1 MAEFQADTSTSTE
14 AIAIVGMSCRL
25 PHAENPAQLWQLLR
39 DGRSAI
45 GAPPAGRPELPARPG
60 GYLEDVSGFD
70 AAFFGVSPREASA
83 MDPQQ
88 RLMLELAWEALEDAR
103 ILPSGLADTRTGV
116 FVGVI
121 ADDYAALTHRRGAD
135 GITHHT
141 LTGLNRGVIANR
153 ISYTLGLHGPSAA
166 VDTGQSSSLVA
177 VHLAV
182 ESLRRGES
190 ATAVAGG
197 VNLNLVPD
205 STLGAERFGALSPD
219 GLSYTFDAR
228 ANGYVRGE
236 GGAFVVLK
244 PLHAAL
250 ADGDP
255 VYCVLHGS
263 AMNNDGTT
271 EGLTVPSPAGQQDVL
286 RQAYERAQVPAE
298 QVQYL
303 ELHGTGTKV
312 GDPIEA
318 SALGAVLGDG
328 RADGAELRVGSV
340 KTNVGHLEGAA
351 GIVGLLKAA
360 LCIRHRE
367 LVPSLNFETPNPDIE
382 FDALKLA
389 VQQSRE
395 PWPRPDEPL
404 YAGVSSFGMGGTN
417 CHVVLS
423 DRPAEVAAPQELP
436 GAEQPASGAVP
447 WVVSGKSAAAVAG
460 QAGRLV
466 SFLEERPELD
476 VAAVGRSLAVSR
488 ARFDHRAVVVGE
500 TRDELLAAVGALA
513 AGTPAAGVASGRAV
527 PDGAVAFLFSGQ
539 GSQRLGMGREL
550 YVAEPVFA
558 AAFDEVVA
566 ALDVHLDRSLAGVIV
581 GEPELLE
588 RTAFTQPALFAIEV
602 ALFRLLSHYGV
613 TPDYLVGH
621 SVGEVAAAHVAG
633 VLSLPDAAR
642 LVCARARLMDGVA
655 AGGAMAA
662 LNAGEGRVA
671 GWLDGRSGVEVAG
684 LNSPAG
690 TVVSG
695 DEAAVLDVLELARAE
710 GVKATRLKVSHAFH
724 SAHLDGMLDELTAV
738 ARELT
743 HAVPRIPV
751 VSNVTGEVIEEFAP
765 EYWAVQARSA
775 VRFADG
781 VATLA
786 GRGVTA
792 FVELGPD
799 ATLAGLAGECLAGA
813 EDAVVVSVLRK
824 GRPERRSLLTAL
836 AAAHVHGVGVEWERL
851 LPGSGLV
858 DLPTYAFQ
866 RRPFWLDGPAD
877 APTEARP
884 VETRPAGARRSRP
897 KRPAPRGDEL
907 ALVRAHVAAVL
918 GHGSARDVPVD
929 TTFKELGFDSLS
941 AVELRNA
948 LNTAT
953 GLALPAGLLYDHPTP
968 ARLAEHLADQ
978 LLGTD
983 QDGEGDDQDQYLD
996 QGDDAYGP
1004 VGPDEPIAIV
1014 GMACRLPG
1022 GVTSPEDLWRLVGD
1036 EVDAVDGFPTNRGWD
1051 LDALLAPDAD
1061 GPGTTYAARG
1071 GFLHDADRFDAE
1083 FFGISPREAA
1093 AMEPQQRL
1101 LLETAWEAFEQA
1113 GIDPAALRGTRTGV
1127 YVGATAQEYGPR
1139 LHEPSGGHDGYLLTG
1154 NTASVASGRLAYTF
1168 GLEGPAVTV
1177 DTACS
1182 SSLVA
1187 LHLAAQSLRQGESS
1201 VALAGGVSVMAT
1213 PGMFVEFSRQRG
1225 LSPDGRCKAFSSTA
1239 DGTGWAEGVGLLVL
1253 ERLSDAERNGHQ
1265 VLAVI
1270 RGSAVNQD
1278 GASNGLTAPNGP
1290 SQERVIRAAL
1300 ADARLSASDVD
1311 AVEAHG
1317 TGTRLGD
1324 PIEANALLATYG
1336 QDREQPL
1343 RLGSLKSNIGHTQ
1356 AAAGVA
1362 GVIKMVMAMRNGV
1375 LPATLHVAE
1384 PTAHV
1389 DWSAGAVEL
1398 LTRAEQWPELDRPRR
1413 AGVSSF
1419 GISGTNAH
1427 LIVEQATPTV
1437 AAAQEP
1443 SAPGPVPWVVSAKSG
1458 AALSEQAGR
1467 LVSFLEERPELD
1479 VAAVGRSLAVS
1490 RARFDHRAVVVGETR
1505 EELLDALRALTP
1517 GEAATTGSLAF
1528 LFSGQGSQR
1537 LGMGRELYVS
1547 EPVFAV
1553 AFDEVV
1559 AALDVHLD
1567 RSLAGVIVGEPELLE
1582 RTAFTQPALFA
1593 IEVALFRLL
1602 SHYGVTPDFLVGHS
1616 VGEVAA
1622 AHVAGVLSLPDAAR
1636 LVCARARLM
1645 DGVAAG
1651 GAMAA
1656 LNAGEERVAG
1666 WLDGRTGV
1674 EVAGL
1679 NSPTGTVVS
1688 GDEAAVLDV
1697 VELARAEGVK
1707 ATRLKVSH
1715 AFHSAHLDGM
1725 LDELTAVA
1733 RELTH
1738 AVPRIPVVSNVTGEV
1753 IEEFAPEYWAV
1764 QARSAVRFADGVATL
1779 AGRGVTA
1786 FVELGPDATL
1796 AGLAGECLADTEG
1809 VVVVSAL
1816 RKGRPERR
1824 SLLAALGAVHTHG
1837 VEVDWAG
1844 FLPGSGVVELP
1855 TYAFQRERFW
1865 LDAPRSG
1872 DAAGLGLTAVDH
1884 PLLAA
1889 VITEPD
1895 GDAVQFSASV
1905 SLSSHPWLAD
1915 HAIGG
1920 TVLVPGTLFLE
1931 LAGTAAERLGHAT
1944 VEELTLQAPLVLPR
1958 QTAAQLRLTV
1968 DRADAR
1974 GDRRF
1979 TVYARTGEE
1988 QWTAHAAGLLT
1999 SAVPAPGVALDQWP
2013 PADATPI
2020 PLDGVYDRL
2029 DDLGYGYGPAFQG
2042 LTAAWRAGDDLFAE
2056 VALPDRLHTEAA
2068 RCGVHPTLLD
2078 AVLHPLVLE
2087 AADSASDDGTIR
2099 LPFSFS
2105 GFALHAVGAT
2115 VLRVRWTRT
2124 GQDTARLALA
2134 DGTGAPVAAIESVAL
2149 RPIARDRLAVAGPA
2163 VESLYGVAWEAVPAV
2178 EPVADQRWVRIGE
2191 APYADLAALGAAV
2204 DGGTAVPEFVVLGE
2218 QQLAAGAT
2226 DDVLDRTHAT
2236 AARGLDAVRAWLA
2249 APQFAESRLVLVVPD
2264 GALHT
2269 APLVGLVRTAQTE
2282 QPGRLVL
2289 VHVDESGAELLPAVL
2304 ASGEPEVAVRDGA
2317 LLVPRLTRAPGAV
2330 EGTVAALD
2338 PEGTVLVTGALG
2350 TLGRLVARRLV
2361 TRHGARHL
2369 LLVSRRGSDTPGAA
2383 EFVAE
2388 LAELGVQARVA
2399 ACDVADSDALAGLLD
2414 EVAAERPLTAVV
2426 HTAGVLDDVTVA
2438 SLSADRLERV
2448 LRPKADAAWNLHRL
2462 TESLDLASFVL
2473 FSSIAGLM
2481 GNAGQANYA
2490 AANTFLDALAQH
2502 RRARHLPATS
2512 LAWSLWDSADGMAG
2526 TLADADVARWKRS
2539 GIVPLTPDLGLDLF
2553 DAALASAE
2561 PLLVPA
2567 ELDLTALR
2575 ARATENALPELF
2587 TGLVR
2592 VRRRQAAGTARG
2604 ADSSWAERVIALTA
2618 EERAQAVL
2626 RTVRETV
2633 GLVLGHGADADIDPA
2648 RAFKDT
2654 GFDSLT
2660 SVELRNR
2667 LNAVTGLRLPTTLVF
2682 DHPSPQAVADFLLER
2697 LDATGTAAVPA
2708 TTAHS
2713 AGLDEPIAVVGM
2725 GCRYPGGVSSPEDL
2739 WRLVAEGRDAIDTF
2753 PSDRGWDVETLYD
2766 PDPDKTGTSYT
2777 RKGGFL
2783 YEAAEFDAE
2792 FFGLSPREAIATDPQ
2807 QRVLLEVAWE
2817 ALERAGID
2825 PAALR
2830 GSPTGVYAGVM
2841 YNDYGSRLGGA
2852 PEGFE
2857 GHLLTGTISS
2867 VLSGR
2872 VAYTFGLEG
2881 PAVTLDTAC
2890 SSSLV
2895 AVHLAAQALRQG
2907 ECSMALA
2914 GGVTVMSTPTT
2925 FVEFSRQRGLS
2936 PDGTCKSFAASADG
2950 TGWGEGAGMLVLE
2963 RLSDARRLGHHVL
2976 GVIRGSAVNQDGA
2989 SNGLTAP
2996 NGPSQERVIRQALA
3010 NARLAPHEV
3019 DAVEAHG
3026 TGTRLGDPIEAN
3038 ALLATYGQDRDEPL
3052 RLGSIKSNIGHTQ
3065 AAAGVAGIIKMLMAM
3080 RNGELPATLHV
3091 DEPTPHVDWSA
3102 GAVELVTEHRAWPE
3116 VTRPRRAAVSSFGIS
3131 GTNAHVVLEQGPEP
3145 AVADGPA
3152 AELPGLPLVLSAKSE
3167 AALAARAGQVREL
3180 LAADTT
3186 DPARV
3191 AAALATRAPHL
3202 PFRAAVSGTDR
3213 DGLLAGLD
3221 ALASGGVA
3229 ANLVQGAVTGRGRT
3243 VFVFPGQGSQ
3253 WQGMALEL
3261 VDSSPVFA
3269 ARLAECERALA
3280 PFTDWSLLD
3289 VLRGADGAPGLDR
3302 VDVVQPALWAVMV
3315 SLAALWRSVGIEPDA
3330 VIGHSQGEIAAAVVS
3345 GALSLDDAA
3354 KVVALRSRAIVRLA
3368 GTGGMVSVALPADE
3382 VRALVTR
3389 WGGAIDIAAHNGP
3402 RSVVVAGEVTA
3413 LDELV
3418 AHCKA
3423 DKKRAK
3429 RIPVDYASHSAHVET
3444 LRDELL
3450 DALSSLT
3457 PRPVEVPFLST
3468 VTGQPLDGTELD
3480 GAYWFRNL
3488 RNTVQLEEATRT
3500 LLDQGHRVFIE
3511 ASAHPVLTIALQ
3523 ETIDDTAHDSAVT
3536 VPSLHRGEGGLDDFL
3551 ASAAQAHVA
3560 GAPLDWAAVT
3570 AGPGTPV
3577 DLPTHPFQRRRH
3589 WLEGPATAGDAGGLG
3604 MAAERHPLIGA
3615 ALRTADDDKLVLSS
3629 RIALDTQ
3636 PWLADHAVAGTVL
3649 LPGTAFVDLA
3659 VRAGDHTGLDRLDEL
3674 TLQAPLVLAA
3684 HGAVQLQVVVDA
3696 PDEEGRRALSVH
3708 SRPEPGSDDAATHP
3722 WTLHATGVLGHADGP
3737 ADPPLDTAWPPAGAE
3752 PVDLTAAY
3760 DTLAERGFQYGPAF
3774 QGLRALWRAGQETYA
3789 EVALPTDVPP
3799 GDFGIHPALLDA
3811 ALHPLALAADG
3822 RLVLPFAWTGVRLHA
3837 TGADVLRVRIT
3848 PRGSGAALSLADAS
3862 GAPIASVETLGL
3874 RPVDPARLAGAGA
3887 PRQPLL
3893 QVEWTTAPKAEPAT
3907 AWAVLDDAGHGL
3919 PAPLGS
3925 FPDLTG
3931 PADVP
3936 PLVVAP
3942 FPGDDGP
3949 RAVAHRALRLAQEW
3963 LADERFA
3970 DARLVFV
3977 TRDATTARTEAGLGA
3992 APVWGLVRTAM
4003 AENPGRFGL
4012 LDLTDWDLSEGELG
4026 RALAA
4031 VPDGQAI
4038 LRDGTLLVPR
4048 LATATPP
4055 ATDATVPAL
4064 NPDGTVLVT
4073 GATGT
4078 LGRLF
4083 ARHLVA
4089 EHGVRHLLLASR
4101 RGRDAAGMLE
4111 LEAELTAHGTD
4122 VSVVACDTADRAAVA
4137 ALLDAIPTE
4146 HPLTAVLH
4154 TAGVLD
4160 DGTLHGLTAE
4170 QLDTVLRPKVD
4181 AARHLH
4187 ELTAGLDLAAFVLFS
4202 SLAGT
4207 VGTAGQA
4214 NYAAANTYLDALAQH
4229 RRTLGL
4235 PGTSLAWG
4243 LWAEGSGMTG
4253 HLTDADLARLSR
4265 GGIAPIGSEQGLAL
4279 FDAALA
4285 NGGPVLVPALLDHT
4299 GLRARSADG
4308 TLPALFH
4315 GLVRPARR
4323 AAASG
4328 ADERTGGNSLGERL
4342 APLPP
4347 KDQERA
4353 LLELV
4358 RGAVA
4363 SVLGHADAD
4372 GIAPERAFNELG
4384 FDSLKAV
4391 ELRNRLNAA
4400 AGLKLPATLLFDH
4413 PSTAELAAFLRTEL
4427 LGPADGTTDGT
4438 TADAG
4443 PVAAGPAVDASD
4455 EPIAIVAMAC
4465 RYPGEVSSP
4474 EELWTLLSDERD
4486 AIGPFPDDRGW
4497 DLDGLYDTDPDHA
4510 GTSYTRH
4517 GGFLYEAP
4525 QFDPELFGVS
4535 AREATAIDPQQRL
4548 LLEICWEAFERAG
4561 IDPTSLKGSRTGVF
4575 AGVMANDYAARLKDV
4590 PEGMEGYLSVGS
4602 TVSVAS
4608 GRVAYTFGLQGPA
4621 ITVDTACSSS
4631 LVSIHL
4637 AAQALRNGECGLAL
4651 AGGATVL
4658 AAPTLFVE
4666 FSRQRGLAPDG
4677 RCKSFSARAD
4687 GAAWAEGAGV
4697 LLLERLSDAR
4707 RNGRR
4712 ILGVIRGTAVNQDGA
4727 SNGLTAPN
4735 GPAQERVI
4743 RQALTNAGLT
4753 TADVDALEAHGT
4765 GTTLGDPIEARAVLA
4780 TYGQDRPSPLLMGSL
4795 KSNIGHSQA
4804 AAGVAGVIKMVMA
4817 MRHGVLPKS
4826 LHIDEPSPHVDW
4838 SAGEVELL
4846 TDAVPWPE
4854 SERPRRAGVSS
4865 FGISG
4870 TNAHVI
4876 VEQPPAD
4883 APDAQAEPAEPMPVV
4898 PLLLSAHNEAALL
4911 AQADQ
4916 VAAALTGTDRQDL
4929 APTGRTLAVGRAAL
4943 PHRAVVVAATAPEAV
4958 DALAA
4963 PAVRG
4968 TPVDGR
4974 TAFLFTGQGSQ
4985 RLGMGRELYAAYP
4998 VYARALDAVCAELDL
5013 WLETPLLDVLFGEDP
5028 APLDRTGCTQ
5038 AALFATQVALFRLLE
5053 SWGVRPDF
5061 LAGHS
5066 IGELA
5071 AAHVAGVLSLP
5082 DAARLVAAR
5091 GRLMQALPE
5100 GGAMLAVQADEQEVL
5115 PLLAGREDQL
5125 GVAAVNGPAS
5135 VVLSGDAA
5143 AVEAVGAEL
5152 AALGRKTKR
5161 LRVSHAFHSPH
5172 MDAMLDEFQTV
5183 AKGLTYAAPT
5193 IPVVST
5199 LTGRRAGAEDLTTP
5213 EYWVEHVRRPVRFLD
5228 AARVL
5233 EAEGVRTYLEL
5244 GPDGV
5249 LSALGQDF
5257 LDPTSL
5263 LVPMVRGGRPEPH
5276 TAVTAV
5282 AHAHVRGVP
5291 VDWPALFGGSTAPAA
5306 DLPTYPF
5313 QRRRHWLTDG
5323 PGGGDVTSAGLDS
5336 ARHPLLGAA
5345 VPLADSD
5352 GVLFTGRISA
5362 RSHPWFADHA
5372 VAGTLL
5378 VPGTALVEL
5387 ALHVGTALGC
5397 ERLEELALQTP
5408 LVLPDEGALQLQ
5420 ITVGD
5425 PDDDGRRPVAV
5436 HSRGDQ
5442 EGDVWNRHAT
5452 GTVTAAVPDP
5462 GPVPDLA
5469 SWPPAGAEPQPVDD
5483 LYDRLADQ
5491 GYGYGPAFQG
5501 LTAAWRSGDDLYAEV
5516 RPPADDP
5523 AGSGGFALHPAL
5535 FDAALH
5541 ALLLEES
5548 AGLRL
5553 PFSFGGVQLTGSP
5566 AGALRV
5572 RLSTRPD
5579 GTVAVTIADETGAP
5593 VAHVASL
5600 ALRELPAG
5608 SALQRPSAPH
5618 LYAVERAG
5626 VALADGGDPYVVV
5639 LGGTDTGLAAE
5650 QHADLA
5656 ALAAATADGATAP
5669 DVVVLPVRPAPVRET
5684 GRVTQEVLAVLRQ
5697 WLATDLP
5704 DGARLAVV
5712 STGELAHSALS
5723 GLLRTAES
5731 EHPGRFQHI
5740 VTDGLPADRAL
5751 LAAALADP
5759 RPQLELHDGQARVT
5773 RLAKVPHPA
5782 QAPDADAAFDPEH
5795 TVLITGGTG
5804 ALGAQV
5810 ARHLVTARGA
5820 RHLLLTSRR
5829 GGADDLV
5836 AELTALGADVR
5847 VAACDAADRD
5857 ALAALLNSIPAEHP
5871 LTAVVHAA
5879 GVVEDATLE
5888 AMGPESL
5895 DRVLRP
5901 KVAAAWN
5908 LHELTAGLGLTDFV
5922 LFSSV
5927 AGLVGNAGQAN
5938 YAAGNTFLDA
5948 LAEHRRAD
5956 GLPAVSLAWGMW
5968 QDGMANDLDHADR
5981 ARLAR
5986 NGILPMPT
5994 DRALAALDSALTGAV
6009 AQEADGAAG
6018 TRPVLA
6024 PVALDLAALRG
6035 LGDALPELYRGLVRT
6050 GRRAGRSA
6058 TAPAEI
6064 PLAQRLTGL
6073 DADEQQELL
6082 LDFVREQVGTV
6093 LAHPAPR
6100 TIDVQRGLMDL
6111 GLDSLTAVELRNRL
6125 NNATALRLPST
6136 LVFDHPTTRAVAAF
6150 LWSELVGEAPDPVQA
6165 ALDALEAALAAAGP
6179 PDGDGPSGTY
6189 AARLRGL
6196 LRTVDGAPDGTDL
6209 DLATDDDLFAAL
6221 DNELGR

>member
-1 MAEFQADTSTSTE
+1 MVEFQADTSISTE

-45 GAPPAGRPELPARPG
+45 GAPPAGRPELPSRPG

-70 AAFFGVSPREASA
+70 AGFFGISPREASS

-103 ILPSGLADTRTGV
+103 ILPSDLAASRTGV

-121 ADDYAALTHRRGAD
+121 AGDYAALTHQHGD
-135 GITHHT
+135 EGITRHT

-190 ATAVAGG
+190 AMAIAGG

-205 STLGAERFGALSPD
+205 STISAERLGALSPD
-219 GLSYTFDAR
+219 GLSFTFDAR

-244 PLHAAL
+244 PLHAAI

-271 EGLTVPSPAGQQDVL
+271 EGFTAPSPAGQQDVL
-286 RQAYERAQVPAE
+286 RQAYERAQVSAE
-298 QVQYL
+298 QVQYV
-303 ELHGTGTKV
+303 ELHGTGTKL

-328 RADGAELRVGSV
+328 RVDGAELRVGSV

-367 LVPSLNFETPNPDIE
+367 LVPSLNFETPNPAIA
-382 FDALKLA
+382 FDELKLA
-389 VQQSRE
+389 VQRSLE

-404 YAGVSSFGMGGTN
+404 YAGVSSFGVGGTN

-423 DRPAEVAAPQELP
+423 DWRSESAAEEESP
-436 GAEQPASGAVP
+436 GAGSGPGAVP
-447 WVVSGKSAAAVAG
+447 WVLSGKSAEAVAG

-466 SFLEERPELD
+466 SFLEGRPGLD
-476 VAAVGRSLAVSR
+476 AAAVGRSLAVSR

-500 TRDELLAAVGALA
+500 TREELLAGVRALA
-513 AGTPAAGVASGRAV
+513 EGLPAAGVVSGRAV
-527 PDGAVAFLFSGQ
+527 PGGAGRTVFVFPGQ
-539 GSQRLGMGREL
+539 GWQWQGMALEL
-550 YVAEPVFA
+550 FDSSPVFA
-558 AAFDEVVA
+558 ARLVECERALAPFTDWSL
-566 ALDVHLDRSLAGVIV
+566 LDVLRGAEGAPGFDRVDV
-581 GEPELLE
+581 V
-588 RTAFTQPALFAIEV
+588 QPALWAVMVSLAALWRSVGIEPDAVIGHSQGEIAAAAVSGALSLDDAAKVV
-602 ALFRLLSHYGV
+602 ALRSRAIVKLAGTGGMV
-613 TPDYLVGH
+613 
-621 SVGEVAAAHVAG
+621 SVALPVDEVCELIAHWGGAIDIAAHNGPV
-633 VLSLPDAAR
+633 S
-642 LVCARARLMDGVA
+642 
-655 AGGAMAA
+655 
-662 LNAGEGRVA
+662 
-671 GWLDGRSGVEVAG
+671 
-684 LNSPAG
+684 

-695 DEAAVLDVLELARAE
+695 DPEALADLVAQSEAKGYRARTIP
-710 GVKATRLKVSHAFH
+710 VDYASH
-724 SAHLDGMLDELTAV
+724 SAHVDLLEDELRAQLAGVTPRTGDIRFFSTVTGQPLNGEELDGGYWFRNLRQIVRLEETTRALLGDGHRVFIEVSAHPVLTSALGDTADEA
-738 ARELT
+738 
-743 HAVPRIPV
+743 
-751 VSNVTGEVIEEFAP
+751 
-765 EYWAVQARSA
+765 
-775 VRFADG
+775 G
-781 VATLA
+781 VGGT
-786 GRGVTA
+786 
-792 FVELGPD
+792 
-799 ATLAGLAGECLAGA
+799 
-813 EDAVVVSVLRK
+813 VVVGSLRRDDGGWDRFLASVA
-824 GRPERRSLLTAL
+824 E
-836 AAAHVHGVGVEWERL
+836 AHANGVVVEWEQF
-851 LPGSGLV
+851 LPGPGLV

-866 RRPFWLDGPAD
+866 RQPYWLDGS
-877 APTEARP
+877 TIGP
-884 VETRPAGARRSRP
+884 VQVRTAVARRSGP
-897 KRPAPRGDEL
+897 KRSAPRGDEL
-907 ALVRAHVAAVL
+907 ELVRAHVAAVL
-918 GHGSARDVPVD
+918 GHGSARDVD
-929 TTFKELGFDSLS
+929 IETTFKNLGFDSLS

-948 LNTAT
+948 LNRAT
-953 GLALPAGLLYDHPTP
+953 GLSLPSGLLFNYPTP
-968 ARLAEHLADQ
+968 AVLAEHLAGH
-978 LLGTD
+978 LLG
-983 QDGEGDDQDQYLD
+983 LD
-996 QGDDAYGP
+996 QSQDDDAYEATAL
-1004 VGPDEPIAIV
+1004 DEPIAIV

-1022 GVTSPEDLWRLVGD
+1022 GVASPEDLWRLVSGR
-1036 EVDAVDGFPTNRGWD
+1036 VDAVDGFPTNRGWD
-1051 LDALLAPDAD
+1051 LDSLFSPEPES
-1061 GPGTTYAARG
+1061 PGKTYATKG

-1127 YVGATAQEYGPR
+1127 YVGAMAQEYGPR
-1139 LHEPSGGHDGYLLTG
+1139 LHEPSGGYDGYLLTG

-1187 LHLAAQSLRQGESS
+1187 LHLAAQSLRQGES
-1201 VALAGGVSVMAT
+1201 AMAIAGGVSVMAT

-1225 LSPDGRCKAFSSTA
+1225 LSPDGRCKAFSSSA

-1253 ERLSDAERNGHQ
+1253 ERLSDAERNGHR

-1300 ADARLSASDVD
+1300 ANARLSASEVDV
-1311 AVEAHG
+1311 VEAHG
-1317 TGTRLGD
+1317 TGTKLGD
-1324 PIEANALLATYG
+1324 PIEVQALLATYG
-1336 QDREQPL
+1336 QDREEPI

-1362 GVIKMVMAMRNGV
+1362 GVIKMVMAMRHGV
-1375 LPATLHVAE
+1375 LPATLHVDE
-1384 PTAHV
+1384 PTPHV

-1398 LTRAEQWPELDRPRR
+1398 LTQAQDWPDLGRPRR

-1427 LIVEQATPTV
+1427 LIVEQV
-1437 AAAQEP
+1437 AETEAPVAEL
-1443 SAPGPVPWVVSAKSG
+1443 SVPGPVPWVVSGKSG
-1458 AALSEQAGR
+1458 AALSEQVDR
-1467 LVSFLEERPELD
+1467 LVSFLEERPESD
-1479 VAAVGRSLAVS
+1479 VVAVGRSLAVS

-1505 EELLDALRALTP
+1505 AELLDALRALTP
-1517 GEAATTGSLAF
+1517 GGAVPAVPAEPVAF

-1537 LGMGRELYVS
+1537 VGMGRELYAA
-1547 EPVFAV
+1547 EPVFAA

-1559 AALDVHLD
+1559 GALDVNLD
-1567 RSLAGVIVGEPELLE
+1567 RSLAGVIEGEPELLQ
-1582 RTAFTQPALFA
+1582 RTVFTQPALFA
-1593 IEVALFRLL
+1593 VEVALFRLL
-1602 SHYGVTPDFLVGHS
+1602 SHYGVTPDYLVGHS
-1616 VGEVAA
+1616 VGELAA
-1622 AHVAGVLSLPDAAR
+1622 AHVAGVLSLEDAAR

-1645 DGVAAG
+1645 EGVAEG
-1651 GAMAA
+1651 GAMVA
-1656 LNAGEERVAG
+1656 LNAGEARVAG
-1666 WLDGRTGV
+1666 WLEGRSGV
-1674 EVAGL
+1674 EVAGF
-1679 NSPTGTVVS
+1679 NGPASTVIS
-1688 GDEAAVLDV
+1688 GDETSVLEV
-1697 VELARAEGVK
+1697 LELARGEGVK

-1715 AFHSAHLDGM
+1715 AFHSAHMDGM
-1725 LDELTAVA
+1725 LAELTEVA
-1733 RELTH
+1733 RTLTH
-1738 AVPRIPVVSNVTGEV
+1738 SAPRIPVVSNVTGELV
-1753 IEEFAPEYWAV
+1753 EGFTAEYWAA
-1764 QARSAVRFADGVATL
+1764 QARSAVRFADGIATL
-1779 AGRGVTA
+1779 AGLGVTA
-1786 FVELGPDATL
+1786 FVELGPDGTL
-1796 AGLAGECLADTEG
+1796 AGLTGECLAETEG
-1809 VVVVSAL
+1809 VVVVPVL
-1816 RKGRPERR
+1816 RKDRAEKR
-1824 SLLAALGAVHTHG
+1824 SLLTALGAVHAQG
-1837 VEVDWAG
+1837 VEVDWEG

-1872 DAAGLGLTAVDH
+1872 DAAGLGLTVVDH

-1889 VITEPD
+1889 MITEPD

-1920 TVLVPGTLFLE
+1920 RVLVPGTVFLE
-1931 LAGTAAERLGHAT
+1931 LAGAAAEQLGYAT
-1944 VEELTLQAPLVLPR
+1944 VEELALQSPLILSEK
-1958 QTAAQLRLTV
+1958 TGAQLRLTV

-1974 GDRRF
+1974 GDRQF
-1979 TVYARTGEE
+1979 TVYSRTDEE

-1999 SAVPAPGVALDQWP
+1999 SSVPSPGVSLEQWP
-2013 PADATPI
+2013 PAEGTPI

-2029 DDLGYGYGPAFQG
+2029 GDLGYDYGPAFHG
-2042 LTAAWRAGDDLFAE
+2042 LRAAWRAGDDLFAE
-2056 VALPDRLHTEAA
+2056 VALPDQLHAEAA
-2068 RCGVHPTLLD
+2068 RFGVHPAALD
-2078 AVLHPLVLE
+2078 AVLHPLVLVLE
-2087 AADSASDDGTIR
+2087 DTASAQDDSTIR

-2105 GFALHAVGAT
+2105 GFVLHAVGAT

-2124 GQDTARLALA
+2124 GHDTARLALA
-2134 DGTGAPVAAIESVAL
+2134 DGAGAPVAAIESVAL
-2149 RPIARDRLAVAGPA
+2149 RPIARDQLAVAGPA
-2163 VESLYGVAWEAVPAV
+2163 AESLYRVAWEAVPAA
-2178 EPVADQRWVRIGE
+2178 EPVADQRWVRLGE
-2191 APYADLAALGAAV
+2191 SPYADLAALSAAV
-2204 DGGTAVPEFVVLGE
+2204 DAGSAVPDFVVIDERELV
-2218 QQLAAGAT
+2218 AGT
-2226 DDVLDRTHAT
+2226 TGDVLDQTHAT
-2236 AARGLDAVRAWLA
+2236 AVRGLETVREWLA
-2249 APQFAESRLVLVVPD
+2249 APQFAHSRLVLMVPD
-2264 GALHT
+2264 RALHT

-2282 QPGRLVL
+2282 QPDRLVL
-2289 VHVDESGAELLPAVL
+2289 AHVDEGGPELLPAVL
-2304 ASGEPEVAVRDGA
+2304 ASGEPEVAVRGGG
-2317 LLVPRLTRAPGAV
+2317 LFVPRLARAAGVVAGVV
-2330 EGTVAALD
+2330 EGLD

-2361 TRHGARHL
+2361 THHGARHL
-2369 LLVSRRGSDTPGAA
+2369 LLVSRRGGETPGAA

-2388 LAELGVQARVA
+2388 LAESGVRARVA
-2399 ACDVADSDALAGLLD
+2399 ACDVSDLDALAGLLD

-2426 HTAGVLDDVTVA
+2426 HTAGVLDDATVA
-2438 SLSADRLERV
+2438 SLSAGHLERV
-2448 LRPKADAAWNLHRL
+2448 MRPKVDAAWNLHRL
-2462 TESLDLASFVL
+2462 TESLDLASFVM

-2502 RRARHLPATS
+2502 RRARNLPATS

-2539 GIVPLTPDLGLDLF
+2539 GIVPLTPELGLDLF
-2553 DAALASAE
+2553 DAALSSAE

-2567 ELDLTALR
+2567 ELDLGALR
-2575 ARATENALPELF
+2575 ARAEENALPELF

-2592 VRRRQAAGTARG
+2592 VRRRQAAGAARG
-2604 ADSSWAERVIALTA
+2604 ADSSWVQRLIALAA

-2626 RTVRETV
+2626 QTVRETV
-2633 GLVLGHGADADIDPA
+2633 GLVLGHGAHTDIDPA
-2648 RAFKDT
+2648 KAFKDT

-2660 SVELRNR
+2660 GVELRNR
-2667 LNAVTGLRLPTTLVF
+2667 LNSVTGLRLPTTLVF
-2682 DHPSPQAVADFLLER
+2682 DHPSPQAVADFLLDR
-2697 LDATGTAAVPA
+2697 LAATGTAAVPSA
-2708 TTAHS
+2708 AAH
-2713 AGLDEPIAVVGM
+2713 APGLDEPIAVVGM

-2739 WRLVAEGRDAIDTF
+2739 WRLVAEGRDAIDEF
-2753 PSDRGWDVETLYD
+2753 PSDRGWDVEGLFD
-2766 PDPDKTGTSYT
+2766 PDPEKIGKSYT

-2783 YEAAEFDAE
+2783 HEAAEFDAG

-2817 ALERAGID
+2817 ALEGAGVD
-2825 PAALR
+2825 PASLR
-2830 GSPTGVYAGVM
+2830 GSSTGVYAGVM
-2841 YNDYGSRLGGA
+2841 YNDYGSRLGSA

-2857 GHLLTGTISS
+2857 GHLLTGTIGS

-2872 VAYTFGLEG
+2872 VAYTFGFEG

-2950 TGWGEGAGMLVLE
+2950 TGWAEGAGMLVLE
-2963 RLSDARRLGHHVL
+2963 RLSDAQRLGHNVL

-3038 ALLATYGQDRDEPL
+3038 ALLATYGQDREEPL

-3091 DEPTPHVDWSA
+3091 DEPTPHVDWST
-3102 GAVELVTEHRAWPE
+3102 GAVELVTERRAWPE

-3131 GTNAHVVLEQGPEP
+3131 GTNAHVILEQGPELVVSGEP
-3145 AVADGPA
+3145 VVA
-3152 AELPGLPLVLSAKSE
+3152 GLPLVVSAKSE

-3180 LAADTT
+3180 LASENV

-3191 AAALATRAPHL
+3191 ASALATRVPHL
-3202 PFRAAVSGTDR
+3202 PFRATVSGAGR
-3213 DGLLAGLD
+3213 DELLAGLE
-3221 ALASGGVA
+3221 ALASGGSA
-3229 ANLVQGAVTGRGRT
+3229 ANLVQGAVTGSGRT
-3243 VFVFPGQGSQ
+3243 VFVFPGQGWQ

-3261 VDSSPVFA
+3261 FDSSPVFA
-3269 ARLAECERALA
+3269 ARLVECERALA

-3289 VLRGADGAPGLDR
+3289 VLRGAEGAPGFDR

-3330 VIGHSQGEIAAAVVS
+3330 VIGHSQGEIAAAAVS

-3354 KVVALRSRAIVRLA
+3354 KVVALRSRAIVKLA
-3368 GTGGMVSVALPADE
+3368 GTGGMVSVALPVDE
-3382 VRALVTR
+3382 VCELIAH

-3413 LDELV
+3413 LEEMV
-3418 AHCKA
+3418 AHCKGN
-3423 DKKRAK
+3423 KMRAK
-3429 RIPVDYASHSAHVET
+3429 RIPVDYASHSAHVES

-3450 DALSSLT
+3450 DVLSSLT
-3457 PRPVEVPFLST
+3457 PRAVNVPFIST

-3480 GAYWFRNL
+3480 GSYWFRNL
-3488 RNTVQLEEATRT
+3488 RQTVQLEEATRT

-3523 ETIDDTAHDSAVT
+3523 ETIDDTSYDSAVT
-3536 VPSLHRGEGGLDDFL
+3536 VPSLHRDEGGLDDFL
-3551 ASAAQAHVA
+3551 ASAAQAHVS
-3560 GAPLDWAAVT
+3560 GAPLDWAAVVG
-3570 AGPGTPV
+3570 GPGAVV
-3577 DLPTHPFQRRRH
+3577 DLPTYPFQRRRY
-3589 WLEGPATAGDAGGLG
+3589 WLEGPAPARDAGGLG

-3615 ALRTADDDKLVLSS
+3615 ALWMADADRLVLSS
-3629 RIALDTQ
+3629 RIALNTQ

-3659 VRAGDHTGLDRLDEL
+3659 IRAGDHTGLDQLDEL
-3674 TLQAPLVLAA
+3674 TLQAPLVLT
-3684 HGAVQLQVVVDA
+3684 GRGGVQLQVVVDA

-3708 SRPEPGSDDAATHP
+3708 SRPEPESDDAVIHP
-3722 WTLHATGVLGHADGP
+3722 WTLHATGVLGHAEGRAGVP
-3737 ADPPLDTAWPPAGAE
+3737 ADTAWPPADTAWPPAGAE

-3760 DTLAERGFQYGPAF
+3760 DTLAERGFQYGPGF
-3774 QGLRALWRAGQETYA
+3774 QGLRALWRAGQEMFA
-3789 EVALPTDVPP
+3789 EVTLPKDVTP
-3799 GDFGIHPALLDA
+3799 GEFGIHPALLDA
-3811 ALHPLALAADG
+3811 ALHPLALAEDG
-3822 RLVLPFAWTGVRLHA
+3822 RLALPFAWTGVRLHA
-3837 TGADVLRVRIT
+3837 VNAGMLRVRIT
-3848 PRGSGAALSLADAS
+3848 PEGSGVALSLADAS
-3862 GAPIASVETLGL
+3862 GAPIASVRTLSL
-3874 RPVDPARLAGAGA
+3874 RAVDAAQLAGSGT

-3893 QVEWTTAPKAEPAT
+3893 QVEWTTAPEAAPA
-3907 AWAVLDDAGHGL
+3907 AGWAVLDDFGYGL

-3925 FPDLTG
+3925 YSDLAGIVGT
-3931 PADVP
+3931 P
-3936 PLVVAP
+3936 PLVVVP
-3942 FPGDDGP
+3942 FSGEDGP
-3949 RAVAHRALRLAQEW
+3949 GAVAHRALRLAREW
-3963 LADERFA
+3963 LVDERFA
-3970 DARLVFV
+3970 DSRLVFV
-3977 TRDATTARTEAGLGA
+3977 TRDATTARTEDGLGS

-4003 AENPGRFGL
+4003 TENPDRFGL
-4012 LDLTDWDLSEGELG
+4012 LDLTDWDLSETELG
-4026 RALAA
+4026 RALA
-4031 VPDGQAI
+4031 VPDAQVS
-4038 LRDGTLLVPR
+4038 LRDGALLVPR
-4048 LATATPP
+4048 LVKSPTTG
-4055 ATDATVPAL
+4055 DTVPAL
-4064 NPDGTVLVT
+4064 NPEGTVLIT

-4101 RGRDAAGMLE
+4101 RGRDAAGMAE
-4111 LEAELTAHGTD
+4111 LEAELAAHGAD
-4122 VSVVACDTADRAAVA
+4122 VSVVACDTADRMAVA
-4137 ALLDAIPTE
+4137 AMLDAIPSE

-4160 DGTLHGLTAE
+4160 DGTMHALTAE

-4181 AARHLH
+4181 AAWYLH
-4187 ELTAGLDLAAFVLFS
+4187 ELTADLELDAFVLFS

-4214 NYAAANTYLDALAQH
+4214 NYAAANTYLDALAHH
-4229 RRTLGL
+4229 RQALGL

-4253 HLTDADLARLSR
+4253 HLTDADLARMSR

-4285 NGGPVLVPALLDHT
+4285 TRRPVLVPALLDYT
-4299 GLRARSADG
+4299 GLRAQSEDG
-4308 TLPALFH
+4308 TLPGLFH

-4323 AAASG
+4323 AAVGEQA
-4328 ADERTGGNSLGERL
+4328 GGNSLRERL
-4342 APLPP
+4342 AFLALQ
-4347 KDQERA
+4347 DQERA

-4358 RGAVA
+4358 RGVVA
-4363 SVLGHADAD
+4363 SVLGHTDAD
-4372 GIAPERAFNELG
+4372 QVASDRAFNELG

-4400 AGLKLPATLLFDH
+4400 AGLKLPATLVFDY
-4413 PSTAELAAFLRTEL
+4413 PSTAELAGFLRTEL
-4427 LGPADGTTDGT
+4427 LGA
-4438 TADAG
+4438 AAAVAEAG
-4443 PVAAGPAVDASD
+4443 PVVGASD

-4474 EELWTLLSDERD
+4474 EELWALLSDERD
-4486 AIGPFPDDRGW
+4486 AIGPFPNDRGW
-4497 DLDGLYDTDPDHA
+4497 DLDGLYNTDPDHL

-4561 IDPTSLKGSRTGVF
+4561 IDPTSLKGSQTGVF
-4575 AGVMANDYAARLKDV
+4575 AGVMANDYAARLKDA
-4590 PEGMEGYLSVGS
+4590 PEALEGYLAVGS

-4651 AGGATVL
+4651 AGGVTVL

-4687 GAAWAEGAGV
+4687 GAAWAEGAGI

-4735 GPAQERVI
+4735 GPSQERVI

-4780 TYGQDRPSPLLMGSL
+4780 TYGQERPSPLLMGSL

-4817 MRHGVLPKS
+4817 MRHGTLPKS
-4826 LHIDEPSPHVDW
+4826 LHIDKPSPHVDW
-4838 SAGEVELL
+4838 SAGKVELL
-4846 TDAVPWPE
+4846 TEAVPWPE
-4854 SERPRRAGVSS
+4854 SGRPRRAGVSS

-4876 VEQPPAD
+4876 VEQMPAEGTV
-4883 APDAQAEPAEPMPVV
+4883 PPAEPIPVV
-4898 PLLLSAHNEAALL
+4898 PLLLSAHNDAALL
-4911 AQADQ
+4911 ALADQ
-4916 VAAALTGTDRQDL
+4916 VGAALADTGQQDL
-4929 APTGRTLAVGRAAL
+4929 ASTGRTLAVGRAGL
-4943 PHRAVVVAATAPEAV
+4943 PHRAVVLASTATEAV
-4958 DALAA
+4958 DGFAEL
-4963 PAVRG
+4963 AVRG

-4985 RLGMGRELYAAYP
+4985 RLGMGRELYTAYP
-4998 VYARALDAVCAELDL
+4998 AYAEALDAVCEELDR

-5028 APLDRTGCTQ
+5028 APLDQTGFTQ
-5038 AALFATQVALFRLLE
+5038 AALFATEVALFRLLE
-5053 SWGVRPDF
+5053 GWGVRPDF

-5066 IGELA
+5066 IGELV
-5071 AAHVAGVLSLP
+5071 AAHVAGVLSLA
-5082 DAARLVAAR
+5082 DAAQLVAAR
-5091 GRLMQALPE
+5091 GRLMQALPG
-5100 GGAMLAVQADEQEVL
+5100 GGAMLAVRAEEQELL

-5125 GVAAVNGPAS
+5125 GIAAVNGPTS
-5135 VVLSGDAA
+5135 VVLSGDAE
-5143 AVEAVGAEL
+5143 AVEAIGAEL
-5152 AALGRKTKR
+5152 SAQGRKTR
-5161 LRVSHAFHSPH
+5161 QLRVSHAFHSPH

-5183 AKGLTYAAPT
+5183 TKGLTFAAPA
-5193 IPVVST
+5193 IPIVSA
-5199 LTGRRAGAEDLTTP
+5199 LTGQLVGAEELTTP
-5213 EYWVEHVRRPVRFLD
+5213 EYWVRHARQPVRFLD
-5228 AARVL
+5228 AARTL
-5233 EAEGVRTYLEL
+5233 EAEGVRTFLEL

-5249 LSALGQDF
+5249 LSAMGQDF
-5257 LDPTSL
+5257 LDAGSL
-5263 LVPMVRGGRPEPH
+5263 LVPVLRGGRREPH
-5276 TAVTAV
+5276 TVVTAL

-5291 VDWPALFGGSTAPAA
+5291 VDWRALFGDDAGPAA

-5313 QRRRHWLTDG
+5313 QRQRYWLTEG
-5323 PGGGDVTSAGLDS
+5323 PGGDVTSAGLDS

-5345 VPLADSD
+5345 IALADSD

-5372 VAGTLL
+5372 IAGTLL
-5378 VPGTALVEL
+5378 IPGTALVEM
-5387 ALHVGTALGC
+5387 ALHAGAALGC
-5397 ERLEELALQTP
+5397 ERLEELALQAP

-5420 ITVGD
+5420 ITVGG
-5425 PDDDGRRPVAV
+5425 PDGEGRRSLAV

-5452 GTVTAAVPDP
+5452 GTVTAAVSG
-5462 GPVPDLA
+5462 GPEPDLA
-5469 SWPPAGAEPQPVDD
+5469 SWPPAGAEIQPVED
-5483 LYDRLADQ
+5483 LYDRLADR
-5491 GYGYGPAFQG
+5491 GYDYGPAFQG
-5501 LTAAWRSGDDLYAEV
+5501 LQAAWRSGEDLYAEV
-5516 RPPADDP
+5516 RLSVDP
-5523 AGSGGFALHPAL
+5523 DGFALHPAL

-5541 ALLLEES
+5541 ALLLEEP
-5548 AGLRL
+5548 AELRL
-5553 PFSFGGVQLTGSP
+5553 PFSFGGVQLTGSRS
-5566 AGALRV
+5566 GTLRV
-5572 RLSTRPD
+5572 KLSAGPD
-5579 GTVAVTIADETGAP
+5579 GTVAVGIADETGAP
-5593 VAHVASL
+5593 VATVASL
-5600 ALRELPAG
+5600 ALRALPAG
-5608 SALQRPSAPH
+5608 TALTRPSDQH
-5618 LYAVERAG
+5618 VYAMERVGVELPTGG
-5626 VALADGGDPYVVV
+5626 VTTIVV
-5639 LGGTDTGLAAE
+5639 LGEADLGLAAE
-5650 QHADLA
+5650 HHADLADLA
-5656 ALAAATADGATAP
+5656 ALTADGAAAP
-5669 DVVVLPVRPAPVRET
+5669 DVVVLPVRPATPQET
-5684 GRVTQEVLAVLRQ
+5684 GRVTGEVLAVLRQ
-5697 WLATDLP
+5697 WLATDAP
-5704 DGARLAVV
+5704 AGARLAVV

-5723 GLLRTAES
+5723 GLMRTAES
-5731 EHPGRFQHI
+5731 EHPGVFQHVI
-5740 VTDGLPADRAL
+5740 ADGLPAGREL

-5759 RPQLELHDGQARVT
+5759 RPQLELHEGQAYVT

-5782 QAPDADAAFDPEH
+5782 RTPDADDAFDPEG

-5810 ARHLVTARGA
+5810 ARHLVTGRGA
-5820 RHLLLTSRR
+5820 RRLLLTSRR
-5829 GGADDLV
+5829 GGAEDLV

-5847 VAACDAADRD
+5847 VVACDAADRD
-5857 ALAALLNSIPAEHP
+5857 ALAGLLATIPDEHP

-5879 GVVEDATLE
+5879 GVIEDATLE
-5888 AMGPESL
+5888 AMSPESL
-5895 DRVLRP
+5895 SRVLRP
-5901 KVAAAWN
+5901 KVEAAWN
-5908 LHELTAGLGLTDFV
+5908 LHELTIGLELTDFV

-5948 LAEHRRAD
+5948 LAEHRRAE

-5968 QDGMANDLDHADR
+5968 QDGMASDLDHADR

-5994 DRALAALDSALTGAV
+5994 DRALAALDTALAGAK
-6009 AQEADGAAG
+6009 ALQADGEAEI
-6018 TRPVLA
+6018 RPVLA
-6024 PVALDLAALRG
+6024 PVALDLAALRS
-6035 LGDALPELYRGLVRT
+6035 LGEALPELYRGLVRT
-6050 GRRAGRSA
+6050 ERRAGRRTA
-6058 TAPAEI
+6058 APAEI
-6064 PLAQRLTGL
+6064 PLARRLMGL
-6073 DADEQQELL
+6073 DADEQRQLL
-6082 LDFVREQVGTV
+6082 FDVVREQVGIV

-6100 TIDVQRGLMDL
+6100 TIDVQRGLLDL

-6125 NNATALRLPST
+6125 NTITELRLPST
-6136 LVFDHPTTRAVAAF
+6136 LVFDHPTTQAVAEY
-6150 LWSELVGEAPDPVQA
+6150 LRGELAGEAADPIQA
-6165 ALDALEAALAAAGP
+6165 ALDALEAALSAAGP
-6179 PDGDGPSGTY
+6179 SGGDGLAGPY

-6196 LRTVDGAPDGTDL
+6196 LRTVDGGPGGADIE
-6209 DLATDDDLFAAL
+6209 LATDDELFAAL

>member
-1 MAEFQADTSTSTE
+1 MVEFQADTSTSTE

-45 GAPPAGRPELPARPG
+45 GAPPAGRPELPSRPG

-70 AAFFGVSPREASA
+70 AGFFGISPREASS

-103 ILPSGLADTRTGV
+103 ILPSDLADSRTGV

-121 ADDYAALTHRRGAD
+121 ADDYAALTRRHGAE
-135 GITHHT
+135 GITRHT
-141 LTGLNRGVIANR
+141 LTGLNRGVVANR

-190 ATAVAGG
+190 AMAVAGG

-205 STLGAERFGALSPD
+205 STIGAERFGALSPD
-219 GLSYTFDAR
+219 GLSFTFDAR

-244 PLHAAL
+244 PLHAAM

-286 RQAYERAQVPAE
+286 RQAYERAKVSAE
-298 QVQYL
+298 QVQYV

-312 GDPIEA
+312 GDPVEA

-328 RADGAELRVGSV
+328 RVDGAELRVGSV

-360 LCIRHRE
+360 LCIRNRE
-367 LVPSLNFETPNPDIE
+367 LVPSLNFETPNPDIP
-382 FDALKLA
+382 FDGLKLA
-389 VQQSRE
+389 VQRSVE

-423 DRPAEVAAPQELP
+423 DRRTEPTAEEEPP
-436 GAEQPASGAVP
+436 GAGSGPGAVP
-447 WVVSGKSAAAVAG
+447 WVVSGKSAEAVAG

-466 SFLEERPELD
+466 SFLEGRPELD
-476 VAAVGRSLAVSR
+476 VVAVGRSLAVSR

-500 TRDELLAAVGALA
+500 TREELLAGVRALA
-513 AGTPAAGVASGRAV
+513 AGVPAAGVVSGRAV
-527 PDGAVAFLFSGQ
+527 PDGAGKTVFVFPGQ
-539 GSQRLGMGREL
+539 GWQWQGMALEL
-550 YVAEPVFA
+550 FDSFPVFA
-558 AAFDEVVA
+558 GRLVECEQALAPFTDWSL
-566 ALDVHLDRSLAGVIV
+566 LDVLRGVDGAPGFDRVDV
-581 GEPELLE
+581 V
-588 RTAFTQPALFAIEV
+588 QPALWAVMVSLAALWRSVGIE
-602 ALFRLLSHYGV
+602 
-613 TPDYLVGH
+613 PDAVVGH
-621 SVGEVAAAHVAG
+621 SQGEIAAAVVAG
-633 VLSLPDAAR
+633 ALSLEDAAKIVALRSRAIVR
-642 LVCARARLMDGVA
+642 LAGTGGMVSVA
-655 AGGAMAA
+655 LPADEVRGLIAPWGGAIEIAA
-662 LNAGEGRVA
+662 HNGPV
-671 GWLDGRSGVEVAG
+671 S
-684 LNSPAG
+684 

-695 DEAAVLDVLELARAE
+695 DPEALADLVAHSEAKGYRARTIP
-710 GVKATRLKVSHAFH
+710 VDYASH
-724 SAHLDGMLDELTAV
+724 SAHVDLLEDELRELLADVTPRTGDIGFFSTVTGQPLDGEELDGGYWFRNLRRTVQLEEATRALLGDGHRVFIEVSAHPVLT
-738 ARELT
+738 
-743 HAVPRIPV
+743 
-751 VSNVTGEVIEEFAP
+751 
-765 EYWAVQARSA
+765 SA
-775 VRFADG
+775 LSDTAD
-781 VATLA
+781 
-786 GRGVTA
+786 
-792 FVELGPD
+792 E
-799 ATLAGLAGECLAGA
+799 AGA
-813 EDAVVVSVLRK
+813 GGTVVVGSLRRDDGGRDRFLASV
-824 GRPERRSLLTAL
+824 
-836 AAAHVHGVGVEWERL
+836 AAAHANGVGVDWERF

-858 DLPTYAFQ
+858 ELPTYAFQ
-866 RRPFWLDGPAD
+866 REHFWLDGSAIGPAQVRTV
-877 APTEARP
+877 A
-884 VETRPAGARRSRP
+884 AGRRGP
-897 KRPAPRGDEL
+897 KRSAPRGDEL
-907 ALVRAHVAAVL
+907 ELVRAHVAAVL
-918 GHGSARDVPVD
+918 GHGSARDVDVD
-929 TTFKELGFDSLS
+929 TTFKDLGFDSLS

-953 GLALPAGLLYDHPTP
+953 GLSLPSGLLFNHPTP
-968 ARLAEHLADQ
+968 AALAEHLGGQ
-978 LLGTD
+978 LLG
-983 QDGEGDDQDQYLD
+983 LD
-996 QGDDAYGP
+996 QGRDDEAYETTA
-1004 VGPDEPIAIV
+1004 PDEPIAIV

-1022 GVTSPEDLWRLVGD
+1022 GVASPEDLWRLVSS

-1051 LDALLAPDAD
+1051 LDSLLAPDAD
-1061 GPGTTYAARG
+1061 SPGTTYATQG
-1071 GFLHDADRFDAE
+1071 GFLHDADRFDAG

-1139 LHEPSGGHDGYLLTG
+1139 LHESSGGYDGYLLTG

-1187 LHLAAQSLRQGESS
+1187 LHLAAQSLRRGESS
-1201 VALAGGVSVMAT
+1201 VAVAGGVSVMAT

-1225 LSPDGRCKAFSSTA
+1225 LSPDGRCKAFSSSA

-1253 ERLSDAERNGHQ
+1253 ERLSDAERNGHR

-1300 ADARLSASDVD
+1300 ADARLSASEVD

-1324 PIEANALLATYG
+1324 PIEAQALLATYG
-1336 QDREQPL
+1336 QDREEPL

-1362 GVIKMVMAMRNGV
+1362 GVIKMVMAMCNGIF
-1375 LPATLHVAE
+1375 PATLHVDE
-1384 PTAHV
+1384 PTSHV

-1398 LTRAEQWPELDRPRR
+1398 LTQAQEWPELDRPRR

-1427 LIVEQATPTV
+1427 LIVEQATEIEAPV
-1437 AAAQEP
+1437 EELAV
-1443 SAPGPVPWVVSAKSG
+1443 PGPVPWVVSGKSG
-1458 AALSEQAGR
+1458 AALSEQADR

-1479 VAAVGRSLAVS
+1479 VVTVGRSLAVS

-1517 GEAATTGSLAF
+1517 GEAVPAGAVAF

-1537 LGMGRELYVS
+1537 LGMGRELYEG
-1547 EPVFAV
+1547 EPVFAA
-1553 AFDEVV
+1553 AFDEV
-1559 AALDVHLD
+1559 AGALDVHLD
-1567 RSLAGVIVGEPELLE
+1567 RSLAGVIEGEPELLQ
-1582 RTAFTQPALFA
+1582 RTVFTQPALFA

-1602 SHYGVTPDFLVGHS
+1602 SHYGVTPDYLVGHS
-1616 VGEVAA
+1616 VGELAA
-1622 AHVAGVLSLPDAAR
+1622 AHVAGVLSLEDAAR

-1645 DGVAAG
+1645 EGVAEG

-1656 LNAGEERVAG
+1656 LNAGEARVAG
-1666 WLDGRTGV
+1666 WLEGRSGV
-1674 EVAGL
+1674 DVAGF
-1679 NSPTGTVVS
+1679 NSPADTVIS
-1688 GDEAAVLDV
+1688 GDETAVLEV
-1697 VELARAEGVK
+1697 LELARGEGVK

-1725 LDELTAVA
+1725 LAELTEVA
-1733 RELTH
+1733 RTLTYS
-1738 AVPRIPVVSNVTGEV
+1738 APRIPVVSNVTGEV
-1753 IEEFAPEYWAV
+1753 VEGFTAEYWAA
-1764 QARSAVRFADGVATL
+1764 QARSAVRFADGIATL
-1779 AGRGVTA
+1779 AGLGVTA
-1786 FVELGPDATL
+1786 FVELGPDGTL
-1796 AGLAGECLADTEG
+1796 AGLTGECLAGTEG
-1809 VVVVSAL
+1809 IVVVPVL
-1816 RKGRPERR
+1816 RKDRAEKR
-1824 SLLAALGAVHTHG
+1824 SLLTALGAVHAHG
-1837 VEVDWAG
+1837 VGVDWER
-1844 FLPGSGVVELP
+1844 FLPGSALVELP

-1905 SLSSHPWLAD
+1905 SSSSHPWLAD

-1920 TVLVPGTLFLE
+1920 TVLVPGTAFLE
-1931 LAGTAAERLGHAT
+1931 LAGTAAEQLGYTT
-1944 VEELTLQAPLVLPR
+1944 VEELTLRAPLILPEK
-1958 QTAAQLRLTV
+1958 TGVQLRLTV

-1979 TVYARTGEE
+1979 TVYSRTGAE
-1988 QWTAHAAGLLT
+1988 QWTAHAAGLIT
-1999 SAVPAPGVALDQWP
+1999 SSVPSPGVSLDQWP
-2013 PADATPI
+2013 PADGTPV

-2029 DDLGYGYGPAFQG
+2029 DELGYGYGPAFHG
-2042 LTAAWRAGDDLFAE
+2042 LRAAWRAGDDLFAE

-2068 RCGVHPTLLD
+2068 RFGVHPAVLD

-2087 AADSASDDGTIR
+2087 AAASAQDDSTIR

-2105 GFALHAVGAT
+2105 GFVLHAVGAT

-2124 GQDTARLALA
+2124 GQDTARLTLA

-2149 RPIARDRLAVAGPA
+2149 RPIARDQLAVAGPA
-2163 VESLYGVAWEAVPAV
+2163 AESLYRVAWEAVPAA
-2178 EPVADQRWVRIGE
+2178 EPVAGRRWVRLGE
-2191 APYADLAALGAAV
+2191 APYADLAALRAAV
-2204 DGGTAVPEFVVLGE
+2204 DAGSAVPEFVVTGE
-2218 QQLAAGAT
+2218 QELAVGT
-2226 DDVLDRTHAT
+2226 TGDVLGQTHAT
-2236 AARGLDAVRAWLA
+2236 AARGLEAVREWLA

-2269 APLVGLVRTAQTE
+2269 APLVGLIRTAQTE

-2289 VHVDESGAELLPAVL
+2289 AHVDEGGPELLPAVL
-2304 ASGEPEVAVRDGA
+2304 ASGEPEVAVRGGR
-2317 LLVPRLTRAPGAV
+2317 LFVPRLARAAGVVAGAV
-2330 EGTVAALD
+2330 EGLD

-2361 TRHGARHL
+2361 THHGARHL
-2369 LLVSRRGSDTPGAA
+2369 LLVSRRGGETPGAA

-2388 LAELGVQARVA
+2388 LAESGARARVA
-2399 ACDVADSDALAGLLD
+2399 ACDVSDFDALAGLLD
-2414 EVAAERPLTAVV
+2414 EAAVERPLTAVV
-2426 HTAGVLDDVTVA
+2426 HTAGVLDDATVA
-2438 SLSADRLERV
+2438 SLSAGRLERV
-2448 LRPKADAAWNLHRL
+2448 MRPKVDAAWNLHRL
-2462 TESLDLASFVL
+2462 TESLGLASFVM
-2473 FSSIAGLM
+2473 FSSIAGVM

-2490 AANTFLDALAQH
+2490 AANTFLDALVQH
-2502 RRARHLPATS
+2502 RRARNLPATS

-2526 TLADADVARWKRS
+2526 TLAGADVARWKRS
-2539 GIVPLTPDLGLDLF
+2539 GILPLTPELGLDLF

-2567 ELDLTALR
+2567 ELDLAALR
-2575 ARATENALPELF
+2575 ARAEENALPELF

-2592 VRRRQAAGTARG
+2592 VRRRQAAGAARG
-2604 ADSSWAERVIALTA
+2604 AGPSWVQRLIALAA

-2626 RTVRETV
+2626 QTVREAV

-2648 RAFKDT
+2648 KAFKDT

-2660 SVELRNR
+2660 GVELRNR
-2667 LNAVTGLRLPTTLVF
+2667 LNSVTGLRLPTTLVF
-2682 DHPSPQAVADFLLER
+2682 DHPSPQAVADFLLDR
-2697 LDATGTAAVPA
+2697 LDATGTAVVPSVA
-2708 TTAHS
+2708 AH
-2713 AGLDEPIAVVGM
+2713 ALGRDEPIAVIGM

-2739 WRLVAEGRDAIDTF
+2739 WRLVAEGRDAIDEF
-2753 PSDRGWDVETLYD
+2753 PSDRGWDVEGLFD
-2766 PDPDKTGTSYT
+2766 PDPEKIGKSYT

-2792 FFGLSPREAIATDPQ
+2792 FFGLSPREATATDPQ

-2817 ALERAGID
+2817 ALERAGVD
-2825 PAALR
+2825 PASLR
-2830 GSPTGVYAGVM
+2830 GSSTGVYAGVM
-2841 YNDYGSRLGGA
+2841 YNDYGSRLGSA

-2857 GHLLTGTISS
+2857 GHLLTGTIAS

-2950 TGWGEGAGMLVLE
+2950 TGWSEGAGVLVLE
-2963 RLSDARRLGHHVL
+2963 RLSDARRLGHDIL

-3038 ALLATYGQDRDEPL
+3038 ALLATYGQDREEPL
-3052 RLGSIKSNIGHTQ
+3052 RLGSVKSNIGHTQ

-3091 DEPTPHVDWSA
+3091 DEPTPHVDWST
-3102 GAVELVTEHRAWPE
+3102 GAVELVTERRAWPE
-3116 VTRPRRAAVSSFGIS
+3116 VARPRRAAVSSFGIS

-3145 AVADGPA
+3145 AVAGEPVVT
-3152 AELPGLPLVLSAKSE
+3152 GLPLVVSAKSE

-3180 LAADTT
+3180 LAQGTA

-3191 AAALATRAPHL
+3191 ASALATRVPHL
-3202 PFRAAVSGTDR
+3202 PLRAAVSGAGR
-3213 DGLLAGLD
+3213 DELLAGLE
-3221 ALASGGVA
+3221 ALASGGSA
-3229 ANLVQGAVTGRGRT
+3229 ANLVRGAVTGSGKT

-3261 VDSSPVFA
+3261 LDSSPVFA
-3269 ARLAECERALA
+3269 ARLVECERALA
-3280 PFTDWSLLD
+3280 PFTDWSLPD
-3289 VLRGADGAPGLDR
+3289 VLRGVEGAPGFDR
-3302 VDVVQPALWAVMV
+3302 VEVVQPALWAVMV

-3330 VIGHSQGEIAAAVVS
+3330 VIGHSQGEIAAAAVS

-3354 KVVALRSRAIVRLA
+3354 KVVALRSRAIVKLA

-3382 VRALVTR
+3382 VRELITR
-3389 WGGAIDIAAHNGP
+3389 WDGAIDIAAHNGP

-3413 LDELV
+3413 LEEMV
-3418 AHCKA
+3418 AHCK
-3423 DKKRAK
+3423 DNKTRAK
-3429 RIPVDYASHSAHVET
+3429 RIPVDYASHSAHVES

-3457 PRPVEVPFLST
+3457 PRAVEVPFLST

-3480 GAYWFRNL
+3480 GSYWFRNL
-3488 RNTVQLEEATRT
+3488 RRTVQLEEATRT

-3511 ASAHPVLTIALQ
+3511 VSAHPVLTVALQ
-3523 ETIDDTAHDSAVT
+3523 ETIDDTPYDSAVT
-3536 VPSLHRGEGGLDDFL
+3536 VPSLHRDEGGLDAFL
-3551 ASAAQAHVA
+3551 ASAARAHVS
-3560 GAPLDWAAVT
+3560 GAPLDWAAV
-3570 AGPGTPV
+3570 AGGPGAVV
-3577 DLPTHPFQRRRH
+3577 DLPTYPFQRRRH
-3589 WLEGPATAGDAGGLG
+3589 WLEGPAPAGDAGGLG

-3615 ALRTADDDKLVLSS
+3615 ALWTADEDKLVLSS
-3629 RIALDTQ
+3629 RIALNTQ

-3659 VRAGDHTGLDRLDEL
+3659 IRAGDHTGLDQLDEL
-3674 TLQAPLVLAA
+3674 TLQAPLVLA
-3684 HGAVQLQVVVDA
+3684 GRDGVQLQVVVDA

-3708 SRPEPGSDDAATHP
+3708 SRPEPGSDDAAIHP
-3722 WTLHATGVLGHADGP
+3722 WTLHATGVLGHAEGGAGVP
-3737 ADPPLDTAWPPAGAE
+3737 ADPAWPPAGAE

-3760 DTLAERGFQYGPAF
+3760 DTLAERGFRYGPAF
-3774 QGLRALWRAGQETYA
+3774 RGLRALWRAGQETFA
-3789 EVALPTDVPP
+3789 EVALPKDVPP
-3799 GDFGIHPALLDA
+3799 GEFGIHPALLDA
-3811 ALHPLALAADG
+3811 ALHPLALAQDG

-3837 TGADVLRVRIT
+3837 VNADVLRVRIT
-3848 PRGSGAALSLADAS
+3848 PEGSGAALSLADAN
-3862 GAPIASVETLGL
+3862 GAPIASVKTLSL
-3874 RPVDPARLAGAGA
+3874 RAVDPAQLAGSGT

-3893 QVEWTTAPKAEPAT
+3893 QVEWTAAPAAAPA
-3907 AWAVLDDAGHGL
+3907 AGWAVLDDSGHGL

-3925 FPDLTG
+3925 SPDLAGLVGT
-3931 PADVP
+3931 P
-3936 PLVVAP
+3936 PLVVVP
-3942 FPGDDGP
+3942 FPGEDGP
-3949 RAVAHRALRLAQEW
+3949 GAVAHRALRLAQEW
-3963 LADERFA
+3963 LAEERFA
-3970 DARLVFV
+3970 GSRLVFV
-3977 TRDATTARTEAGLGA
+3977 TRDATTARTEAGLGS

-4003 AENPGRFGL
+4003 AENPDRFGL
-4012 LDLTDWDLSEGELG
+4012 LDLTDWDPSEAELG
-4026 RALAA
+4026 RALA
-4031 VPDGQAI
+4031 VPDAQAS
-4038 LRDGTLLVPR
+4038 LRDGALLVPR
-4048 LATATPP
+4048 LVKSPTTGG
-4055 ATDATVPAL
+4055 TVPAL
-4064 NPDGTVLVT
+4064 NPGGTVLIT

-4101 RGRDAAGMLE
+4101 RGRDAAGMPA
-4111 LEAELTAHGTD
+4111 LEAELTAHGAD
-4122 VSVVACDTADRAAVA
+4122 VSVVACDTADRTAVA
-4137 ALLDAIPTE
+4137 AMLDAIPSE

-4160 DGTLHGLTAE
+4160 DGTLHALTAE

-4187 ELTAGLDLAAFVLFS
+4187 ELTAHLELDAFVLFS

-4207 VGTAGQA
+4207 AGTAGQA
-4214 NYAAANTYLDALAQH
+4214 NYAAANTYLDALAHH
-4229 RRTLGL
+4229 RQALGL

-4285 NGGPVLVPALLDHT
+4285 TRRPVLVPALLDYT
-4299 GLRARSADG
+4299 GLRAQSEDG

-4323 AAASG
+4323 AAAG
-4328 ADERTGGNSLGERL
+4328 EQAGGNSLRERL
-4342 APLPP
+4342 APLALQ
-4347 KDQERA
+4347 DQERA

-4358 RGAVA
+4358 RGVVA
-4363 SVLGHADAD
+4363 SVLGHTDA
-4372 GIAPERAFNELG
+4372 GQVAPDRAFNELG

-4400 AGLKLPATLLFDH
+4400 AGLKLPATLVFDY
-4413 PSTAELAAFLRTEL
+4413 PSTAELAGFLRTEL
-4427 LGPADGTTDGT
+4427 LGPAAAVTV
-4438 TADAG
+4438 AE
-4443 PVAAGPAVDASD
+4443 PAAGASD

-4474 EELWTLLSDERD
+4474 EELWALLSDERD
-4486 AIGPFPDDRGW
+4486 AIGPFPNDRGW
-4497 DLDGLYDTDPDHA
+4497 DLDGLYDTDPDHV

-4561 IDPTSLKGSRTGVF
+4561 IDPASLKGSQTGVF
-4575 AGVMANDYAARLKDV
+4575 AGVMANDYAARLKDA
-4590 PEGMEGYLSVGS
+4590 PEALEGYLSVGS

-4631 LVSIHL
+4631 LVSVHL

-4651 AGGATVL
+4651 AGGVTVL

-4687 GAAWAEGAGV
+4687 GAAWAEGAGI

-4735 GPAQERVI
+4735 GRSQEQVI
-4743 RQALTNAGLT
+4743 RRALTNAGLT

-4780 TYGQDRPSPLLMGSL
+4780 TYGQERPSPLLMGSL

-4838 SAGEVELL
+4838 SAGGVELL
-4846 TDAVPWPE
+4846 TEAVPWPE

-4876 VEQPPAD
+4876 VEQPPAGGT
-4883 APDAQAEPAEPMPVV
+4883 APPAEPMPVV

-4916 VAAALTGTDRQDL
+4916 VGAALAGTGQQDL
-4929 APTGRTLAVGRAAL
+4929 ASAGRTLAVGRAGL
-4943 PHRAVVVAATAPEAV
+4943 PHRAVVVASTATEAV
-4958 DALAA
+4958 DGLAA
-4963 PAVRG
+4963 PTVRG

-4985 RLGMGRELYAAYP
+4985 RLGMGRELYTAYP
-4998 VYARALDAVCAELDL
+4998 AYAEALDAVCEELGQ

-5028 APLDRTGCTQ
+5028 APLDRTGFTQ
-5038 AALFATQVALFRLLE
+5038 AALFATEVALFRLLE
-5053 SWGVRPDF
+5053 GWGVRPDF

-5071 AAHVAGVLSLP
+5071 AAHVAGVLSLA
-5082 DAARLVAAR
+5082 DAAQLVAAR
-5091 GRLMQALPE
+5091 GRLMQALPG
-5100 GGAMLAVQADEQEVL
+5100 GGAMLAVQAEEQEVL
-5115 PLLAGREDQL
+5115 PLLAGREDLL
-5125 GVAAVNGPAS
+5125 GIAAVNGPTS
-5135 VVLSGDAA
+5135 VVLSGDAE

-5152 AALGRKTKR
+5152 SARGRRTKR

-5183 AKGLTYAAPT
+5183 AKGLAFAPPA
-5193 IPVVST
+5193 IPIVST
-5199 LTGRRAGAEDLTTP
+5199 LTGQPAGAEELTTP
-5213 EYWVEHVRRPVRFLD
+5213 EYWVRHVRRPVRFLD
-5228 AARVL
+5228 AARAL
-5233 EAEGVRTYLEL
+5233 ESEGVRTFLEL

-5249 LSALGQDF
+5249 LSAMGQDF
-5257 LDPTSL
+5257 LDAGSL
-5263 LVPMVRGGRPEPH
+5263 LVPVLRGGRHEPH
-5276 TAVTAV
+5276 TAVTAL

-5291 VDWPALFGGSTAPAA
+5291 VDWRAVFGENAGPAA

-5313 QRRRHWLTDG
+5313 QRRRYWLTEG

-5387 ALHVGTALGC
+5387 ALHAGAALGC
-5397 ERLEELALQTP
+5397 ERLEELVLQAP

-5420 ITVGD
+5420 VTVGD
-5425 PDDDGRRPVAV
+5425 PDADGRRPVAV

-5452 GTVTAAVPDP
+5452 GTVVAAVPG
-5462 GPVPDLA
+5462 GPEPDLA
-5469 SWPPAGAEPQPVDD
+5469 SWPPAGAEAQPVED
-5483 LYDRLADQ
+5483 LYDRLADR

-5501 LTAAWRSGDDLYAEV
+5501 LQAAWRSGDDLYAEV
-5516 RPPADDP
+5516 RLSADPD
-5523 AGSGGFALHPAL
+5523 GFALHPAL

-5548 AGLRL
+5548 AELRL
-5553 PFSFGGVQLTGSP
+5553 PFSFGGVQLTGSRT
-5566 AGALRV
+5566 GTLRV
-5572 RLSTRPD
+5572 KLSAGPD
-5579 GTVAVTIADETGAP
+5579 GTVAVGIADATGAP
-5593 VAHVASL
+5593 VATVASL
-5600 ALRELPAG
+5600 ALRALPAG
-5608 SALQRPSAPH
+5608 TAPARPSEQH
-5618 LYAVERAG
+5618 VYAVERAR
-5626 VALADGGDPYVVV
+5626 VDLPTGGGTTVVV
-5639 LGGTDTGLAAE
+5639 LGEADLGLAAE
-5650 QHADLA
+5650 HHADLA
-5656 ALAAATADGATAP
+5656 GLAASTADGAAAP
-5669 DVVVLPVRPAPVRET
+5669 DVVVLPVRPATPQET
-5684 GRVTQEVLAVLRQ
+5684 GRVTEEVLAVLRQ
-5697 WLATDLP
+5697 WLAADAP
-5704 DGARLAVV
+5704 AGARLAVV

-5723 GLLRTAES
+5723 GLIRTAES
-5731 EHPGRFQHI
+5731 EHPGRFQHVI
-5740 VTDGLPADRAL
+5740 ADGLPAGREL

-5759 RPQLELHDGQARVT
+5759 RPRLELHGGQAYVT
-5773 RLAKVPHPA
+5773 RLAK
-5782 QAPDADAAFDPEH
+5782 APYPVRTPDVDDAFDPER

-5804 ALGAQV
+5804 ALGARV
-5810 ARHLVTARGA
+5810 ARHLVTGRGA
-5820 RHLLLTSRR
+5820 RRLLLTSRR
-5829 GGADDLV
+5829 GGAEDLV

-5857 ALAALLNSIPAEHP
+5857 ALAGLLASIPDEHP

-5888 AMGPESL
+5888 TMSPESL
-5895 DRVLRP
+5895 SRVLRP
-5901 KVAAAWN
+5901 KVEAAWN
-5908 LHELTAGLGLTDFV
+5908 LHELTAGLELTDFV

-5927 AGLVGNAGQAN
+5927 AGLVGNAGQAG

-5948 LAEHRRAD
+5948 LAEHRRAA

-5968 QDGMANDLDHADR
+5968 RDGMASDLDRADR

-5986 NGILPMPT
+5986 NGILPMPA
-5994 DRALAALDSALTGAV
+5994 DRALAALDTALAGAK
-6009 AQEADGAAG
+6009 APRADGGAG
-6018 TRPVLA
+6018 IPPVLA
-6024 PVALDLAALRG
+6024 PVALDLAALRS

-6050 GRRAGRSA
+6050 ERRAGRRTS
-6058 TAPAEI
+6058 APAEI

-6073 DADEQQELL
+6073 DAEEQQQLL
-6082 LDFVREQVGTV
+6082 LDFVREQVGIV

-6100 TIDVQRGLMDL
+6100 TIDVQRGLLDL
-6111 GLDSLTAVELRNRL
+6111 GFDSLTAVELRNRL
-6125 NNATALRLPST
+6125 NTLTELRLPST
-6136 LVFDHPTTRAVAAF
+6136 LVFDHPTIRAVAEY
-6150 LWSELVGEAPDPVQA
+6150 LRGELAGEVADPVQA
-6165 ALDALEAALAAAGP
+6165 ALDALEAALSAAGP
-6179 PDGDGPSGTY
+6179 SDGEGPAGTY

-6196 LRTVDGAPDGTDL
+6196 LRTVDGRPDGADL
-6209 DLATDDDLFAAL
+6209 GLATDDELFAAL

>member
-1 MAEFQADTSTSTE
+1 MVEFQADTSASTE
-14 AIAIVGMSCRL
+14 AIAIVGISCRL

-45 GAPPAGRPELPARPG
+45 GAPPAGRPELLSRPG

-70 AAFFGVSPREASA
+70 AGFFGISPREASS

-103 ILPSGLADTRTGV
+103 ILPSDLADSRTGV

-121 ADDYAALTHRRGAD
+121 ADDYAALTRQHGVE
-135 GITHHT
+135 GITRHT
-141 LTGLNRGVIANR
+141 LTGLNRGVVANR

-190 ATAVAGG
+190 AMAIAGG

-205 STLGAERFGALSPD
+205 STIGAERFGALSPD
-219 GLSYTFDAR
+219 GLSFTFDAR

-244 PLHAAL
+244 PLHAAV

-286 RQAYERAQVPAE
+286 RQAYERAKVSAE
-298 QVQYL
+298 QVQYV
-303 ELHGTGTKV
+303 ELHGTGTKL

-328 RADGAELRVGSV
+328 RVDGAELRVGSV

-360 LCIRHRE
+360 LCIRNRE
-367 LVPSLNFETPNPDIE
+367 LVPSLNFETPNPDIP
-382 FDALKLA
+382 FDELKLA
-389 VQQSRE
+389 VQRSLE
-395 PWPRPDEPL
+395 AWPRPDEPL
-404 YAGVSSFGMGGTN
+404 YAGVSSFGVGGTN

-423 DRPAEVAAPQELP
+423 DWRTESAAEESP
-436 GAEQPASGAVP
+436 GAESGSGVVP
-447 WVVSGKSAAAVAG
+447 WVVSGKSAEAVAG

-466 SFLEERPELD
+466 SFLEGRPGLD

-500 TRDELLAAVGALA
+500 TREELLTGVRALA
-513 AGTPAAGVASGRAV
+513 AGVPAAGVVSGRAV
-527 PDGAVAFLFSGQ
+527 PGGAGKTVFVFPGQ
-539 GSQRLGMGREL
+539 GSQWQGMALEL
-550 YVAEPVFA
+550 FDSSPVFA
-558 AAFDEVVA
+558 GRLVECER
-566 ALDVHLDRSLAGVIV
+566 ALAPFTDWS
-581 GEPELLE
+581 LLE
-588 RTAFTQPALFAIEV
+588 VLRGVEGAPDFDRADVVQPALWAVMVSLAALWRSVGIE
-602 ALFRLLSHYGV
+602 
-613 TPDYLVGH
+613 PDAVVGH
-621 SVGEVAAAHVAG
+621 SQGEIAAAVVAG
-633 VLSLPDAAR
+633 ALSLEDAAKIVALR
-642 LVCARARLMDGVA
+642 SRAIVKLAGTGGMVSVA
-655 AGGAMAA
+655 LPADEVRELIAPWGGAIDIAA
-662 LNAGEGRVA
+662 HNGPV
-671 GWLDGRSGVEVAG
+671 S
-684 LNSPAG
+684 

-695 DEAAVLDVLELARAE
+695 DPEALADLVAQSEVKGYRARTIP
-710 GVKATRLKVSHAFH
+710 VDYASH
-724 SAHLDGMLDELTAV
+724 SAHVDLLEDELRELLAGVMPRTGDIRFFSTVTGQPLNGEELDGGYWFRNLRRTVRLEEATRALLGDGHRVFIEVSAHPVLTSALSDT
-738 ARELT
+738 A
-743 HAVPRIPV
+743 
-751 VSNVTGEVIEEFAP
+751 EEA
-765 EYWAVQARSA
+765 
-775 VRFADG
+775 G
-781 VATLA
+781 VGGT
-786 GRGVTA
+786 
-792 FVELGPD
+792 
-799 ATLAGLAGECLAGA
+799 
-813 EDAVVVSVLRK
+813 VVVGSLRRDDGGQDRFLASVA
-824 GRPERRSLLTAL
+824 E
-836 AAAHVHGVGVEWERL
+836 AHANGVEVDWERF

-866 RRPFWLDGPAD
+866 RERFWLEGSATGPVRVRTA
-877 APTEARP
+877 AAQ
-884 VETRPAGARRSRP
+884 RSGP
-897 KRPAPRGDEL
+897 KRSAPRGDEL
-907 ALVRAHVAAVL
+907 ELVRAHVAAVL
-918 GHGSARDVPVD
+918 GHGAARDVDID
-929 TTFKELGFDSLS
+929 TTFKELGFDSVS
-941 AVELRNA
+941 SVELRNA
-948 LNTAT
+948 LNRAT
-953 GLALPAGLLYDHPTP
+953 GLSLPSGLLFNHPTP
-968 ARLAEHLADQ
+968 AILAEHLSGQ
-978 LLGTD
+978 LLG
-983 QDGEGDDQDQYLD
+983 LD
-996 QGDDAYGP
+996 QGQDDDEYEAIAL
-1004 VGPDEPIAIV
+1004 DEPIAIV

-1022 GVTSPEDLWRLVGD
+1022 GVASPEDLWRLVSS
-1036 EVDAVDGFPTNRGWD
+1036 EVDAVGGFPTNRGWD
-1051 LDALLAPDAD
+1051 LDSLFTPDPD
-1061 GPGTTYAARG
+1061 SPGTTYATKG

-1139 LHEPSGGHDGYLLTG
+1139 LHEPSGGYDGYLLTG
-1154 NTASVASGRLAYTF
+1154 STASVASGRVAYTL

-1187 LHLAAQSLRQGESS
+1187 LHLASQSLRQGECS
-1201 VALAGGVSVMAT
+1201 VAVAGGVSVMAT

-1225 LSPDGRCKAFSSTA
+1225 LSPDGRCKAFSSSA

-1253 ERLSDAERNGHQ
+1253 ERLSDAERNGRR

-1300 ADARLSASDVD
+1300 ANARLSASEVD

-1317 TGTRLGD
+1317 TGTKLGD
-1324 PIEANALLATYG
+1324 PIEAQALLAAYG
-1336 QDREQPL
+1336 QDREEPL

-1375 LPATLHVAE
+1375 LPATLHVDE

-1398 LTRAEQWPELDRPRR
+1398 LTQAQEWPELDRPRR
-1413 AGVSSF
+1413 AGISSF

-1427 LIVEQATPTV
+1427 LIVEQVTEIEAPV
-1437 AAAQEP
+1437 EEP
-1443 SAPGPVPWVVSAKSG
+1443 SVPGPVPWVVSGKSG
-1458 AALSEQAGR
+1458 AALSEQADR

-1479 VAAVGRSLAVS
+1479 VVAVGRSLAVS
-1490 RARFDHRAVVVGETR
+1490 RARLDHRAVVVGETR

-1517 GEAATTGSLAF
+1517 GAAVSAGSVAF

-1537 LGMGRELYVS
+1537 VGMGRELYAA
-1547 EPVFAV
+1547 EPVFAA

-1559 AALDVHLD
+1559 GALDVHLD
-1567 RSLAGVIVGEPELLE
+1567 RSLAGVIEGESELLQ
-1582 RTAFTQPALFA
+1582 RTVFTQPALFA
-1593 IEVALFRLL
+1593 VEVALFRLL
-1602 SHYGVTPDFLVGHS
+1602 SHYGVTPDYLVGHS
-1616 VGEVAA
+1616 VGELAA
-1622 AHVAGVLSLPDAAR
+1622 AHVAGVLSLEDAAR

-1645 DGVAAG
+1645 EGVAEG
-1651 GAMAA
+1651 GAMVA
-1656 LNAGEERVAG
+1656 LNAGEARVAK
-1666 WLDGRTGV
+1666 WLEGRSGV
-1674 EVAGL
+1674 DVAGF
-1679 NSPTGTVVS
+1679 NSPAGTVIS
-1688 GDEAAVLDV
+1688 GDETAVLEV
-1697 VELARAEGVK
+1697 LELARGEGVK
-1707 ATRLKVSH
+1707 ATRLKVSR

-1725 LDELTAVA
+1725 LAELTEVA
-1733 RELTH
+1733 RTLTYS
-1738 AVPRIPVVSNVTGEV
+1738 APRIPVVSNVTGEV
-1753 IEEFAPEYWAV
+1753 VEGFTAEYWAV
-1764 QARSAVRFADGVATL
+1764 QARSAVRFADGIATL
-1779 AGRGVTA
+1779 AGLGVTA
-1786 FVELGPDATL
+1786 FVELGPDGTL
-1796 AGLAGECLADTEG
+1796 AGLTGECLADTEG
-1809 VVVVSAL
+1809 VVVVPAL
-1816 RKGRPERR
+1816 RRDRAEKS
-1824 SLLAALGAVHTHG
+1824 SLLAALGAVHGHG
-1837 VEVDWAG
+1837 VGVDWEG

-1895 GDAVQFSASV
+1895 GDAVQFSAAV
-1905 SLSSHPWLAD
+1905 SPSSHPWLAD
-1915 HAIGG
+1915 HTIGG
-1920 TVLVPGTLFLE
+1920 TVLVPGTVFLE
-1931 LAGTAAERLGHAT
+1931 LAGTAAEQLGYAT
-1944 VEELTLQAPLVLPR
+1944 VEELTLQAPLVLAEKTR
-1958 QTAAQLRLTV
+1958 AQLRLTV

-1974 GDRRF
+1974 GDRQF

-1999 SAVPAPGVALDQWP
+1999 SSVPSPGVSLDQWP
-2013 PADATPI
+2013 PADGTPI

-2029 DDLGYGYGPAFQG
+2029 DDLGYGYGPAFHG
-2042 LTAAWRAGDDLFAE
+2042 LRAAWRAGDDLFAE
-2056 VALPDRLHTEAA
+2056 VALPDQLHTEAA
-2068 RCGVHPTLLD
+2068 RFGVHPALLD

-2087 AADSASDDGTIR
+2087 AAASAQDDSTIR

-2105 GFALHAVGAT
+2105 GFVLHAVGAT

-2134 DGTGAPVAAIESVAL
+2134 DGAGAPVAAIESVAL
-2149 RPIARDRLAVAGPA
+2149 RPIARDQLAVAGPA
-2163 VESLYGVAWEAVPAV
+2163 VESLYRVAWEAVPAA
-2178 EPVADQRWVRIGE
+2178 EPVADQRWVRLGE

-2204 DGGTAVPEFVVLGE
+2204 DGGSAVPEFVVIG
-2218 QQLAAGAT
+2218 QQELVVGT
-2226 DDVLDRTHAT
+2226 TGDVLDQTHAT
-2236 AARGLDAVRAWLA
+2236 AARGLEAVREWLA

-2269 APLVGLVRTAQTE
+2269 APLVGLIRTAQTE

-2289 VHVDESGAELLPAVL
+2289 AHVDEGGLELLPAVL
-2304 ASGEPEVAVRDGA
+2304 ASGEPEVAVRGSG
-2317 LLVPRLTRAPGAV
+2317 LFVPRLARAAGVVAGAV
-2330 EGTVAALD
+2330 EGLD

-2361 TRHGARHL
+2361 THHGARRL
-2369 LLVSRRGSDTPGAA
+2369 LLVSRRGGETPGAA

-2388 LAELGVQARVA
+2388 LAELGARAWVA
-2399 ACDVADSDALAGLLD
+2399 ACDVSDFDALAGLLD
-2414 EVAAERPLTAVV
+2414 EVAVERPLTAVV
-2426 HTAGVLDDVTVA
+2426 HTAGVLDDATVA
-2438 SLSADRLERV
+2438 SLSAGRLERV
-2448 LRPKADAAWNLHRL
+2448 MRPKVDAAWNLHRL
-2462 TESLDLASFVL
+2462 TESLGLASFVM

-2502 RRARHLPATS
+2502 RRAQNLPATS

-2567 ELDLTALR
+2567 ELDLGALR
-2575 ARATENALPELF
+2575 ARAEENALPELF

-2592 VRRRQAAGTARG
+2592 VRRRRQAAGA
-2604 ADSSWAERVIALTA
+2604 ADSSWVQRLIALAA

-2626 RTVRETV
+2626 QTVRETV
-2633 GLVLGHGADADIDPA
+2633 GLVLGHGANADIDPA
-2648 RAFKDT
+2648 KAFKDT

-2660 SVELRNR
+2660 GVELRNR
-2667 LNAVTGLRLPTTLVF
+2667 LNSVTGLRLPTTLVF
-2682 DHPSPQAVADFLLER
+2682 DHPSPQAVADFLLDR
-2697 LDATGTAAVPA
+2697 LDATGTAVASSVV
-2708 TTAHS
+2708 AH
-2713 AGLDEPIAVVGM
+2713 APGPDEPIAVVGM

-2739 WRLVAEGRDAIDTF
+2739 WRLVAEGRDAIDEF
-2753 PSDRGWDVETLYD
+2753 PSDRGWDVEGLFD
-2766 PDPDKTGTSYT
+2766 PDPEKIGKSYT

-2817 ALERAGID
+2817 ALERAGVD
-2825 PAALR
+2825 PASLR
-2830 GSPTGVYAGVM
+2830 GSSTGVYAGVM
-2841 YNDYGSRLGGA
+2841 YNDYGSRLGSA

-2857 GHLLTGTISS
+2857 GHLLTGTIGS

-2872 VAYTFGLEG
+2872 VAYTFGFEG

-2950 TGWGEGAGMLVLE
+2950 TGWAEGAGMLVLE
-2963 RLSDARRLGHHVL
+2963 RLSDAQRLGHDIL

-3038 ALLATYGQDRDEPL
+3038 ALLATYGQGREEPL

-3091 DEPTPHVDWSA
+3091 DEPTPHVDWST
-3102 GAVELVTEHRAWPE
+3102 GAVELVTERRAWPE
-3116 VTRPRRAAVSSFGIS
+3116 AARPRRAAVSSFGIS
-3131 GTNAHVVLEQGPEP
+3131 GTNAHVVLEQGPDPVAAGEP
-3145 AVADGPA
+3145 VVA
-3152 AELPGLPLVLSAKSE
+3152 GLPLVVSAKSE

-3180 LAADTT
+3180 LASEIVDA
-3186 DPARV
+3186 ARV
-3191 AAALATRAPHL
+3191 ASALATRVPHL
-3202 PFRAAVSGTDR
+3202 PFRATVWGAGR
-3213 DGLLAGLD
+3213 DELLAGLE
-3221 ALASGGVA
+3221 ALASGGSA
-3229 ANLVQGAVTGRGRT
+3229 ANLVQGAVTGSGKT

-3261 VDSSPVFA
+3261 FDSSPVFA
-3269 ARLAECERALA
+3269 ARLVECERALA

-3289 VLRGADGAPGLDR
+3289 VLRGVEGAPGFDR
-3302 VDVVQPALWAVMV
+3302 VEVVQPALWAVMV

-3330 VIGHSQGEIAAAVVS
+3330 VIGHSQGEIAAAAVS

-3354 KVVALRSRAIVRLA
+3354 KVVALRSQAIVKLA

-3382 VRALVTR
+3382 VRELITR
-3389 WGGAIDIAAHNGP
+3389 WDGAIDIAAHNGP

-3413 LDELV
+3413 LEEMV
-3418 AHCKA
+3418 AHCK
-3423 DKKRAK
+3423 DNKMRAK
-3429 RIPVDYASHSAHVET
+3429 RIPVDYASHSAHVES

-3457 PRPVEVPFLST
+3457 PRAVKVPFLST

-3480 GAYWFRNL
+3480 GSYWFRNL
-3488 RNTVQLEEATRT
+3488 RQTVQLEEATRT

-3523 ETIDDTAHDSAVT
+3523 ETIDDTSYDSAVT
-3536 VPSLHRGEGGLDDFL
+3536 VPSLHRDEGGLDDFL
-3551 ASAAQAHVA
+3551 ASAAQAHVS
-3560 GAPLDWAAVT
+3560 GAPLDWAAVVG
-3570 AGPGTPV
+3570 GPGAVV
-3577 DLPTHPFQRRRH
+3577 DLPTYPFQRRRH
-3589 WLEGPATAGDAGGLG
+3589 WLEGPAPAGDAGGLG
-3604 MAAERHPLIGA
+3604 MAAERHPLVGA
-3615 ALRTADDDKLVLSS
+3615 ALWMADADKLVLSS
-3629 RIALDTQ
+3629 RIALNTQ

-3649 LPGTAFVDLA
+3649 LPGAAFVDLA
-3659 VRAGDHTGLDRLDEL
+3659 IRAGDHTGLDQLDEL
-3674 TLQAPLVLAA
+3674 TLQAPLVLA
-3684 HGAVQLQVVVDA
+3684 GRGGVQLQVVVDA

-3708 SRPEPGSDDAATHP
+3708 SRPEPESDDAAIHP
-3722 WTLHATGVLGHADGP
+3722 WTLHATGVLGHAEGRAGVP
-3737 ADPPLDTAWPPAGAE
+3737 ADTAWPPAGAE
-3752 PVDLTAAY
+3752 PVDLTGAY

-3774 QGLRALWRAGQETYA
+3774 QGLRALWRAGQEMFA
-3789 EVALPTDVPP
+3789 EVALPKDVPP
-3799 GDFGIHPALLDA
+3799 GEFGIHPALLDA
-3811 ALHPLALAADG
+3811 ALHPLALAEDG

-3837 TGADVLRVRIT
+3837 VNATVLRVRIT
-3848 PRGSGAALSLADAS
+3848 PEGSGAALSLVDAS
-3862 GAPIASVETLGL
+3862 GAPIASVRTLSL
-3874 RPVDPARLAGAGA
+3874 RAVDPAQPAGPGA

-3893 QVEWTTAPKAEPAT
+3893 QVEWTTAPEAAPA
-3907 AWAVLDDAGHGL
+3907 AGWAVLDESGHGL

-3925 FPDLTG
+3925 YSDLAAMVGT
-3931 PADVP
+3931 P
-3936 PLVVAP
+3936 PLVVVP
-3942 FPGDDGP
+3942 FPGEDGP
-3949 RAVAHRALRLAQEW
+3949 GAVAHRALRLAQEW
-3963 LADERFA
+3963 LAEERFA
-3970 DARLVFV
+3970 DSCLVFV
-3977 TRDATTARTEAGLGA
+3977 TRDATTARTEAGLGS

-4003 AENPGRFGL
+4003 AENPDRFGL
-4012 LDLTDWDLSEGELG
+4012 LDLTDWDLSEAELG
-4026 RALAA
+4026 RALA
-4031 VPDGQAI
+4031 VPDAQVS
-4038 LRDGTLLVPR
+4038 LRDGALLVPR
-4048 LATATPP
+4048 LVKSPTTG
-4055 ATDATVPAL
+4055 DTVPAL
-4064 NPDGTVLVT
+4064 NPEGTVLVT

-4078 LGRLF
+4078 LGQLF

-4101 RGRDAAGMLE
+4101 RGRDAAGMPA
-4111 LEAELTAHGTD
+4111 LEAELTAHGAD
-4122 VSVVACDTADRAAVA
+4122 VSVVACDTADRMAVA
-4137 ALLDAIPTE
+4137 AMLDAIPSE

-4160 DGTLHGLTAE
+4160 DGTLHALTAE

-4187 ELTAGLDLAAFVLFS
+4187 ELTADLELDAFVLFS

-4214 NYAAANTYLDALAQH
+4214 NYAAANTYLDALAHH
-4229 RRTLGL
+4229 RQALGL

-4253 HLTDADLARLSR
+4253 HLTDADLARMSR
-4265 GGIAPIGSEQGLAL
+4265 GGIAPIGREQGLAL

-4285 NGGPVLVPALLDHT
+4285 TRRPVLVPALLDYT
-4299 GLRARSADG
+4299 GLRAQSEDG

-4323 AAASG
+4323 AAVG
-4328 ADERTGGNSLGERL
+4328 EQTGGNSLQERL
-4342 APLPP
+4342 APLALQ
-4347 KDQERA
+4347 DQERA

-4358 RGAVA
+4358 RGVVA
-4363 SVLGHADAD
+4363 SVLGHTDAD
-4372 GIAPERAFNELG
+4372 QVAPDRAFNELG

-4400 AGLKLPATLLFDH
+4400 AGLKLPATLVFDY
-4413 PSTAELAAFLRTEL
+4413 PNTGELAGFLRTEL
-4427 LGPADGTTDGT
+4427 LGSA
-4438 TADAG
+4438 AAVAVAE
-4443 PVAAGPAVDASD
+4443 PVVGASD

-4474 EELWTLLSDERD
+4474 EELWALLSDERD

-4497 DLDGLYDTDPDHA
+4497 DLDGLYDTDPDHV

-4535 AREATAIDPQQRL
+4535 AREAIAIDPQQRL

-4561 IDPTSLKGSRTGVF
+4561 IDPTSLKGSQTGVF
-4575 AGVMANDYAARLKDV
+4575 AGVMANDYAARLKDA
-4590 PEGMEGYLSVGS
+4590 PEALEGYLSVGS

-4631 LVSIHL
+4631 LVSVHL

-4651 AGGATVL
+4651 AGGVTVL

-4666 FSRQRGLAPDG
+4666 FSRQRALSPDG
-4677 RCKSFSARAD
+4677 RCKSFSAQAD
-4687 GAAWAEGAGV
+4687 GAAWAEGAGI

-4735 GPAQERVI
+4735 GPSQERVI

-4765 GTTLGDPIEARAVLA
+4765 GTTLGDPIEAQAVLA
-4780 TYGQDRPSPLLMGSL
+4780 TYGQERPSPLLMGSL

-4817 MRHGVLPKS
+4817 MQHGVLPKS

-4846 TDAVPWPE
+4846 TEAVPWPE

-4876 VEQPPAD
+4876 VEQPPVEGTV
-4883 APDAQAEPAEPMPVV
+4883 PPAEPMPVV
-4898 PLLLSAHNEAALL
+4898 PLLLSAHNDAALL

-4916 VAAALTGTDRQDL
+4916 VGAALADTGQQDL
-4929 APTGRTLAVGRAAL
+4929 ASTGRTLAVGRAGL
-4943 PHRAVVVAATAPEAV
+4943 PHRAVVVASTATEAV
-4958 DALAA
+4958 DGLAA
-4963 PAVRG
+4963 LTVRG

-4985 RLGMGRELYAAYP
+4985 RLGMGRELYTAYP
-4998 VYARALDAVCAELDL
+4998 AYAEALDAVCEELDP

-5028 APLDRTGCTQ
+5028 APLDQTGFTQ
-5038 AALFATQVALFRLLE
+5038 AALFATEVALFRLLE
-5053 SWGVRPDF
+5053 GWGVRPDF

-5071 AAHVAGVLSLP
+5071 AAHVAGVLSLA
-5082 DAARLVAAR
+5082 DAAQLVAAR
-5091 GRLMQALPE
+5091 GRLMQALPG
-5100 GGAMLAVQADEQEVL
+5100 GGAMLAVQAEEQEVL
-5115 PLLAGREDQL
+5115 PLLAGREDLL
-5125 GVAAVNGPAS
+5125 GIAAVNGPTS
-5135 VVLSGDAA
+5135 VVLSGDAE
-5143 AVEAVGAEL
+5143 AVEAIGAEL
-5152 AALGRKTKR
+5152 SAQGRKTKR

-5172 MDAMLDEFQTV
+5172 MDAMLEEFQTV
-5183 AKGLTYAAPT
+5183 AKGLTFAAPT
-5193 IPVVST
+5193 IPIVST
-5199 LTGRRAGAEDLTTP
+5199 LTGQPVGAEELTTP
-5213 EYWVEHVRRPVRFLD
+5213 EYWVRHVRRPVRFLD
-5228 AARVL
+5228 AARAL
-5233 EAEGVRTYLEL
+5233 EAEGVRTFLEL

-5249 LSALGQDF
+5249 LSAMGQDF
-5257 LDPTSL
+5257 LDAGSL
-5263 LVPMVRGGRPEPH
+5263 LVPVLRGGRHEPH
-5276 TAVTAV
+5276 TAVTAL

-5291 VDWPALFGGSTAPAA
+5291 VDWRALFGENAGPAA

-5313 QRRRHWLTDG
+5313 QRRRYWLTEG
-5323 PGGGDVTSAGLDS
+5323 PGGGDVASAGLDS

-5387 ALHVGTALGC
+5387 ALHAGAALGC
-5397 ERLEELALQTP
+5397 ERLEELALQAP

-5420 ITVGD
+5420 ITVGG
-5425 PDDDGRRPVAV
+5425 PDSDGRRPVAV

-5452 GTVTAAVPDP
+5452 GTVVAAVPG
-5462 GPVPDLA
+5462 GPEPDLA
-5469 SWPPAGAEPQPVDD
+5469 SWPPAGAESQPVED

-5501 LTAAWRSGDDLYAEV
+5501 LQAAWRSGEDLYAEIRLSV
-5516 RPPADDP
+5516 DP
-5523 AGSGGFALHPAL
+5523 DGFALHPAL

-5548 AGLRL
+5548 AELRL
-5553 PFSFGGVQLTGSP
+5553 PFSFGGVQLTGSRT
-5566 AGALRV
+5566 GALRV
-5572 RLSTRPD
+5572 KLSAGPD
-5579 GTVAVTIADETGAP
+5579 GTVAVSIADETGAP
-5593 VAHVASL
+5593 VATVASL
-5600 ALRELPAG
+5600 ALRALPAG
-5608 SALQRPSAPH
+5608 TALTRPSDQH
-5618 LYAVERAG
+5618 VYAVERAG
-5626 VALADGGDPYVVV
+5626 AELPTGGDPTIVV
-5639 LGGTDTGLAAE
+5639 LGEADLGLVAE
-5650 QHADLA
+5650 HHADLA
-5656 ALAAATADGATAP
+5656 DLAASTADGAAAP
-5669 DVVVLPVRPAPVRET
+5669 DVVVLPVRPATPQET
-5684 GRVTQEVLAVLRQ
+5684 GRVTEEVLAVLRQ
-5697 WLATDLP
+5697 WLATDASA
-5704 DGARLAVV
+5704 GARLAVV

-5723 GLLRTAES
+5723 GLMRTAES
-5731 EHPGRFQHI
+5731 EHPGRFQHVI
-5740 VTDGLPADRAL
+5740 TDGLPAGREL

-5759 RPQLELHDGQARVT
+5759 RPQLELHEGQAYVT
-5773 RLAKVPHPA
+5773 RLAKVPYPVRTPA
-5782 QAPDADAAFDPEH
+5782 VDDAFDPER

-5810 ARHLVTARGA
+5810 ARHLVTGHGA
-5820 RHLLLTSRR
+5820 RRLLLTSRR
-5829 GGADDLV
+5829 GGAEDLV
-5836 AELTALGADVR
+5836 AELAALGADVR

-5857 ALAALLNSIPAEHP
+5857 ALAGLLASIPVEHP

-5888 AMGPESL
+5888 AMSPESL
-5895 DRVLRP
+5895 SRVLRP
-5901 KVAAAWN
+5901 KVEAAWN
-5908 LHELTAGLGLTDFV
+5908 LHELTAGLELTDFV

-5927 AGLVGNAGQAN
+5927 AGLVGNAGQAG

-5948 LAEHRRAD
+5948 LAEHRRAE

-5968 QDGMANDLDHADR
+5968 QDGMASDLDRADR

-5986 NGILPMPT
+5986 SGILPMPT
-5994 DRALAALDSALTGAV
+5994 DRALAALDTALAGAK
-6009 AQEADGAAG
+6009 APQADGEAG

-6024 PVALDLAALRG
+6024 PVALDLAVLRS

-6050 GRRAGRSA
+6050 ERRAGRRTS
-6058 TAPAEI
+6058 APAEI

-6073 DADEQQELL
+6073 DVEEQQQLL
-6082 LDFVREQVGTV
+6082 LDFVREQVGIV

-6100 TIDVQRGLMDL
+6100 TIDVQRGLLDL
-6111 GLDSLTAVELRNRL
+6111 GFDSLTAVELRNRL
-6125 NNATALRLPST
+6125 NTATELRLPST
-6136 LVFDHPTTRAVAAF
+6136 LVFDHPTTQAVAEY
-6150 LWSELVGEAPDPVQA
+6150 LRGELVGEVADPVQA
-6165 ALDALEAALAAAGP
+6165 ALDALEAALSAAGP
-6179 PDGDGPSGTY
+6179 SDGDGPAGTY

-6196 LRTVDGAPDGTDL
+6196 LRTVDGGPDGADL
-6209 DLATDDDLFAAL
+6209 DLATDDELFAAL

>member
-1 MAEFQADTSTSTE
+1 MVEIQADTSTTTE

-60 GYLEDVSGFD
+60 GYLDDVSGFD
-70 AAFFGVSPREASA
+70 AGFFGISPREASS

-103 ILPSGLADTRTGV
+103 IVPSDLADSRTGV

-121 ADDYAALTHRRGAD
+121 ADDYATLTRQHGAE
-135 GITHHT
+135 GITRHT

-190 ATAVAGG
+190 AMAIAGG
-197 VNLNLVPD
+197 VNLNLVPE
-205 STLGAERFGALSPD
+205 STIGPERLGALSPD
-219 GLSYTFDAR
+219 GISFTFDAR

-271 EGLTVPSPAGQQDVL
+271 EGLAVPSPAGQQDVL
-286 RQAYERAQVPAE
+286 RQAYERAEVSAE
-298 QVQYL
+298 QVQYV

-328 RADGAELRVGSV
+328 RVDGSELRVGSV

-367 LVPSLNFETPNPDIE
+367 LVPSLNFETPNPDIA
-382 FDALKLA
+382 FDELKLA
-389 VQQSRE
+389 VQRGLE
-395 PWPRPDEPL
+395 AWPRPDEPL
-404 YAGVSSFGMGGTN
+404 YAGVSSFGVGGTN

-423 DRPAEVAAPQELP
+423 DWRTESAAAEEEEPP
-436 GAEQPASGAVP
+436 GAESGPGVVP
-447 WVVSGKSAAAVAG
+447 WVLSGRSAEAVAG
-460 QAGRLV
+460 QAERLA
-466 SFLEERPELD
+466 SFLEGRPELD
-476 VAAVGRSLAVSR
+476 AAAVGRSLAVSR

-500 TRDELLAAVGALA
+500 TREELLEGVRALA
-513 AGTPAAGVASGRAV
+513 AGVPAAGVVSGRAV
-527 PDGAVAFLFSGQ
+527 PDGAGKTVFVFPGQ
-539 GSQRLGMGREL
+539 GSQWQGMALEL
-550 YVAEPVFA
+550 FDSSPVFA
-558 AAFDEVVA
+558 GRLLECEA
-566 ALDVHLDRSLAGVIV
+566 ALAPFTDWSLLDVLRGADGAPDFDRVDV
-581 GEPELLE
+581 V
-588 RTAFTQPALFAIEV
+588 QPALWAVMVSLAALWRSVGIE
-602 ALFRLLSHYGV
+602 
-613 TPDYLVGH
+613 PDAVVGH
-621 SVGEVAAAHVAG
+621 SQGEIAAAVVAGALTLEDAAKTVALRSRAIAKLAGTGGMVSVALPADAVRELIAPWGGAIDVAAHNG
-633 VLSLPDAAR
+633 PES
-642 LVCARARLMDGVA
+642 
-655 AGGAMAA
+655 
-662 LNAGEGRVA
+662 
-671 GWLDGRSGVEVAG
+671 
-684 LNSPAG
+684 

-695 DEAAVLDVLELARAE
+695 DPQALADLVAQGEAKGYRARTIPVDYA
-710 GVKATRLKVSHAFH
+710 SH
-724 SAHLDGMLDELTAV
+724 SAHVDSLEDELRELLADITPRTGDITFFSTVTAQPLNGEELDGGYWLRNLRQTVRLEETTRALLD
-738 ARELT
+738 
-743 HAVPRIPV
+743 
-751 VSNVTGEVIEEFAP
+751 
-765 EYWAVQARSA
+765 
-775 VRFADG
+775 
-781 VATLA
+781 A
-786 GRGVTA
+786 GHRV
-792 FVELGPD
+792 FVEVSAHPVLTSALSD
-799 ATLAGLAGECLAGA
+799 TADQAGVRGT
-813 EDAVVVSVLRK
+813 VVVGSLRR
-824 GRPERRSLLTAL
+824 GDGGPARFLTSFAE
-836 AAAHVHGVGVEWERL
+836 AHANGVEVEWEQF

-866 RRPFWLDGPAD
+866 REPYWLDGSPI
-877 APTEARP
+877 
-884 VETRPAGARRSRP
+884 RPAEVRAATARRNRP
-897 KRPAPRGDEL
+897 KRSAPRGDEL
-907 ALVRAHVAAVL
+907 ELVRAHAAAVL
-918 GHGSARDVPVD
+918 GHGSARDVDGD
-929 TTFKELGFDSLS
+929 TPFKDLGFDSLA

-948 LNTAT
+948 LNAAT
-953 GLALPAGLLYDHPTP
+953 GLSLPSGILFNYPTP
-968 ARLAEHLADQ
+968 AALAEHLRDQ
-978 LLGTD
+978 LRRL
-983 QDGEGDDQDQYLD
+983 DQDQDQDQD
-996 QGDDAYGP
+996 QGQDDDADGAAAL
-1004 VGPDEPIAIV
+1004 DEPIAIV

-1022 GVTSPEDLWRLVGD
+1022 GIASPQDLWRAVSS
-1036 EVDAVDGFPTNRGWD
+1036 EVDAVGGFPTNRGWD
-1051 LDALLAPDAD
+1051 LESLFTTDPAT
-1061 GPGTTYAARG
+1061 PGKTYATKG

-1127 YVGATAQEYGPR
+1127 YVGATAMEYGPR

-1154 NTASVASGRLAYTF
+1154 NTTSVASGRLAYTF
-1168 GLEGPAVTV
+1168 GLEGPAVTI

-1201 VALAGGVSVMAT
+1201 MALAGGASIMAT

-1225 LSPDGRCKAFSSTA
+1225 LSPDGRCKAFSSSA

-1278 GASNGLTAPNGP
+1278 GASNGLTAPNGL

-1300 ADARLSASDVD
+1300 ANARLSASEVD

-1317 TGTRLGD
+1317 TGTKLGD
-1324 PIEANALLATYG
+1324 PIEAQALLATYG
-1336 QDREQPL
+1336 QDREEPL

-1362 GVIKMVMAMRNGV
+1362 GVIKMVMAMRHGV
-1375 LPATLHVAE
+1375 LPATLHVDE
-1384 PTAHV
+1384 PTTHV
-1389 DWSAGAVEL
+1389 DWSAGGVQL
-1398 LTRAEQWPELDRPRR
+1398 LTQAQEWPELARPRR
-1413 AGVSSF
+1413 AGISSF

-1427 LIVEQATPTV
+1427 LIVEQVPQGDAPLE
-1437 AAAQEP
+1437 EP
-1443 SAPGPVPWVVSAKSG
+1443 SVSGPVPWVVSGRSA
-1458 AALSEQAGR
+1458 AALSEQADR
-1467 LVSFLEERPELD
+1467 LASFLEERPELD
-1479 VAAVGRSLAVS
+1479 VVAVGRSLAVS

-1517 GEAATTGSLAF
+1517 GETSPAGQVAF

-1537 LGMGRELYVS
+1537 LGMGRELRAA
-1547 EPVFAV
+1547 EPVFAA

-1567 RSLAGVIVGEPELLE
+1567 RPLAEVIEGQPELLQ
-1582 RTAFTQPALFA
+1582 RTLFTQPALFA
-1593 IEVALFRLL
+1593 VEVALFRLL
-1602 SHYGVTPDFLVGHS
+1602 AHYGVTPDYLVGHS
-1616 VGEVAA
+1616 VGELAA
-1622 AHVAGVLSLPDAAR
+1622 AHVAGVLSLEDAAR

-1645 DGVAAG
+1645 EGVAEG
-1651 GAMAA
+1651 GAMVA
-1656 LNAGEERVAG
+1656 LNAGEARVAG
-1666 WLDGRTGV
+1666 WLEGRSGV
-1674 EVAGL
+1674 DVAGF
-1679 NSPTGTVVS
+1679 NSPASTVIS
-1688 GDEAAVLDV
+1688 GDETAVLDV
-1697 VELARAEGVK
+1697 LELARAEGVK

-1715 AFHSAHLDGM
+1715 AFHSAHLDAM
-1725 LDELTAVA
+1725 LAELTEVA
-1733 RELTH
+1733 RTLTH
-1738 AVPRIPVVSNVTGEV
+1738 AAPRIPVVSNVTGQV
-1753 IEEFAPEYWAV
+1753 VEEFTAEYWAA
-1764 QARSAVRFADGVATL
+1764 QARSAVRFADGIATL
-1779 AGRGVTA
+1779 AGLGVTA
-1786 FVELGPDATL
+1786 FVELGPDGTL
-1796 AGLAGECLADTEG
+1796 AALTGECLADTDG
-1809 VVVVSAL
+1809 VVVVPVL
-1816 RKGRPERR
+1816 RRDRAEKR
-1824 SLLAALGAVHTHG
+1824 SLLAALGAVHAHG
-1837 VEVDWAG
+1837 VDVDWEG
-1844 FLPGSGVVELP
+1844 FLPGSRVVELP

-1884 PLLAA
+1884 PMLAA
-1889 VITEPD
+1889 MITEPD

-1920 TVLVPGTLFLE
+1920 TVLVPGTAFLE
-1931 LAGTAAERLGHAT
+1931 LAATAAEQLGYAT
-1944 VEELTLQAPLVLPR
+1944 VEELTLQAPLVLSEK
-1958 QTAAQLRLTV
+1958 TGAQLRLTV

-1974 GDRRF
+1974 GDRQF
-1979 TVYARTGEE
+1979 TVYARTGAE

-1999 SAVPAPGVALDQWP
+1999 SSVPSPGVSLDQWP
-2013 PADATPI
+2013 PAEGVPV

-2029 DDLGYGYGPAFQG
+2029 EDLGYGYGPAFHG
-2042 LTAAWRAGDDLFAE
+2042 LRAAWRVGDDLYAE
-2056 VALPDRLHTEAA
+2056 VVLPDQLHAEAA
-2068 RCGVHPTLLD
+2068 RFGVHPAALD

-2087 AADSASDDGTIR
+2087 AAASAQDDGTIR

-2105 GFALHAVGAT
+2105 GLVLHAVGAT

-2124 GQDTARLALA
+2124 GEDTARLALA
-2134 DGTGAPVAAIESVAL
+2134 DGAGAPVAAIESVAL
-2149 RPIARDRLAVAGPA
+2149 RPIARDQLAVAGPA
-2163 VESLYGVAWEAVPAV
+2163 VQSLYQVAWEALPAV
-2178 EPVADQRWVRIGE
+2178 EPVADQRWIRLGE
-2191 APYADLAALGAAV
+2191 APYADLAALGTAV
-2204 DGGTAVPEFVVLGE
+2204 DAGSAAPEFVVIGE
-2218 QQLAAGAT
+2218 RELVAGT
-2226 DDVLDRTHAT
+2226 TGDVLDQTHAT
-2236 AARGLDAVRAWLA
+2236 AARGLDVVREWLA
-2249 APQFAESRLVLVVPD
+2249 APQFAQSRLVLVLPD
-2264 GALHT
+2264 GELHT
-2269 APLVGLVRTAQTE
+2269 APLVGLVRAAQTE
-2282 QPGRLVL
+2282 QPDRLVL
-2289 VHVDESGAELLPAVL
+2289 AHVDEGGMELLPTVL
-2304 ASGEPEVAVRDGA
+2304 ASGAPEVAVRGGGLFA
-2317 LLVPRLTRAPGAV
+2317 PRLARAAGA
-2330 EGTVAALD
+2330 AAGAAEVLD

-2361 TRHGARHL
+2361 THHGARHL
-2369 LLVSRRGSDTPGAA
+2369 LLVSRRGGATPGAA

-2388 LAELGVQARVA
+2388 LAESGARARVA
-2399 ACDVADSDALAGLLD
+2399 ACDVADPDALTALLD
-2414 EVAAERPLTAVV
+2414 EVSVERPLTAVV
-2426 HTAGVLDDVTVA
+2426 HTAGVLDDATVA
-2438 SLSADRLERV
+2438 SLSAGHLERV
-2448 LRPKADAAWNLHRL
+2448 MRPKVDAAWNLHRL
-2462 TESLDLASFVL
+2462 TEHLGLASFVM
-2473 FSSIAGLM
+2473 FSSIAGLL

-2490 AANTFLDALAQH
+2490 AANTFLDVLAQH
-2502 RRARHLPATS
+2502 RRARNLPATS

-2539 GIVPLTPDLGLDLF
+2539 GIVPLTAELGLDLF

-2567 ELDLTALR
+2567 ELDLGALR
-2575 ARATENALPELF
+2575 ARAEENALPELF
-2587 TGLVR
+2587 TGLLR
-2592 VRRRQAAGTARG
+2592 VRRRQAAGVARG
-2604 ADSSWAERVIALTA
+2604 DDSSWVQRLVALAA

-2626 RTVRETV
+2626 QTVRETV
-2633 GLVLGHGADADIDPA
+2633 GLVLGHGARADIDPA
-2648 RAFKDT
+2648 KAFREI

-2660 SVELRNR
+2660 GVELRNR

-2682 DHPSPQAVADFLLER
+2682 DHPSPQTVADFLLDR
-2697 LDATGTAAVPA
+2697 LDATATPA
-2708 TTAHS
+2708 GPSVTAH
-2713 AGLDEPIAVVGM
+2713 APGLDEPIAVVGM
-2725 GCRYPGGVSSPEDL
+2725 GCRYPGGVSSPEEL
-2739 WRLVAEGRDAIDTF
+2739 WRLVAEGRNAIGEF
-2753 PSDRGWDVETLYD
+2753 PSDRGWDVEGLFD
-2766 PDPDKTGTSYT
+2766 PDPDKIGKSYT

-2783 YEAAEFDAE
+2783 YEAAEFDPE
-2792 FFGLSPREAIATDPQ
+2792 FFGLSPREALATDPQ

-2817 ALERAGID
+2817 ALERAGVD
-2825 PAALR
+2825 PASLR
-2830 GSPTGVYAGVM
+2830 GSSTGVYAGVM
-2841 YNDYGSRLGGA
+2841 YSDYGSRLGSA

-2950 TGWGEGAGMLVLE
+2950 TGWSEGAGVLVLE
-2963 RLSDARRLGHHVL
+2963 RLSDAQRLGHNVL

-2996 NGPSQERVIRQALA
+2996 NGPAQERVIRQALA

-3038 ALLATYGQDRDEPL
+3038 ALLATYGQDREEPL
-3052 RLGSIKSNIGHTQ
+3052 HLGSIKSNIGHTQ

-3080 RNGELPATLHV
+3080 RNAELPATLHV
-3091 DEPTPHVDWSA
+3091 DEPTPHVDWST
-3102 GAVELVTEHRAWPE
+3102 GAVELVTERRAWPE
-3116 VTRPRRAAVSSFGIS
+3116 VARPRRAAVSSFGIS

-3145 AVADGPA
+3145 VAAGGPVV
-3152 AELPGLPLVLSAKSE
+3152 AELPLVVSAKSE
-3167 AALAARAGQVREL
+3167 AALAARGGQVREL
-3180 LAADTT
+3180 LASQAV

-3191 AAALATRAPHL
+3191 ASALATRVPHL
-3202 PFRAAVSGTDR
+3202 PFRATVSGADR
-3213 DGLLAGLD
+3213 DELLAGLE
-3221 ALASGGVA
+3221 ALASGGSA
-3229 ANLVQGAVTGRGRT
+3229 PNLVQGAVTGPGKT

-3253 WQGMALEL
+3253 WQGMALDL
-3261 VDSSPVFA
+3261 FDSSPVFA
-3269 ARLAECERALA
+3269 ARLVECERALA
-3280 PFTDWSLLD
+3280 PFTDWSLTD
-3289 VLRGADGAPGLDR
+3289 VLRGAQGAPGFDR
-3302 VDVVQPALWAVMV
+3302 VEVVQPALWAVMV

-3330 VIGHSQGEIAAAVVS
+3330 VVGHSQGEIAAAVVA

-3354 KVVALRSRAIVRLA
+3354 KVVALRSRAIVKLA

-3382 VRALVTR
+3382 VRALITR
-3389 WGGAIDIAAHNGP
+3389 WDGAIDIAAHNGP
-3402 RSVVVAGEVTA
+3402 RSVVVAGGVTA
-3413 LDELV
+3413 LEELV
-3418 AHCKA
+3418 AHCK
-3423 DKKRAK
+3423 DNGMRAK
-3429 RIPVDYASHSAHVET
+3429 RIPVDYASHSAHVES

-3457 PRPVEVPFLST
+3457 PRAVEVPFLST

-3480 GAYWFRNL
+3480 GSYWFRNL
-3488 RNTVQLEEATRT
+3488 RRTVQLEEATRT

-3511 ASAHPVLTIALQ
+3511 ASAHPVLTVAIQ
-3523 ETIDDTAHDSAVT
+3523 ETIDDTAYDSAVT

-3551 ASAAQAHVA
+3551 ASAAQAHVS
-3560 GAPLDWAAVT
+3560 GAPLDWAAVVG
-3570 AGPGTPV
+3570 GPGAVV
-3577 DLPTHPFQRRRH
+3577 DLPTYPFQRRRY
-3589 WLEGPATAGDAGGLG
+3589 WLEGPAPTGDAGGLG

-3615 ALRTADDDKLVLSS
+3615 ALWTADADKLVLSG
-3629 RIALDTQ
+3629 RIALNTQ
-3636 PWLADHAVAGTVL
+3636 PWLAEHAVAGTVL

-3659 VRAGDHTGLDRLDEL
+3659 VRAGDHTGLDQLDEL
-3674 TLQAPLVLAA
+3674 TLQAPLVLPGRA
-3684 HGAVQLQVVVDA
+3684 GVQLQVVVDA
-3696 PDEEGRRALSVH
+3696 PDAEGRRALSVH
-3708 SRPEPGSDDAATHP
+3708 SRPEPGSDDAAVQP
-3722 WTLHATGVLGHADGP
+3722 WTLHATGVLGRAEGRAGAP
-3737 ADPPLDTAWPPAGAE
+3737 TDTAWPPAGAE
-3752 PVDLTAAY
+3752 PVDLTGAY

-3774 QGLRALWRAGQETYA
+3774 QGLRALWRAGQETFA
-3789 EVALPTDVPP
+3789 EVALPEDVPV
-3799 GDFGIHPALLDA
+3799 DEFGIHPALLDA
-3811 ALHPLALAADG
+3811 ALHPLALAQDG
-3822 RLVLPFAWTGVRLHA
+3822 RLALPFAWTGVRLHA
-3837 TGADVLRVRIT
+3837 VNASVLRVRIT
-3848 PRGSGAALSLADAS
+3848 PEGTGAALSLADPS
-3862 GAPIASVETLGL
+3862 GAPIASVETLSL
-3874 RPVDPARLAGAGA
+3874 RAVDPAQLAGPVT

-3893 QVEWTTAPKAEPAT
+3893 HVEWTPAPQAVPA
-3907 AWAVLDDAGHGL
+3907 AGWAVLDDCGLGL

-3925 FPDLTG
+3925 YPGLAGVVGT
-3931 PADVP
+3931 P
-3936 PLVVAP
+3936 PLVVVP
-3942 FPGDDGP
+3942 FPGEDGP
-3949 RAVAHRALRLAQEW
+3949 GAVAHRALRLAQEW
-3963 LADERFA
+3963 LAEERFA
-3970 DARLVFV
+3970 DSRLVFV
-3977 TRDATTARTEAGLGA
+3977 TRDATTARTEAGLSS

-4003 AENPGRFGL
+4003 AENPDRFGL
-4012 LDLTDWDLSEGELG
+4012 LDLTDWDVSEAELG
-4026 RALAA
+4026 RALA
-4031 VPDGQAI
+4031 VPDGQAS
-4038 LRDGTLLVPR
+4038 LRDGALLVPR
-4048 LATATPP
+4048 LVTSPP
-4055 ATDATVPAL
+4055 TGDTVPAL
-4064 NPDGTVLVT
+4064 NAGGTVLVT

-4078 LGRLF
+4078 LGQLF

-4101 RGRDAAGMLE
+4101 RGRDAAGMPE
-4111 LEAELTAHGTD
+4111 LEADLAAHGAD
-4122 VSVVACDTADRAAVA
+4122 VSVVACDTADRRAVA
-4137 ALLDAIPTE
+4137 AMLDAIPPQ

-4160 DGTLHGLTAE
+4160 DGTLHALTAE

-4187 ELTAGLDLAAFVLFS
+4187 ELTAGLELDAFVLFS

-4229 RRTLGL
+4229 RRALGL

-4253 HLTDADLARLSR
+4253 HLTDADLARMSR

-4285 NGGPVLVPALLDHT
+4285 TRRPVLVPALLDHT
-4299 GLRARSADG
+4299 GLRARSEDG

-4323 AAASG
+4323 AAVGEQA
-4328 ADERTGGNSLGERL
+4328 GGNSLRERL
-4342 APLPP
+4342 APLALP
-4347 KDQERA
+4347 DQERA
-4353 LLELV
+4353 LLHLV
-4358 RGAVA
+4358 RGLVA
-4363 SVLGHADAD
+4363 SVLGHTDAD
-4372 GIAPERAFNELG
+4372 QVAPDRAFNELG

-4400 AGLKLPATLLFDH
+4400 AGLKLPATAVFDY
-4413 PSTAELAAFLRTEL
+4413 PNTVELARFLQTEL
-4427 LGPADGTTDGT
+4427 LGSAPAP
-4438 TADAG
+4438 APAVAVAE
-4443 PVAAGPAVDASD
+4443 PVADVSD

-4474 EELWTLLSDERD
+4474 EELWALLSDERD
-4486 AIGPFPDDRGW
+4486 AIGPFPNDRGW
-4497 DLDGLYDTDPDHA
+4497 DLDGLYDADPDHV

-4525 QFDPELFGVS
+4525 QFDRELFGVS

-4561 IDPTSLKGSRTGVF
+4561 IDPTSLKGSQTGVF
-4575 AGVMANDYAARLKDV
+4575 AGVMANDYAARLKDA
-4590 PEGMEGYLSVGS
+4590 PEALEGYLAVGS

-4631 LVSIHL
+4631 LVSVHL
-4637 AAQALRNGECGLAL
+4637 AAQALRNGECALAL
-4651 AGGATVL
+4651 AGGVTVL

-4677 RCKSFSARAD
+4677 RCKPFSAQAD

-4697 LLLERLSDAR
+4697 LLLERLSDAQ

-4735 GPAQERVI
+4735 GPSQERVI

-4753 TADVDALEAHGT
+4753 AADVDALEAHGT

-4780 TYGQDRPSPLLMGSL
+4780 TYGQERPSPLLMGSL

-4838 SAGEVELL
+4838 SAGDVELL
-4846 TDAVPWPE
+4846 TEAVPWPE

-4876 VEQPPAD
+4876 VEQPPTGGTV
-4883 APDAQAEPAEPMPVV
+4883 PPAEPMPVV
-4898 PLLLSAHNEAALL
+4898 PLLLSAHTDAALL

-4916 VAAALTGTDRQDL
+4916 VAASLADSGQQDL
-4929 APTGRTLAVGRAAL
+4929 APTGRTLAVGRAGL
-4943 PHRAVVVAATAPEAV
+4943 PHRAVVVASTTTEAV
-4958 DALAA
+4958 DGLAA
-4963 PAVRG
+4963 LTVRG

-4985 RLGMGRELYAAYP
+4985 RLGMGRELHAAYP
-4998 VYARALDAVCAELDL
+4998 AYAEALSAVCAALDP

-5028 APLDRTGCTQ
+5028 APLDQTAFTQ
-5038 AALFATQVALFRLLE
+5038 AALFATEVALFRLLE
-5053 SWGVRPDF
+5053 GWGVRPDF

-5071 AAHVAGVLSLP
+5071 AAHVAGVLTLA
-5082 DAARLVAAR
+5082 DAAQLVAAR
-5091 GRLMQALPE
+5091 GRLMQALPG
-5100 GGAMLAVQADEQEVL
+5100 GGAMLAVQAEEQEVL
-5115 PLLAGREDQL
+5115 ALLAGREDQL
-5125 GVAAVNGPAS
+5125 GIAAVNGPTS
-5135 VVLSGDAA
+5135 VVVSGDAE

-5152 AALGRKTKR
+5152 SARGRKTKR

-5183 AKGLTYAAPT
+5183 AKGLAFAAPT
-5193 IPVVST
+5193 IPIVST
-5199 LTGRRAGAEDLTTP
+5199 LTGQPVGAEELTTP
-5213 EYWVEHVRRPVRFLD
+5213 EYWVRHVRQPVRFLD
-5228 AARVL
+5228 AARSL
-5233 EAEGVRTYLEL
+5233 EAEGVRTFLEL

-5249 LSALGQDF
+5249 LSAMGQDF
-5257 LDPTSL
+5257 LDAGSF
-5263 LVPMVRGGRPEPH
+5263 LVPVVRGGRSEPH
-5276 TAVTAV
+5276 TLVTAL

-5291 VDWPALFGGSTAPAA
+5291 VDWRALFGENAGPAA

-5313 QRRRHWLTDG
+5313 QRERYWLTEG
-5323 PGGGDVTSAGLDS
+5323 PGGDVASAGLES

-5345 VPLADSD
+5345 VALADSD

-5362 RSHPWFADHA
+5362 GSHPWFADHA

-5387 ALHVGTALGC
+5387 ALHAGAALGC
-5397 ERLEELALQTP
+5397 EHVEELVLQAP
-5408 LVLPDEGALQLQ
+5408 LVLPDAGALQLQ
-5420 ITVGD
+5420 ITVGG
-5425 PDDDGRRPVAV
+5425 PDAEGRRPVAV

-5442 EGDVWNRHAT
+5442 EGDAWTRHAT
-5452 GTVTAAVPDP
+5452 GTVTAAAPD
-5462 GPVPDLA
+5462 GPEPDLA
-5469 SWPPAGAEPQPVDD
+5469 SWPPVGAETQPVED
-5483 LYDRLADQ
+5483 LYDRLADR
-5491 GYGYGPAFQG
+5491 GYDYGPAFQG
-5501 LTAAWRSGDDLYAEV
+5501 LTAAWRSGGDLYAEV
-5516 RPPADDP
+5516 RLSVDP
-5523 AGSGGFALHPAL
+5523 EGFGLHPAL

-5548 AGLRL
+5548 ADLRL
-5553 PFSFGGVQLTGSP
+5553 PFSFSGVQLTG
-5566 AGALRV
+5566 ARATGALRV
-5572 RLSTRPD
+5572 RLSTGPD
-5579 GTVAVTIADETGAP
+5579 ATVAVSIADETGAP
-5593 VAHVASL
+5593 VATVASL
-5600 ALRELPAG
+5600 ALRALPAG
-5608 SALQRPSAPH
+5608 TALTRPSDQPV
-5618 LYAVERAG
+5618 YAVERAA
-5626 VALADGGDPYVVV
+5626 VELSTGGDTTIAV
-5639 LGGTDTGLAAE
+5639 LGGTDLGLAAAH
-5650 QHADLA
+5650 HADLA
-5656 ALAAATADGATAP
+5656 DLAASTAAGATAP
-5669 DVVVLPVRPAPVRET
+5669 DVVVLPVRPATAQET

-5697 WLATDLP
+5697 WVATGAP
-5704 DGARLAVV
+5704 AGARLAVV

-5723 GLLRTAES
+5723 GLMRTAAS
-5731 EHPGRFQHI
+5731 EHPGLFQHVI
-5740 VTDGLPADRAL
+5740 TDGLPADPEL
-5751 LAAALADP
+5751 LGAALADP
-5759 RPQLELHDGQARVT
+5759 RPQLELRGGQAYVT
-5773 RLAKVPHPA
+5773 RLAKVPYPVRT
-5782 QAPDADAAFDPEH
+5782 PDADDAFDPER

-5820 RHLLLTSRR
+5820 RRLLLTSRR
-5829 GGADDLV
+5829 GGAEDLV

-5857 ALAALLNSIPAEHP
+5857 ALAGLLASIPQEHP

-5879 GVVEDATLE
+5879 GVVEDGMLE
-5888 AMGPESL
+5888 AISPESL
-5895 DRVLRP
+5895 SRVLRP
-5901 KVAAAWN
+5901 KVEAAWN
-5908 LHELTAGLGLTDFV
+5908 LHELTAGLELTDFV

-5948 LAEHRRAD
+5948 LAEHRRAE

-5968 QDGMANDLDHADR
+5968 QDGMASDLDRADR

-5986 NGILPMPT
+5986 NGILPMAT
-5994 DRALAALDSALTGAV
+5994 DRALAALDTALA
-6009 AQEADGAAG
+6009 AAG
-6018 TRPVLA
+6018 APRAEGGAGVGPVLA
-6024 PVALDLAALRG
+6024 PVTLDLAVLRS
-6035 LGDALPELYRGLVRT
+6035 LGDALPEPYRGLVST
-6050 GRRAGRSA
+6050 ERRAARRAS
-6058 TAPAEI
+6058 APAEV

-6073 DADEQQELL
+6073 DAQGQQRLL
-6082 LDFVREQVGTV
+6082 LDLVREQVGIV

-6100 TIDVQRGLMDL
+6100 TIDVQRGLLEL
-6111 GLDSLTAVELRNRL
+6111 GFDSLTAVELRNRL
-6125 NNATALRLPST
+6125 NAATGLRLSNT
-6136 LVFDHPTTRAVAAF
+6136 LVFDHPTTEAVAAH
-6150 LWSELVGEAPDPVQA
+6150 LRGELVGDVADPVQA
-6165 ALDALEAALAAAGP
+6165 ALDALEAALSAVGP
-6179 PDGDGPSGTY
+6179 SGGDGPAGTY

-6196 LRTVDGAPDGTDL
+6196 LRTVDGGPDGADDI
-6209 DLATDDDLFAAL
+6209 DLATDDELFAAL

>member
-1 MAEFQADTSTSTE
+1 MAEFQSDTSIPAE
-14 AIAIVGMSCRL
+14 AIAVVGMSCRL
-25 PHAENPAQLWQLLR
+25 PHAENPAQLWQLLS

-45 GAPPAGRPELPARPG
+45 GAPPAGRPELPPRPG

-70 AAFFGVSPREASA
+70 AGFFGIGPREASS

-103 ILPSGLADTRTGV
+103 IRPSDLAESRTGV

-121 ADDYAALTHRRGAD
+121 ADDYAALTHQYGIE
-135 GITHHT
+135 GITRHT

-177 VHLAV
+177 VHQAA

-190 ATAVAGG
+190 AMAIAGG

-205 STLGAERFGALSPD
+205 STVGAERFGALSPD
-219 GLSYTFDAR
+219 GRSFTFDAR

-244 PLHAAL
+244 PLHAAV

-255 VYCVLHGS
+255 VYCVLNGS

-271 EGLTVPSPAGQQDVL
+271 DGLTVPSPAGQRDVL
-286 RQAYERAQVPAE
+286 RQAYERAEVPAE
-298 QVQYL
+298 RVQYV
-303 ELHGTGTKV
+303 ELHGTGTKL

-328 RADGAELRVGSV
+328 RVAGADLRVGSV

-367 LVPSLNFETPNPDIE
+367 LVPSLNFETPNPDIPL
-382 FDALKLA
+382 DRLKLT
-389 VQQSRE
+389 VQRGRE
-395 PWPRPDEPL
+395 LWPRPDEPL

-423 DRPAEVAAPQELP
+423 DWRTEPAAREEPPVAEAGPDL
-436 GAEQPASGAVP
+436 VP
-447 WVVSGKSAAAVAG
+447 WVVSGRSAEAVAG
-460 QAGRLV
+460 QADRLV
-466 SFLEERPELD
+466 SFLEERPEAD
-476 VAAVGRSLAVSR
+476 IAAVGRSLAVTRS
-488 ARFDHRAVVVGE
+488 RFDHRAVVVGE
-500 TRDELLAAVGALA
+500 TREELLAGARALAGGMPASGVVTGRAAPGGAL
-513 AGTPAAGVASGRAV
+513 
-527 PDGAVAFLFSGQ
+527 AFLFSGQ
-539 GSQRLGMGREL
+539 GSQRVGMGREL
-550 YVAEPVFA
+550 YAAEPVFA

-566 ALDVHLDRSLAGVIV
+566 ALDVHLDRSLAGVIA

-588 RTAFTQPALFAIEV
+588 RTVFTQPALFAVEV

-621 SVGEVAAAHVAG
+621 SVGELAAAHVAG
-633 VLSLPDAAR
+633 VLSLEDAAR

-655 AGGAMAA
+655 EGGAMVA
-662 LNAGEGRVA
+662 LNADETRVA
-671 GWLDGRSGVEVAG
+671 GWLEGRSGVEVAG
-684 LNSPAG
+684 VNSPVS
-690 TVVSG
+690 TVISG
-695 DEAAVLDVLELARAE
+695 DEAAVLQVLELARGE

-724 SAHLDGMLDELTAV
+724 TAHLDGVLAELTEV
-738 ARELT
+738 ARTLT
-743 HAVPRIPV
+743 HSPARIPV
-751 VSNVTGEVIEEFAP
+751 VSNVTGEVVEEFTA
-765 EYWAVQARSA
+765 EYWAVQARRA

-786 GRGVTA
+786 GLGVTA

-799 ATLAGLAGECLAGA
+799 GTLAGLVGECLPDA
-813 EDAVVVSVLRK
+813 EGMAVVPVLRRDRAEK
-824 GRPERRSLLTAL
+824 RSLLAAL
-836 AAAHVHGVGVEWERL
+836 GAAHAHGVDVDWERL
-851 LPGSGLV
+851 LPGSGLAE
-858 DLPTYAFQ
+858 LPTYAFQ
-866 RRPFWLDGPAD
+866 RRRFWLDGRAKD
-877 APTEARP
+877 P
-884 VETRPAGARRSRP
+884 VQLPAGATGQSGPERV
-897 KRPAPRGDEL
+897 APRGDTLE
-907 ALVRAHVAAVL
+907 LVRAHAAAVL
-918 GHGSARDVPVD
+918 GHGSARDVGTD

-948 LNTAT
+948 LNAAT
-953 GLALPAGLLYDHPTP
+953 GLSLPAGLLFDYPTP
-968 ARLAEHLADQ
+968 AALAGHLDGRLH
-978 LLGTD
+978 G
-983 QDGEGDDQDQYLD
+983 QDPGQDQND
-996 QGDDAYGP
+996 AAYGATS
-1004 VGPDEPIAIV
+1004 PDEPIAIV

-1022 GVTSPEDLWRLVGD
+1022 GVASPEDLWRLVSS
-1036 EVDAVDGFPTNRGWD
+1036 EADAVGGFPANRGWD
-1051 LDALLAPDAD
+1051 LDSLFTSDPAV
-1061 GPGTTYAARG
+1061 PGKTYATQG
-1071 GFLHDADRFDAE
+1071 GFLYDADRFDAE

-1113 GIDPAALRGTRTGV
+1113 GMNPAALRGSRTGV

-1139 LHEPSGGHDGYLLTG
+1139 LHELSDGHDGYLLTG

-1187 LHLAAQSLRQGESS
+1187 LHLAAQSLRRGESS
-1201 VALAGGVSVMAT
+1201 MALAGGVSVMAT

-1225 LSPDGRCKAFSSTA
+1225 LSPDGRCKAFSASA

-1253 ERLSDAERNGHQ
+1253 ERLSDAQRNGHQ
-1265 VLAVI
+1265 VLGVI

-1300 ADARLSASDVD
+1300 ADARLAPSEVD

-1317 TGTRLGD
+1317 TGTKLGD
-1324 PIEANALLATYG
+1324 PIEAQALLATYG
-1336 QDREQPL
+1336 QDREEPL

-1375 LPATLHVAE
+1375 LPATLHVDE
-1384 PTAHV
+1384 PTPHV
-1389 DWSAGAVEL
+1389 AWSDGAVEL
-1398 LTRAEQWPELDRPRR
+1398 LTRAQEWPELDRPRR

-1427 LIVEQATPTV
+1427 LIVEQVTKTGAPV
-1437 AAAQEP
+1437 QEP
-1443 SAPGPVPWVVSAKSG
+1443 PVTGPVPWVVSGKSG
-1458 AALSEQAGR
+1458 AALSEQANR
-1467 LVSFLEERPELD
+1467 LVSFLEDRPELD
-1479 VAAVGRSLAVS
+1479 AVRVGRSLAVS
-1490 RARFDHRAVVVGETR
+1490 RARFDHRAVLVGETR

-1517 GEAATTGSLAF
+1517 GEPVSTGSVAF

-1537 LGMGRELYVS
+1537 VGMGRELYAA
-1547 EPVFAV
+1547 EPVFAA

-1567 RSLAGVIVGEPELLE
+1567 RSLAGVIAGEPELLR
-1582 RTAFTQPALFA
+1582 RTVFTQPALFA
-1593 IEVALFRLL
+1593 VEVALFRLL
-1602 SHYGVTPDFLVGHS
+1602 SHHGVTPDYLVGHS
-1616 VGEVAA
+1616 VGELAA
-1622 AHVAGVLSLPDAAR
+1622 AHVAGVLSLEDAAR

-1645 DGVAAG
+1645 DGIAEG
-1651 GAMAA
+1651 GAMVA
-1656 LNAGEERVAG
+1656 LNADETRVAG
-1666 WLDGRTGV
+1666 WIDGRPGV
-1674 EVAGL
+1674 EVAGV
-1679 NSPTGTVVS
+1679 NSPVSTVIS
-1688 GDEAAVLDV
+1688 GDEPAVLQV
-1697 VELARAEGVK
+1697 LELARGEGVK

-1725 LDELTAVA
+1725 LAELTEVA
-1733 RELTH
+1733 RTLTH
-1738 AVPRIPVVSNVTGEV
+1738 AAPRIPVVSNVTGEV
-1753 IEEFAPEYWAV
+1753 VEEFTAEYWAV
-1764 QARSAVRFADGVATL
+1764 QARSAVRFADGI
-1779 AGRGVTA
+1779 
-1786 FVELGPDATL
+1786 ATL
-1796 AGLAGECLADTEG
+1796 AGLGVTTFLELGPDGTLAGLTGECLADTDG
-1809 VVVVSAL
+1809 IAVAALL
-1816 RKGRPERR
+1816 RKDRAEKR
-1824 SLLAALGAVHTHG
+1824 SLLAALGTVHAHG
-1837 VEVDWAG
+1837 AGVDWEG
-1844 FLPGSGVVELP
+1844 FIPGSAVVELP

-1872 DAAGLGLTAVDH
+1872 DAAGLGLTAVNH
-1884 PLLAA
+1884 PMLGAA
-1889 VITEPD
+1889 ITDPD

-1920 TVLVPGTLFLE
+1920 TVLVPGTVFLE
-1931 LAGTAAERLGHAT
+1931 LAGTAAEHLGHAA
-1944 VEELTLQAPLVLPR
+1944 VEELTLQTPLILPEK
-1958 QTAAQLRLTV
+1958 TGAQLRLTV

-1988 QWTAHAAGLLT
+1988 QWTGHAAGLLT
-1999 SAVPAPGVALDQWP
+1999 PSAPAPGVTLDQWP
-2013 PADATPI
+2013 PAEATPI

-2029 DDLGYGYGPAFQG
+2029 DQLGYGYGPAFHG
-2042 LTAAWRAGDDLFAE
+2042 LRAAWRAGDDIFAE
-2056 VALPDRLHTEAA
+2056 VALPDQLHTEAA
-2068 RCGVHPTLLD
+2068 RFGAHPALLD
-2078 AVLHPLVLE
+2078 AVLHPLVLD
-2087 AADSASDDGTIR
+2087 AADSARDDSTIR

-2115 VLRVRWTRT
+2115 ALRVRWTRT

-2134 DGTGAPVAAIESVAL
+2134 DGTGAPVATIESVAL
-2149 RPIARDRLAVAGPA
+2149 RPVARDQLAAAGPA
-2163 VESLYGVAWEAVPAV
+2163 VESLYRMAWEAVPAA
-2178 EPVADQRWVRIGE
+2178 EPVAGRRWVRLGE
-2191 APYADLAALGAAV
+2191 PPYADLAALTAAI
-2204 DGGTAVPEFVVLGE
+2204 DAGSTAPEFVVIGE
-2218 QQLAAGAT
+2218 QQLAGGT
-2226 DDVLDRTHAT
+2226 TGDDLARTHAT
-2236 AARGLDAVRAWLA
+2236 AARGLETVRDWLA
-2249 APQFAESRLVLVVPD
+2249 APQFADSRLVLVVPD

-2269 APLVGLVRTAQTE
+2269 APLVGLIRTAQSE

-2289 VHVDESGAELLPAVL
+2289 VHADEDGAELLPAAL
-2304 ASGEPEVAVRDGA
+2304 ASGEPEVAVRGGG
-2317 LLVPRLTRAPGAV
+2317 LSVPRLARAAGA
-2330 EGTVAALD
+2330 AAQPAKGLD

-2361 TRHGARHL
+2361 THHGARHL
-2369 LLVSRRGSDTPGAA
+2369 LLVSRRGAETPGAA

-2388 LAELGVQARVA
+2388 LAESGAGARVA
-2399 ACDVADSDALAGLLD
+2399 ACDVSDSDALAGLLAG
-2414 EVAAERPLTAVV
+2414 VAAERPLTAVV
-2426 HTAGVLDDVTVA
+2426 HTAGVLEDATVA
-2438 SLSADRLERV
+2438 SLSAGQLERV
-2448 LRPKADAAWNLHRL
+2448 MRPKVDAAWNLHRL
-2462 TESLDLASFVL
+2462 TESLDLASFVM

-2502 RRARHLPATS
+2502 RRDRNLPATS

-2539 GIVPLTPDLGLDLF
+2539 GIVPLTPELGLGLF
-2553 DAALASAE
+2553 DAALASTE
-2561 PLLVPA
+2561 PVLVPA
-2567 ELDLTALR
+2567 EFDLGALR
-2575 ARATENALPELF
+2575 ALAEENALPELF

-2592 VRRRQAAGTARG
+2592 VRRRQAAATAPG
-2604 ADSSWAERVIALTA
+2604 ADSSWGRRMSALPA
-2618 EERAQAVL
+2618 QERAQAVL
-2626 RTVRETV
+2626 QTVRETV
-2633 GLVLGHGADADIDPA
+2633 GLVLGYGDEAGIDSA
-2648 RAFKDT
+2648 KAFKEA

-2660 SVELRNR
+2660 GVELRNR
-2667 LNAVTGLRLPTTLVF
+2667 LGSVTGLRLPTTLVF
-2682 DHPSPQAVADFLLER
+2682 DHPSPQAVADFLLDR
-2697 LDATGTAAVPA
+2697 LDATGTAAVPSVA
-2708 TTAHS
+2708 AH
-2713 AGLDEPIAVVGM
+2713 APGLDEPIAVVGM

-2739 WRLVAEGRDAIDTF
+2739 WRLVAEGRDAIGDF
-2753 PSDRGWDVETLYD
+2753 PHDRGWDVEGLFD
-2766 PDPDKTGTSYT
+2766 PDPEKTGKSYT

-2783 YEAAEFDAE
+2783 YDAAEFDAG
-2792 FFGLSPREAIATDPQ
+2792 FFGLSPREATATDPQ
-2807 QRVLLEVAWE
+2807 QRVLLEVVWE

-2830 GSPTGVYAGVM
+2830 GSSTGVYAGVM
-2841 YNDYGSRLGGA
+2841 YNDYASRLGSA

-2857 GHLLTGTISS
+2857 GHLLTGSIAS

-2872 VAYTFGLEG
+2872 VSYTLGLEG

-2963 RLSDARRLGHHVL
+2963 RLSDAQRLGHRIL

-3038 ALLATYGQDRDEPL
+3038 ALLATYGQDRGEPL

-3080 RNGELPATLHV
+3080 RHAELPATLHV

-3116 VTRPRRAAVSSFGIS
+3116 VARPRRAAVSSFGIS
-3131 GTNAHVVLEQGPEP
+3131 GTNAHVVLEQGPAPAAAAEP
-3145 AVADGPA
+3145 AVA
-3152 AELPGLPLVLSAKSE
+3152 GLPLVVSAQS
-3167 AALAARAGQVREL
+3167 AAGLAARGGQLREL
-3180 LAADTT
+3180 LAATST
-3186 DPARV
+3186 DPARI
-3191 AAALATRAPHL
+3191 ASALATRVPHL
-3202 PFRAAVSGTDR
+3202 PFRATVSGADR
-3213 DGLLAGLD
+3213 DELLAGFE
-3221 ALASGGVA
+3221 ALASGSTA
-3229 ANLVQGAVTGRGRT
+3229 PNLVRGTATGAGKT

-3261 VDSSPVFA
+3261 LDSSPVFA
-3269 ARLAECERALA
+3269 ARLTECERALA

-3289 VLRGADGAPGLDR
+3289 VLRGAEDAPGFDR

-3315 SLAALWRSVGIEPDA
+3315 SLAALWRSVGIEPDT
-3330 VIGHSQGEIAAAVVS
+3330 VIGHSQGEIAAAAVS

-3354 KVVALRSRAIVRLA
+3354 KVVALRSRAIVKLA

-3382 VRALVTR
+3382 VRALITR
-3389 WGGAIDIAAHNGP
+3389 WDGAIDIAAHNGP
-3402 RSVVVAGEVTA
+3402 RSVVVAGEGTA

-3418 AHCKA
+3418 AHCKENRM
-3423 DKKRAK
+3423 RAK
-3429 RIPVDYASHSAHVET
+3429 RIPVDYASHSSHVES

-3457 PRPVEVPFLST
+3457 PRAVEVPFLST
-3468 VTGQPLDGTELD
+3468 VTGQPLKGTELD

-3488 RNTVQLEEATRT
+3488 RRTVQLEEATRT

-3523 ETIDDTAHDSAVT
+3523 ETIDDTSHDSAVT
-3536 VPSLHRGEGGLDDFL
+3536 VPSLHRDKGGLDDFL
-3551 ASAAQAHVA
+3551 ASAAQAHVS
-3560 GAPLDWAAVT
+3560 GAPLDWAAVL
-3570 AGPGTPV
+3570 GRPGAVV
-3577 DLPTHPFQRRRH
+3577 DLPTYPFQRRRH
-3589 WLEGPATAGDAGGLG
+3589 WLEGPATAGDASGLG

-3615 ALRTADDDKLVLSS
+3615 ALWLADADKLVLSS
-3629 RIALDTQ
+3629 RIALNTH

-3659 VRAGDHTGLDRLDEL
+3659 IRAGDHTGLDQLDEL
-3674 TLQAPLVLAA
+3674 TLQAPLVLSGR
-3684 HGAVQLQVVVDA
+3684 GAVQLQAVVDA

-3708 SRPEPGSDDAATHP
+3708 SRPEPDTDDAPTHP
-3722 WTLHATGVLGHADGP
+3722 WTLHATGVLGHAEGP
-3737 ADPPLDTAWPPAGAE
+3737 ADTPAGTDWPPAGAE

-3774 QGLRALWRAGQETYA
+3774 QGLRALWRTGRETFA
-3789 EVALPTDVPP
+3789 EVALPEGVTP
-3799 GDFGIHPALLDA
+3799 GEFGIHPALLDA
-3811 ALHPLALAADG
+3811 ALHPLALAEDG

-3837 TGADVLRVRIT
+3837 VNAGVLRVRIT
-3848 PRGSGAALSLADAS
+3848 PEGSGAALSLTDPS
-3862 GAPIASVETLGL
+3862 GAPIASVKSLSL
-3874 RPVDPARLAGAGA
+3874 RAVDPARLTGSG
-3887 PRQPLL
+3887 PSRRPVL
-3893 QVEWTTAPKAEPAT
+3893 QVEWTAAPKAAPAT
-3907 AWAVLDDAGHGL
+3907 GWAVLDDRGHGL
-3919 PAPLGS
+3919 PAPAGS
-3925 FPDLTG
+3925 SPDLAG
-3931 PADVP
+3931 IVGNP
-3936 PLVVAP
+3936 PLVVVPIPAE
-3942 FPGDDGP
+3942 DGP
-3949 RAVAHRALRLAQEW
+3949 GAVAHRALRLAQEW
-3963 LADERFA
+3963 LAEDRFA
-3970 DARLVFV
+3970 DSRLVFL
-3977 TRDATTARTEAGLGA
+3977 TRDATTARTEAGLA
-3992 APVWGLVRTAM
+3992 SAPVWGLVRTAM
-4003 AENPGRFGL
+4003 TEHPDRFGL
-4012 LDLTDWDLSEGELG
+4012 LDLTDRDLTEAELG
-4026 RALAA
+4026 RALG
-4031 VPDGQAI
+4031 VPEPQVS
-4038 LRDGTLLVPR
+4038 LRDGALLVPR
-4048 LATATPP
+4048 LVTSPQ
-4055 ATDATVPAL
+4055 TDDTVPAL
-4064 NPDGTVLVT
+4064 NPEGTVLIT

-4078 LGRLF
+4078 LGQLF

-4101 RGRDAAGMLE
+4101 RGPDAAGMLE
-4111 LEAELTAHGTD
+4111 LEAELTAHGTR
-4122 VSVVACDTADRAAVA
+4122 VTVVACDTADRSSVA
-4137 ALLDAIPTE
+4137 AMLDAIPSP

-4160 DGTLHGLTAE
+4160 DGTLHALTAE

-4187 ELTAGLDLAAFVLFS
+4187 ELTAGLDLDAFVLFS

-4229 RRTLGL
+4229 RQALGL

-4253 HLTDADLARLSR
+4253 HLTDADLARMSR

-4285 NGGPVLVPALLDHT
+4285 TRRPVLVPALLDYT
-4299 GLRARSADG
+4299 GLRARNEDG

-4315 GLVRPARR
+4315 GLVRPQRR
-4323 AAASG
+4323 AAADAQPG
-4328 ADERTGGNSLGERL
+4328 ANPLGERL
-4342 APLPP
+4342 ALLAPQE
-4347 KDQERA
+4347 QERA

-4358 RGAVA
+4358 RGVVA
-4363 SVLGHADAD
+4363 SVLGHTDAD
-4372 GIAPERAFNELG
+4372 QVATDRAFNELG

-4400 AGLKLPATLLFDH
+4400 VGVKLPATLVFDH
-4413 PSTAELAAFLRTEL
+4413 PSTIELAGFLHTEL
-4427 LGPADGTTDGT
+4427 LG
-4438 TADAG
+4438 TATA
-4443 PVAAGPAVDASD
+4443 PTAAEPAAGASD

-4465 RYPGEVSSP
+4465 RYPGEAGSP

-4486 AIGPFPDDRGW
+4486 AIGPFPTDRGW
-4497 DLDGLYDTDPDHA
+4497 DLENLYHTDPDHA

-4517 GGFLYEAP
+4517 GGFLYDAP

-4561 IDPTSLKGSRTGVF
+4561 IDPTSLKGTQTGVF
-4575 AGVMANDYAARLKDV
+4575 AGVMANDYAARLKDA

-4608 GRVAYTFGLQGPA
+4608 GRIAYTFGLQGPA

-4651 AGGATVL
+4651 AGGVTVL

-4677 RCKSFSARAD
+4677 RCKSFSAQAD

-4735 GPAQERVI
+4735 GPSQERVI

-4780 TYGQDRPSPLLMGSL
+4780 TYGQERTSPLLMGSL

-4804 AAGVAGVIKMVMA
+4804 AAGVAGIIKMVKA
-4817 MRHGVLPKS
+4817 MEHGVLPRS

-4846 TDAVPWPE
+4846 TETVPWPE
-4854 SERPRRAGVSS
+4854 TERPRRAGVSS

-4870 TNAHVI
+4870 TNAHII
-4876 VEQPPAD
+4876 VEQPPAEGTV
-4883 APDAQAEPAEPMPVV
+4883 PPAEPMPVV
-4898 PLLLSAHNEAALL
+4898 PLLLSGHNEAALL
-4911 AQADQ
+4911 AQAGQ
-4916 VAAALTGTDRQDL
+4916 LGAALAEAGPQDL
-4929 APTGRTLAVGRAAL
+4929 ASAGRTLAGGRAGL
-4943 PHRAVVVAATAPEAV
+4943 PHRAVVVAATTAEAA
-4958 DALAA
+4958 DALTA
-4963 PAVRG
+4963 PTVRG

-4985 RLGMGRELYAAYP
+4985 RLGMGRELYTAYP
-4998 VYARALDAVCAELDL
+4998 AYARALDAVCAELDR
-5013 WLETPLLDVLFGEDP
+5013 WLEEPLLDVLFGDDP
-5028 APLDRTGCTQ
+5028 APLDRTGFAQ
-5038 AALFATQVALFRLLE
+5038 PALFATEVALFRLLE
-5053 SWGVRPDF
+5053 DWGVRPDF

-5071 AAHVAGVLSLP
+5071 AAHVAGVLSLT
-5082 DAARLVAAR
+5082 DAAQLVAAR
-5091 GRLMQALPE
+5091 GRLMQALPG
-5100 GGAMLAVQADEQEVL
+5100 GGAMLAVQAEEQEVL
-5115 PLLAGREDQL
+5115 PLLAGQEDLL
-5125 GVAAVNGPAS
+5125 GIAAVNGPTS
-5135 VVLSGDAA
+5135 VVLSGDAQ

-5152 AALGRKTKR
+5152 SARGRRTKR

-5183 AKGLTYAAPT
+5183 AKGITFAAPA
-5193 IPVVST
+5193 IPIVST
-5199 LTGRRAGAEDLTTP
+5199 LTGQPVGAEELATP
-5213 EYWVEHVRRPVRFLD
+5213 EYWVRHVRRPVRFLD
-5228 AARVL
+5228 AARTL
-5233 EAEGVRTYLEL
+5233 QAEGVRTFLEL

-5249 LSALGQDF
+5249 LSAMGQDF
-5257 LDPTSL
+5257 LDAGSL
-5263 LVPMVRGGRPEPH
+5263 LVPVLRGGRHEPH
-5276 TAVTAV
+5276 TAVTAL

-5291 VDWPALFGGSTAPAA
+5291 VNWDALFGENAGPAA

-5313 QRRRHWLTDG
+5313 QRRRYWLTEG

-5336 ARHPLLGAA
+5336 TRHPLLGAV

-5362 RSHPWFADHA
+5362 RSHPWFADHT

-5387 ALHVGTALGC
+5387 ALHAGTALGC
-5397 ERLEELALQTP
+5397 EHLEELALQAP

-5420 ITVGD
+5420 ITVGG
-5425 PDDDGRRPVAV
+5425 PDADGRRPVAV
-5436 HSRGDQ
+5436 HSRGEQ
-5442 EGDVWNRHAT
+5442 EDDIWIRHAT
-5452 GTVTAAVPDP
+5452 GTVVAADP
-5462 GPVPDLA
+5462 AAPAPGLA
-5469 SWPPAGAEPQPVDD
+5469 SWPPAGAEPQPVED
-5483 LYDRLADQ
+5483 LYDRLAAQ

-5501 LTAAWRSGDDLYAEV
+5501 LQAAWRSGDDLYAEV
-5516 RPPADDP
+5516 RPSAEPD
-5523 AGSGGFALHPAL
+5523 GFALHPAL

-5553 PFSFGGVQLTGSP
+5553 PFSFGGVQLTG
-5566 AGALRV
+5566 ARNGTGTLRV
-5572 RLSTRPD
+5572 KLSPRPD
-5579 GTVAVTIADETGAP
+5579 GTVAVDIADETGAP
-5593 VAHVASL
+5593 VATVASL
-5600 ALRELPAG
+5600 ALRTLPAG
-5608 SALQRPSAPH
+5608 TALTHSSHQH
-5618 LYAVERAG
+5618 VYAVERAG
-5626 VALADGGDPYVVV
+5626 VELAAAGDTGIVV
-5639 LGGTDTGLAAE
+5639 LGETDPGLAA
-5650 QHADLA
+5650 QHYADLA
-5656 ALAAATADGATAP
+5656 GLAAATADGAAAP
-5669 DVVVLPVRPAPVRET
+5669 DVVVLPVQPASVRET
-5684 GRVTQEVLAVLRQ
+5684 GRVTQDVLTVLRQ
-5697 WLATDLP
+5697 WLASDTP
-5704 DGARLAVV
+5704 AGARLAVV

-5723 GLLRTAES
+5723 GLMRTAES
-5731 EHPGRFQHI
+5731 EHPGRFQHVI
-5740 VTDGLPADRAL
+5740 TDGLPAGREL

-5759 RPQLELHDGQARVT
+5759 RPQLELHRGQARVT
-5773 RLAKVPHPA
+5773 RLAKVPHPVRT
-5782 QAPDADAAFDPEH
+5782 PDGGNAIDPEH

-5820 RHLLLTSRR
+5820 RRLLLTSRR
-5829 GGADDLV
+5829 GGAPDLV
-5836 AELTALGADVR
+5836 AELTELGAEVR
-5847 VAACDAADRD
+5847 VEACDAADRD
-5857 ALAALLNSIPAEHP
+5857 ALAALLASIPDEHP
-5871 LTAVVHAA
+5871 LTAIVHAA
-5879 GVVEDATLE
+5879 GVVEDTTLE
-5888 AMGPESL
+5888 AMSPQSL
-5895 DRVLRP
+5895 ARVLRP
-5901 KVAAAWN
+5901 KVEAAWN
-5908 LHELTAGLGLTDFV
+5908 LHELTAGCELTDFV

-5948 LAEHRRAD
+5948 LAAHRRAA

-5968 QDGMANDLDHADR
+5968 QDGMANGLDRTDR

-5986 NGILPMPT
+5986 NGILPMPAEQ
-5994 DRALAALDSALTGAV
+5994 ALAALDTALAGAGAPRTGDDALTG
-6009 AQEADGAAG
+6009 
-6018 TRPVLA
+6018 PVLA
-6024 PVALDLAALRG
+6024 PVALDLAVLRG

-6050 GRRAGRSA
+6050 ERRAARPA
-6058 TAPAEI
+6058 QAPAPA

-6073 DADEQQELL
+6073 TGEEQQQLL

-6100 TIDVQRGLMDL
+6100 TIDVQRGLLDL
-6111 GLDSLTAVELRNRL
+6111 GLDSLTAVELRNKL
-6125 NNATALRLPST
+6125 NAATALRLPST
-6136 LVFDHPTTRAVAAF
+6136 LVFDHPTIWAIAAY
-6150 LWSELVGEAPDPVQA
+6150 LRGELAGETPDPVQA
-6165 ALDALEAALAAAGP
+6165 ALDALEAALLAAGP
-6179 PDGDGPSGTY
+6179 SDGDGPAGTY

-6196 LRTVDGAPDGTDL
+6196 SRTVDGRASDGGRDDADL
-6209 DLATDDDLFAAL
+6209 DLASDDELFAAL
-6221 DNELGR
+6221 DNEFGR

>member
-1 MAEFQADTSTSTE
+1 
-14 AIAIVGMSCRL
+14 MSCRL
-25 PHAENPAQLWQLLR
+25 PYADNPTQLWQLLR
-39 DGRSAI
+39 DGRSVI
-45 GAPPAGRPELPARPG
+45 GAPPADRPELPSRPG

-70 AAFFGVSPREASA
+70 AGFFGISPREASS

-88 RLMLELAWEALEDAR
+88 RLMLEVAWEALEDAR
-103 ILPSGLADTRTGV
+103 ILPSDLADSRTGV
-116 FVGVI
+116 FVGVM
-121 ADDYAALTHRRGAD
+121 ADDYAALTHQHGVE
-135 GITHHT
+135 GITRHT
-141 LTGLNRGVIANR
+141 LTGLSRSVVANR
-153 ISYTLGLHGPSAA
+153 ISYTLGLHGPSVA

-190 ATAVAGG
+190 AMAIAGG

-205 STLGAERFGALSPD
+205 STIGAERLGALSPD
-219 GLSYTFDAR
+219 GLSFTFDAR

-244 PLHAAL
+244 PLHAAV
-250 ADGDP
+250 ADGDS

-286 RQAYERAQVPAE
+286 RQAYERASVSAE
-298 QVQYL
+298 QVQYV

-318 SALGAVLGDG
+318 SALGAVLGDC
-328 RADGAELRVGSV
+328 RVDGAELRVGSV

-360 LCIRHRE
+360 LCIRNRE
-367 LVPSLNFETPNPDIE
+367 LVPSLNFETPNPDIP
-382 FDALKLA
+382 FDELKLA
-389 VQQSRE
+389 VQQSFE

-423 DRPAEVAAPQELP
+423 DWCAESVADEELP
-436 GAEQPASGAVP
+436 GAESGPGPVP
-447 WVVSGKSAAAVAG
+447 WVVSGKSAEAVAG

-500 TRDELLAAVGALA
+500 TREELLAGVRALA
-513 AGTPAAGVASGRAV
+513 AGVPAAGVVSGRAM
-527 PDGAVAFLFSGQ
+527 PAGSVAFLFSGQ
-539 GSQRLGMGREL
+539 GGQRVGMGREL
-550 YVAEPVFA
+550 YAAEPVFA

-566 ALDVHLDRSLAGVIV
+566 ALDVHLDRSLAGVIE
-581 GEPELLE
+581 GEPELLD
-588 RTAFTQPALFAIEV
+588 RTVFTQPALFAVEV
-602 ALFRLLSHYGV
+602 ALFRLLCHYGV
-613 TPDYLVGH
+613 APDYLVGH
-621 SVGEVAAAHVAG
+621 SVGELAAAHVAG
-633 VLSLPDAAR
+633 VLCLEDAAR
-642 LVCARARLMDGVA
+642 LVCARARLMEGVA
-655 AGGAMAA
+655 EGGAMVA
-662 LNAGEGRVA
+662 LNADEARVA
-671 GWLDGRSGVEVAG
+671 GWLEGRSGVDVAAF
-684 LNSPAG
+684 NSPAG
-690 TVVSG
+690 TVISG
-695 DEAAVLDVLELARAE
+695 DETAVLEVLELARGE

-724 SAHLDGMLDELTAV
+724 SAHLDGMLAELTEV
-738 ARELT
+738 ARTLT
-743 HAVPRIPV
+743 YSAPRIPV
-751 VSNVTGEVIEEFAP
+751 VSNVTGEVVEEFTA

-775 VRFADG
+775 VRFVDG
-781 VATLA
+781 IATLA
-786 GRGVTA
+786 GFGVTA

-799 ATLAGLAGECLAGA
+799 GALAGLAGECLEGG
-813 EDAVVVSVLRK
+813 EGVVAVPVLRK
-824 GRPERRSLLTAL
+824 GRAEKRSLLAAL
-836 AAAHVHGVGVEWERL
+836 GAVHAHGVGVDWERF
-851 LPGSGLV
+851 LPGSGV
-858 DLPTYAFQ
+858 VELPTYAFQ
-866 RRPFWLDGPAD
+866 RQPFWLDGAAIGPDRVRTVA
-877 APTEARP
+877 
-884 VETRPAGARRSRP
+884 ARRSGP
-897 KRPAPRGDEL
+897 KRSAPRGDEL
-907 ALVRAHVAAVL
+907 ELVRAHVAAVL
-918 GHGSARDVPVD
+918 GHGSARDVDID
-929 TTFKELGFDSLS
+929 TTFKDLGFDSLS

-948 LNTAT
+948 LNMAT
-953 GLALPAGLLYDHPTP
+953 GLSLPSGLLFNYPTP
-968 ARLAEHLADQ
+968 AILAEHLGDQ
-978 LLGTD
+978 LLGQG
-983 QDGEGDDQDQYLD
+983 QDDDEYEAVAL
-996 QGDDAYGP
+996 
-1004 VGPDEPIAIV
+1004 DEPIAIV

-1022 GVTSPEDLWRLVGD
+1022 GVASPEDLWRLVSS

-1051 LDALLAPDAD
+1051 LDSLFAPDPD
-1061 GPGTTYAARG
+1061 SPGKTYAIKG

-1093 AMEPQQRL
+1093 AMDPQQRM

-1113 GIDPAALRGTRTGV
+1113 GIDPAALRGSRTGV

-1139 LHEPSGGHDGYLLTG
+1139 LHEPSDGYDGHLLTG

-1201 VALAGGVSVMAT
+1201 VAIAGGVSVMAT

-1225 LSPDGRCKAFSSTA
+1225 LSPDGRCKAFSSSA

-1253 ERLSDAERNGHQ
+1253 ERLSDAERNGHR
-1265 VLAVI
+1265 VVAVI

-1300 ADARLSASDVD
+1300 ANARLSASEVD

-1317 TGTRLGD
+1317 TGTKLGD

-1336 QDREQPL
+1336 QDREEPL

-1375 LPATLHVAE
+1375 LPATLHVDE
-1384 PTAHV
+1384 PTSHV

-1398 LTRAEQWPELDRPRR
+1398 LTQAQEWPELDRPRR
-1413 AGVSSF
+1413 AGISSF

-1427 LIVEQATPTV
+1427 LIVEQVTEIEAPV
-1437 AAAQEP
+1437 EEP
-1443 SAPGPVPWVVSAKSG
+1443 PLSGPVPWVVSGKSAEAVAG
-1458 AALSEQAGR
+1458 QAGR

-1505 EELLDALRALTP
+1505 EELLAGVRAL
-1517 GEAATTGSLAF
+1517 AAGVPAAGVVSGRAMPAGSVAF
-1528 LFSGQGSQR
+1528 LFSGQGGQR
-1537 LGMGRELYVS
+1537 VGMGRELYAA
-1547 EPVFAV
+1547 EPVFAA

-1567 RSLAGVIVGEPELLE
+1567 RSLAGVIEGEPELLD
-1582 RTAFTQPALFA
+1582 RTVFTQPALFA
-1593 IEVALFRLL
+1593 VEVALFRLL
-1602 SHYGVTPDFLVGHS
+1602 CHYGVAPDYLVGHS
-1616 VGEVAA
+1616 VGELAA
-1622 AHVAGVLSLPDAAR
+1622 AHVAGVLCLEDAAR

-1645 DGVAAG
+1645 EGVAEG
-1651 GAMAA
+1651 GAMVA
-1656 LNAGEERVAG
+1656 LNADEARVAG
-1666 WLDGRTGV
+1666 WLEGRSGV
-1674 EVAGL
+1674 DVAAF
-1679 NSPTGTVVS
+1679 NSPAGTVIS
-1688 GDEAAVLDV
+1688 GDETAVLEV
-1697 VELARAEGVK
+1697 LELARGEGVK

-1725 LDELTAVA
+1725 LAELTEVA
-1733 RELTH
+1733 RTLTYS
-1738 AVPRIPVVSNVTGEV
+1738 APRIPVVSNVTGEV
-1753 IEEFAPEYWAV
+1753 VEEFTAEYWAV
-1764 QARSAVRFADGVATL
+1764 QARSAVRFVDGIATL
-1779 AGRGVTA
+1779 AGFGVTA
-1786 FVELGPDATL
+1786 FVELGPDGAL
-1796 AGLAGECLADTEG
+1796 AGLAGECLEGGEG
-1809 VVVVSAL
+1809 VVAVPVL
-1816 RKGRPERR
+1816 RKGRAEKR
-1824 SLLAALGAVHTHG
+1824 SLLAALGAVHAHG
-1837 VEVDWAG
+1837 VGVDWER

-1855 TYAFQRERFW
+1855 TYAFQRQPFW
-1865 LDAPRSG
+1865 LDVPHSG
-1872 DAAGLGLTAVDH
+1872 DATGLGLTAVDH
-1884 PLLAA
+1884 PLLAV

-1895 GDAVQFSASV
+1895 GDAAQFSAAV

-1920 TVLVPGTLFLE
+1920 TVLVPGTVFLE
-1931 LAGTAAERLGHAT
+1931 LAGTAAEQLGYAA
-1944 VEELTLQAPLVLPR
+1944 VEELTLQAPLILSEK
-1958 QTAAQLRLTV
+1958 TGAQLRLTV

-1974 GDRRF
+1974 GDRQF
-1979 TVYARTGEE
+1979 TVYSRTGEE
-1988 QWTAHAAGLLT
+1988 QWTAHAVGLLT
-1999 SAVPAPGVALDQWP
+1999 SSIPSPGVSLDQWP

-2029 DDLGYGYGPAFQG
+2029 DDLGYGYGPAFHG
-2042 LTAAWRAGDDLFAE
+2042 LRAAWRAGDELFAE
-2056 VALPDRLHTEAA
+2056 VALPDQLHTAAA
-2068 RCGVHPTLLD
+2068 RYGAHPALLD
-2078 AVLHPLVLE
+2078 AALHPLVLE
-2087 AADSASDDGTIR
+2087 TAASTQDDSTIR

-2105 GFALHAVGAT
+2105 GFVLHAVGAT
-2115 VLRVRWTRT
+2115 VLRVRWTPT
-2124 GQDTARLALA
+2124 GQDTFRLALA
-2134 DGTGAPVAAIESVAL
+2134 DGAGAPVAAVESVSL
-2149 RPIARDRLAVAGPA
+2149 RPIARDQLAVADSA
-2163 VESLYGVAWEAVPAV
+2163 VAPLYRVAWEAVPAA
-2178 EPVADQRWVRIGE
+2178 EPVADQRWVRLGE
-2191 APYADLAALGAAV
+2191 APYADLTALSAAV
-2204 DGGTAVPEFVVLGE
+2204 DAGSAVPEFVVIGE
-2218 QQLAAGAT
+2218 QELVVGIT
-2226 DDVLDRTHAT
+2226 GGVLDQTHAT
-2236 AARGLDAVRAWLA
+2236 AARGLEVVREWLA
-2249 APQFAESRLVLVVPD
+2249 APQFTESRLVLVVPD
-2264 GALHT
+2264 GALHM
-2269 APLVGLVRTAQTE
+2269 APLVGLIRTAQTE
-2282 QPGRLVL
+2282 QPDRLVL
-2289 VHVDESGAELLPAVL
+2289 AHVDEEGLELLPAVL
-2304 ASGEPEVAVRDGA
+2304 ASGEPEVAVRGGE
-2317 LLVPRLTRAPGAV
+2317 LFVPRLARAADVVAGVV
-2330 EGTVAALD
+2330 EGLD

-2350 TLGRLVARRLV
+2350 TLGRLVAHRLV
-2361 TRHGARHL
+2361 THHGARHL
-2369 LLVSRRGSDTPGAA
+2369 LLVSRRGGETPGAA

-2388 LAELGVQARVA
+2388 LAELGARARVA
-2399 ACDVADSDALAGLLD
+2399 ACDVSDFDALAGLLD
-2414 EVAAERPLTAVV
+2414 EVAVERPLTAVV
-2426 HTAGVLDDVTVA
+2426 HTAGVLDDATVA
-2438 SLSADRLERV
+2438 SLSAYQLERV
-2448 LRPKADAAWNLHRL
+2448 MRPKVDAAWNLHRL
-2462 TESLDLASFVL
+2462 TASVDLASFVM
-2473 FSSIAGLM
+2473 FSSISGLM

-2502 RRARHLPATS
+2502 RRAQNLPATS
-2512 LAWSLWDSADGMAG
+2512 LAWSLWDSANGMAG
-2526 TLADADVARWKRS
+2526 TLAEADVARWKRS
-2539 GIVPLTPDLGLDLF
+2539 GIVPLPPELGLEMF
-2553 DAALASAE
+2553 DAAVASAE

-2567 ELDLTALR
+2567 ELDLGALR
-2575 ARATENALPELF
+2575 ARAEENALPELF

-2592 VRRRQAAGTARG
+2592 VRRRQAAGAARG
-2604 ADSSWAERVIALTA
+2604 AESSWVKRLIALAA
-2618 EERAQAVL
+2618 EERTQAVL
-2626 RTVRETV
+2626 QTVRETV
-2633 GLVLGHGADADIDPA
+2633 GLVLGHGANTDIDPA
-2648 RAFKDT
+2648 KTFTDT

-2660 SVELRNR
+2660 GVELRNR
-2667 LNAVTGLRLPTTLVF
+2667 LNSVTGLRLPTTLVF
-2682 DHPSPQAVADFLLER
+2682 DHPSPQAVADLLLDR
-2697 LDATGTAAVPA
+2697 LDATGTAVVPSAV
-2708 TTAHS
+2708 AH
-2713 AGLDEPIAVVGM
+2713 APGMDESIAVVGM
-2725 GCRYPGGVSSPEDL
+2725 GCRYPGGVSSPQDL
-2739 WRLVAEGRDAIDTF
+2739 WRLVAEGRDAIDEF
-2753 PSDRGWDVETLYD
+2753 PSDRGWDVEGLFD
-2766 PDPDKTGTSYT
+2766 PDPEKIGKSYT

-2825 PAALR
+2825 PASLR
-2830 GSPTGVYAGVM
+2830 GSSTGVYAGVM
-2841 YNDYGSRLGGA
+2841 YNDYGSRLGSA

-2895 AVHLAAQALRQG
+2895 AVHQAAQALRQG

-2950 TGWGEGAGMLVLE
+2950 TGWAEGAGILVLE
-2963 RLSDARRLGHHVL
+2963 RLSDAQRLGHNIL

-3038 ALLATYGQDRDEPL
+3038 ALLATYGQDREEPL

-3091 DEPTPHVDWSA
+3091 DEPTPHVDWST
-3102 GAVELVTEHRAWPE
+3102 GAVELVTERRAWPE
-3116 VTRPRRAAVSSFGIS
+3116 VARPRRAAVSSFGIS

-3145 AVADGPA
+3145 VVAGERVVA
-3152 AELPGLPLVLSAKSE
+3152 GLPLVVSAKSE
-3167 AALAARAGQVREL
+3167 AALAARADQVREL
-3180 LAADTT
+3180 LASETA

-3191 AAALATRAPHL
+3191 AAALVTRAPHL
-3202 PFRAAVSGTDR
+3202 PFRAAVSGVGR
-3213 DGLLAGLD
+3213 DELSAGLE
-3221 ALASGGVA
+3221 ALASGGSA
-3229 ANLVQGAVTGRGRT
+3229 ANLVQGAATGSGKT

-3261 VDSSPVFA
+3261 LDSSPVFA
-3269 ARLAECERALA
+3269 ARLVECERALA

-3289 VLRGADGAPGLDR
+3289 VLRGVEGAPGFDR
-3302 VDVVQPALWAVMV
+3302 VEVVQPALWAVMV

-3330 VIGHSQGEIAAAVVS
+3330 VIGHSQGEIAAAAVS

-3354 KVVALRSRAIVRLA
+3354 KVVALRSRAIVKLA
-3368 GTGGMVSVALPADE
+3368 GTGGMVSVALPTDE
-3382 VRALVTR
+3382 VRELITR
-3389 WGGAIDIAAHNGP
+3389 WDGAIDIAAHNGP
-3402 RSVVVAGEVTA
+3402 RSVIVAGEVTA
-3413 LDELV
+3413 LEEMV
-3418 AHCKA
+3418 AYCK
-3423 DKKRAK
+3423 DNNMRAK
-3429 RIPVDYASHSAHVET
+3429 RIPVDYASHSAHVES

-3457 PRPVEVPFLST
+3457 PRAVKVPFLST
-3468 VTGQPLDGTELD
+3468 VIGQPLDGTELD
-3480 GAYWFRNL
+3480 GSYWFRNL
-3488 RNTVQLEEATRT
+3488 RQTVQLEEAIRT

-3523 ETIDDTAHDSAVT
+3523 ETIDDTSYDSAVT
-3536 VPSLHRGEGGLDDFL
+3536 VPSLHRDEGGLDDFL
-3551 ASAAQAHVA
+3551 ASAAQAHVS
-3560 GAPLDWAAVT
+3560 GAPLDWAAVVG
-3570 AGPGTPV
+3570 GPGAVV
-3577 DLPTHPFQRRRH
+3577 DLPTYPFQRRRH
-3589 WLEGPATAGDAGGLG
+3589 WLEGPTPAGDAGGLG

-3615 ALRTADDDKLVLSS
+3615 ALWMADEDKLVLSS
-3629 RIALDTQ
+3629 RVALNTQ
-3636 PWLADHAVAGTVL
+3636 PWLADHAVADTVL

-3659 VRAGDHTGLDRLDEL
+3659 IRAGDHTGLDQLDEL
-3674 TLQAPLVLAA
+3674 TLQAPLVLADR
-3684 HGAVQLQVVVDA
+3684 GGVQLQVVVEA
-3696 PDEEGRRALSVH
+3696 PDEEGRRAMSVH
-3708 SRPEPGSDDAATHP
+3708 SRPEPEADDPAIHP
-3722 WTLHATGVLGHADGP
+3722 WTLHATGVLGHAEGRASVP
-3737 ADPPLDTAWPPAGAE
+3737 ADTAWPPSGAE

-3774 QGLRALWRAGQETYA
+3774 RGLRALWRAGQEMFA
-3789 EVALPTDVPP
+3789 EVALPKDVPP
-3799 GDFGIHPALLDA
+3799 GEFGIHPALLDA
-3811 ALHPLALAADG
+3811 ALHPLALAEGG

-3837 TGADVLRVRIT
+3837 VNAGVLRVRVT
-3848 PRGSGAALSLADAS
+3848 PEGSGAALSLVDAS
-3862 GAPIASVETLGL
+3862 GAPVASVKTLSL
-3874 RPVDPARLAGAGA
+3874 RAVDPAQPAGSGT

-3893 QVEWTTAPKAEPAT
+3893 QVEWTTAPEAAPA
-3907 AWAVLDDAGHGL
+3907 AGWAVLDESGHGL

-3925 FPDLTG
+3925 YSDLAGIVGT
-3931 PADVP
+3931 P
-3936 PLVVAP
+3936 PLVVVP
-3942 FPGDDGP
+3942 FSGEDGP
-3949 RAVAHRALRLAQEW
+3949 GAVAHRALRLAQEW
-3963 LADERFA
+3963 LAEERFA
-3970 DARLVFV
+3970 DSRLVFA
-3977 TRDATTARTEAGLGA
+3977 TRDATTARTEAGLA
-3992 APVWGLVRTAM
+3992 SAPAWGLVRTAM
-4003 AENPGRFGL
+4003 AENPDRFGL
-4012 LDLTDWDLSEGELG
+4012 LDLTDWDLCEAELG
-4026 RALAA
+4026 RALA
-4031 VPDGQAI
+4031 VPDAQVS
-4038 LRDGTLLVPR
+4038 LRNGALLVPR
-4048 LATATPP
+4048 LVASSATG
-4055 ATDATVPAL
+4055 DTVPAL
-4064 NPDGTVLVT
+4064 NPEGTVLIT

-4101 RGRDAAGMLE
+4101 RGRGAASMLE
-4111 LEAELTAHGTD
+4111 LEAELAAHGAD
-4122 VSVVACDTADRAAVA
+4122 VSVVACDTADRMAVA
-4137 ALLDAIPTE
+4137 AMLDAIPSE

-4160 DGTLHGLTAE
+4160 DGTLHALTAE

-4187 ELTAGLDLAAFVLFS
+4187 ELTADLELDAFVLFS

-4214 NYAAANTYLDALAQH
+4214 NYAAANTYLDALAHH
-4229 RRTLGL
+4229 RQALGL

-4253 HLTDADLARLSR
+4253 HLTDADLARMSR

-4285 NGGPVLVPALLDHT
+4285 TRRPVLVPALLDYT
-4299 GLRARSADG
+4299 GLRAQREDG

-4323 AAASG
+4323 TVVGDQA
-4328 ADERTGGNSLGERL
+4328 GGNSLRERL
-4342 APLPP
+4342 APLAP

-4358 RGAVA
+4358 RGVVA
-4363 SVLGHADAD
+4363 SVLGHTDAD
-4372 GIAPERAFNELG
+4372 QVASDRAFNELG

-4391 ELRNRLNAA
+4391 ELRNRLNTA
-4400 AGLKLPATLLFDH
+4400 AGLKLPATLVFDH
-4413 PSTAELAAFLRTEL
+4413 PNTVELAGFLRTEL
-4427 LGPADGTTDGT
+4427 LGSA
-4438 TADAG
+4438 AAVAEAE
-4443 PVAAGPAVDASD
+4443 PVVGASD

-4474 EELWTLLSDERD
+4474 EELWALLSDERD
-4486 AIGPFPDDRGW
+4486 AIGPFPNDRGW
-4497 DLDGLYDTDPDHA
+4497 DLDGLYDADPDHP

-4517 GGFLYEAP
+4517 GGFLYQAS

-4561 IDPTSLKGSRTGVF
+4561 IDPTAVKGSQTGVI
-4575 AGVMANDYAARLKDV
+4575 AGVMANDYAARLKDA
-4590 PEGMEGYLSVGS
+4590 PEALEGYLSVGS

-4651 AGGATVL
+4651 AGGVTVL
-4658 AAPTLFVE
+4658 ASPSLFVE

-4677 RCKSFSARAD
+4677 RCKAFSAQAD
-4687 GAAWAEGAGV
+4687 GAAWAEGAGI
-4697 LLLERLSDAR
+4697 LLLERLSDAQ

-4735 GPAQERVI
+4735 GPSQERVI

-4765 GTTLGDPIEARAVLA
+4765 GTTLGDPIEAQAVLA
-4780 TYGQDRPSPLLMGSL
+4780 TYGQERPSPLLMGSL

-4817 MRHGVLPKS
+4817 MQHGVLPKS

-4838 SAGEVELL
+4838 SAGEVDLL
-4846 TDAVPWPE
+4846 SEAVPWPE
-4854 SERPRRAGVSS
+4854 SERPRRAGISS

-4876 VEQPPAD
+4876 VEQPS
-4883 APDAQAEPAEPMPVV
+4883 AERTVPSAEPMPVV
-4898 PLLLSAHNEAALL
+4898 PLLLSAHNAAALQ
-4911 AQADQ
+4911 AQADR
-4916 VAAALTGTDRQDL
+4916 VGAALADTGKQDL
-4929 APTGRTLAVGRAAL
+4929 ASTGRTLALGRAGL
-4943 PHRAVVVAATAPEAV
+4943 PHRAVVVASSATEAV
-4958 DALAA
+4958 DGCAALT
-4963 PAVRG
+4963 VRG
-4968 TPVDGR
+4968 TPVEGR

-4985 RLGMGRELYAAYP
+4985 RLGMGRELHTAYP
-4998 VYARALDAVCAELDL
+4998 AYAEALDAVCEDLDQ

-5028 APLDRTGCTQ
+5028 APLDQTGFTQ
-5038 AALFATQVALFRLLE
+5038 AALFATEVALFRLLE
-5053 SWGVRPDF
+5053 GWGVRPDF

-5071 AAHVAGVLSLP
+5071 AAHVAGVLPLA
-5082 DAARLVAAR
+5082 DASQLVAAR
-5091 GRLMQALPE
+5091 GRLMQALPG
-5100 GGAMLAVQADEQEVL
+5100 GGAMLAVQAEEQEVL
-5115 PLLAGREDQL
+5115 PLLAGREDL
-5125 GVAAVNGPAS
+5125 LDIAAVNGPTS
-5135 VVLSGDAA
+5135 VVLSGDAE
-5143 AVEAVGAEL
+5143 AVEAIGAEL
-5152 AALGRKTKR
+5152 SAQGRRTKR

-5183 AKGLTYAAPT
+5183 AKGLRFAAPT
-5193 IPVVST
+5193 IPIVST
-5199 LTGRRAGAEDLTTP
+5199 LTGQPVGAEELTTP
-5213 EYWVEHVRRPVRFLD
+5213 EYWVRHVRRPVRFLD

-5233 EAEGVRTYLEL
+5233 QSEGVRTFLEL

-5249 LSALGQDF
+5249 LSAMGQDF
-5257 LDPTSL
+5257 LDAGSL
-5263 LVPMVRGGRPEPH
+5263 LVPLLRGGRPEPH
-5276 TAVTAV
+5276 TAVTAL

-5291 VDWPALFGGSTAPAA
+5291 VDWRALFGENAGPAA

-5313 QRRRHWLTDG
+5313 QRQRYWLTEG
-5323 PGGGDVTSAGLDS
+5323 PSGGDVTSAGLDS

-5352 GVLFTGRISA
+5352 GVLFTGRIST

-5372 VAGTLL
+5372 VAGALL

-5387 ALHVGTALGC
+5387 ALHAGAALGC
-5397 ERLEELALQTP
+5397 ERLEELTLQEP

-5420 ITVGD
+5420 ITVGG
-5425 PDDDGRRPVAV
+5425 PDGDGRRPVAV

-5452 GTVTAAVPDP
+5452 GTVVAAVPG
-5462 GPVPDLA
+5462 GPEPDLA
-5469 SWPPAGAEPQPVDD
+5469 SWPPAGAEPQPVED

-5501 LTAAWRSGDDLYAEV
+5501 LQAAWRSGEDLYAEV
-5516 RPPADDP
+5516 RLSVDP
-5523 AGSGGFALHPAL
+5523 DGFSLHPAL

-5541 ALLLEES
+5541 TLLLEES

-5553 PFSFGGVQLTGSP
+5553 PFSFGGVQLTGSRT
-5566 AGALRV
+5566 GTLRV
-5572 RLSTRPD
+5572 KLSAGPD
-5579 GTVAVTIADETGAP
+5579 GTAAVSIADETGAP
-5593 VAHVASL
+5593 VATVASL
-5600 ALRELPAG
+5600 ALRALPAG
-5608 SALQRPSAPH
+5608 TALTRPSDQH
-5618 LYAVERAG
+5618 VYAVQRVG
-5626 VALADGGDPYVVV
+5626 VELPTGGDTTIVV
-5639 LGGTDTGLAAE
+5639 LGEADLGLVAE
-5650 QHADLA
+5650 HRADLA
-5656 ALAAATADGATAP
+5656 DLAAATADGAAAP
-5669 DVVVLPVRPAPVRET
+5669 DVVVLPVRPATPQET
-5684 GRVTQEVLAVLRQ
+5684 GRVTEEVLAVLRQ
-5697 WLATDLP
+5697 WLTTDASA
-5704 DGARLAVV
+5704 GARLVVV

-5723 GLLRTAES
+5723 GLMRTAES
-5731 EHPGRFQHI
+5731 EHPGRFQHVI
-5740 VTDGLPADRAL
+5740 TDGLPADREL
-5751 LAAALADP
+5751 LTAALADP
-5759 RPQLELHDGQARVT
+5759 RPQLELHEGQAYVT
-5773 RLAKVPHPA
+5773 RLTKVPYPVRP
-5782 QAPDADAAFDPEH
+5782 PDVDDAFDPER

-5820 RHLLLTSRR
+5820 RRLLLASRR
-5829 GGADDLV
+5829 GGAEDLV

-5857 ALAALLNSIPAEHP
+5857 ALAGLLASIPDEHP

-5888 AMGPESL
+5888 AMSPESL
-5895 DRVLRP
+5895 SRVLRP
-5901 KVAAAWN
+5901 KAEAAWN
-5908 LHELTAGLGLTDFV
+5908 LHELTAGLELTDFV

-5938 YAAGNTFLDA
+5938 YAAGNTFLDS
-5948 LAEHRRAD
+5948 LAEHRSAE

-5968 QDGMANDLDHADR
+5968 QDGMASDIDRADR

-5994 DRALAALDSALTGAV
+5994 DRALAALDAALAGAK
-6009 AQEADGAAG
+6009 APQADGEAG
-6018 TRPVLA
+6018 TRLVLA
-6024 PVALDLAALRG
+6024 PVALDLAVLRS
-6035 LGDALPELYRGLVRT
+6035 LGDALPELYRGLVRPERRT
-6050 GRRAGRSA
+6050 GRRTSA
-6058 TAPAEI
+6058 RAEI
-6064 PLAQRLTGL
+6064 PLARRLTGL
-6073 DADEQQELL
+6073 DVEEQQQLL

-6093 LAHPAPR
+6093 LTHPAPR
-6100 TIDVQRGLMDL
+6100 TIDVQRGLLDL
-6111 GLDSLTAVELRNRL
+6111 GFDSLTAVELRNRL
-6125 NNATALRLPST
+6125 NTATGLRLPST
-6136 LVFDHPTTRAVAAF
+6136 LVFDHPTTQAVAEY
-6150 LWSELVGEAPDPVQA
+6150 LRGELVGEAADPVQA
-6165 ALDALEAALAAAGP
+6165 ALDALEAALSAAGP
-6179 PDGDGPSGTY
+6179 SDGDGPAETY

-6196 LRTVDGAPDGTDL
+6196 LRTVDGGPDGPDGPDL
-6209 DLATDDDLFAAL
+6209 DQATDDELFAAL
-6221 DNELGR
+6221 DYELGR

>member
-1 MAEFQADTSTSTE
+1 MVEFQADTSTSTE
-14 AIAIVGMSCRL
+14 AIAIVGISCRL
-25 PHAENPAQLWQLLR
+25 PQAENPAQLWRLLR
-39 DGRSAI
+39 EGRSAI
-45 GAPPAGRPELPARPG
+45 GAPPAGRPGLPERPG

-70 AAFFGVSPREASA
+70 AGFFGISPREASA

-103 ILPSGLADTRTGV
+103 ILPAALAESRTGV

-121 ADDYAALTHRRGAD
+121 ADDYAALTHQRGAEAVT
-135 GITHHT
+135 GHT
-141 LTGLNRGVIANR
+141 LPGLNRGVVANR

-177 VHLAV
+177 VHLAA

-190 ATAVAGG
+190 ATALAGG
-197 VNLNLVPD
+197 VSLNLAPE

-219 GLSYTFDAR
+219 GLSFTFDAR

-244 PLHAAL
+244 PLRAAL

-263 AMNNDGTT
+263 AMNNDGAT
-271 EGLTVPSPAGQQDVL
+271 EGLTVPGPAGQRDVL
-286 RQAYERAQVPAE
+286 RQAYERAGIPAE
-298 QVQYL
+298 QVQYV

-318 SALGAVLGDG
+318 SALGAVLGAG

-367 LVPSLNFETPNPDIE
+367 LVPSLNFQTPNPAIA
-382 FDALKLA
+382 FDELKLS
-389 VQQSRE
+389 VQRSAAS
-395 PWPRPDEPL
+395 WPRPQEPL

-423 DRPAEVAAPQELP
+423 DGHTEPAAPQLP
-436 GAEQPASGAVP
+436 GAESHPGAVA
-447 WVVSGKSAAAVAG
+447 WVLSGKSAGAVAG
-460 QAGRLV
+460 QAERLV
-466 SFLEERPELD
+466 SFLARRPELAP
-476 VAAVGRSLAVSR
+476 AAVGRSLAVSR
-488 ARFDHRAVVVGE
+488 TRFEHRAVVVGH
-500 TRDELLAAVGALA
+500 TRDELVDGVRALA
-513 AGTPAAGVASGRAV
+513 AGVPAAGVVTGRAAA
-527 PDGAVAFLFSGQ
+527 PGAAVAFMFSGQ

-550 YVAEPVFA
+550 RAQEPVFA

-566 ALDVHLDRSLAGVIV
+566 ALDTQLDRPLASVIED
-581 GEPELLE
+581 EPGLLE
-588 RTAFTQPALFAIEV
+588 QTRYTQPALFAVEV

-613 TPDYLVGH
+613 KPDYLVGH
-621 SVGEVAAAHVAG
+621 SVGELAAAHVAG
-633 VLSLPDAAR
+633 VLSLADAAR
-642 LVCARARLMDGVA
+642 LVCARARLMQGVA
-655 AGGAMAA
+655 AHGAMAA
-662 LNAGEGRVA
+662 LSADEERVA
-671 GWLDGRSGVEVAG
+671 AWLAGRAGVEVAG
-684 LNSPAG
+684 VNSPG
-690 TVVSG
+690 NTVISG
-695 DEAAVLDVLELARAE
+695 DETAVLDVLDLARTQ

-724 SAHLDGMLDELTAV
+724 SAHLDDMLDELTAI
-738 ARELT
+738 ASELT
-743 HAVPRIPV
+743 YAPPRIPV
-751 VSNVTGEVIEEFAP
+751 VSNVTGELVEEFTA
-765 EYWAVQARSA
+765 EYWALQARSA

-781 VATLA
+781 VATLS
-786 GRGVTA
+786 RLGVSA

-799 ATLAGLAGECLAGA
+799 ATLAGLAGECLTDTENA
-813 EDAVVVSVLRK
+813 EHTVVVATLR
-824 GRPERRSLLTAL
+824 RERSERRSLATAL
-836 AAAHVHGVGVEWERL
+836 AAVHVRGTAVDWEKF
-851 LPGSGLV
+851 LPAAAPA

-866 RRPFWLDGPAD
+866 RRPFWLDAPATGPEPAEAL
-877 APTEARP
+877 APPRRGPRRP
-884 VETRPAGARRSRP
+884 V
-897 KRPAPRGDEL
+897 PRGDEL
-907 ALVRAHVAAVL
+907 ELVRAHVAAVL
-918 GHGSARDVPVD
+918 GHGSARDVDAD
-929 TTFKELGFDSLS
+929 TTFKDLGFDSLS

-953 GLALPAGLLYDHPTP
+953 GLALPAALLFNHPTP
-968 ARLAEHLADQ
+968 ALLAAHLGDQ
-978 LLGTD
+978 LRG
-983 QDGEGDDQDQYLD
+983 QDPARGQD
-996 QGDDAYGP
+996 DDACDP
-1004 VGPDEPIAIV
+1004 VAADEPIAIV

-1022 GVTSPEDLWRLVGD
+1022 GIASPQDLWRLVSDGT
-1036 EVDAVDGFPTNRGWD
+1036 DAVGGFPTNRGWD
-1051 LDALLAPDAD
+1051 LASLVATDPDS
-1061 GPGTTYAARG
+1061 PGTTYAAQG
-1071 GFLHDADRFDAE
+1071 GFLHDADRFDAG

-1187 LHLAAQSLRQGESS
+1187 LHLAAQSLRRGESS
-1201 VALAGGVSVMAT
+1201 VALAGGASVMAT

-1225 LSPDGRCKAFSSTA
+1225 LAPDGRCKAFSSSA

-1253 ERLSDAERNGHQ
+1253 ERLSDAQRNGHQ

-1290 SQERVIRAAL
+1290 AQERVIRAAL
-1300 ADARLSASDVD
+1300 ADARLAAADVD

-1324 PIEANALLATYG
+1324 PIEAQALLATYG
-1336 QDREQPL
+1336 QGRAEPL

-1362 GVIKMVMAMRNGV
+1362 GVIKMVMAMRGGV
-1375 LPATLHVAE
+1375 LPATLHVDE

-1398 LTRAEQWPELDRPRR
+1398 LTRATPWPQLDRPRR
-1413 AGVSSF
+1413 AAVSSF

-1427 LIVEQATPTV
+1427 LIVEQVAEVEAPT
-1437 AAAQEP
+1437 ARP
-1443 SAPGPVPWVVSAKSG
+1443 PLPGPVPWVVSGRSK
-1458 AALSEQAGR
+1458 AALAGQADR

-1479 VAAVGRSLAVS
+1479 VVTVGRALAVS

-1517 GEAATTGSLAF
+1517 GEAAPAGSVAF

-1537 LGMGRELYVS
+1537 LGMGRELYAA
-1547 EPVFAV
+1547 EPVFAA

-1559 AALDVHLD
+1559 TALDPHLD
-1567 RSLAGVIVGEPELLE
+1567 RPLAGVIEGEPELLR

-1602 SHYGVTPDFLVGHS
+1602 THHGVTPDYLVGHS
-1616 VGEVAA
+1616 VGELAA
-1622 AHVAGVLSLPDAAR
+1622 AHVAGVLSLEDAAR

-1645 DGVAAG
+1645 DGVAEG

-1656 LNAGEERVAG
+1656 LNAGEARVAG
-1666 WLDGRTGV
+1666 WLAGRSGV
-1674 EVAGL
+1674 DVAGV
-1679 NSPTGTVVS
+1679 NGPAATVIS

-1697 VELARAEGVK
+1697 LELARDEGVK

-1725 LDELTAVA
+1725 LDELTATA
-1733 RELTH
+1733 RELTY
-1738 AVPRIPVVSNVTGEV
+1738 APPRIPVVSNVTGELV
-1753 IEEFAPEYWAV
+1753 EEFTAEYWAR
-1764 QARSAVRFADGVATL
+1764 QARCAVRFADGIATL
-1779 AGRGVTA
+1779 AGLGVTA
-1786 FVELGPDATL
+1786 FVELGPDGTL

-1809 VVVVSAL
+1809 TTVVAVL
-1816 RKGRPERR
+1816 RKDRPEKR
-1824 SLLAALGAVHTHG
+1824 SLLAALGAVHAHG
-1837 VEVDWAG
+1837 VDVDWET
-1844 FLPGSGVVELP
+1844 FLPGSAVAELP

-1865 LDAPRSG
+1865 LDTPRGG

-1895 GDAVQFSASV
+1895 GDAVQFSASL

-1915 HAIGG
+1915 HTIGG
-1920 TVLVPGTLFLE
+1920 TVLVPGTVFLE
-1931 LAGTAAERLGHAT
+1931 LAGAAAEQLGHAA
-1944 VEELTLQAPLVLPR
+1944 VEELTLQAPLILPA
-1958 QTAAQLRLTV
+1958 TAGVQLRLAV
-1968 DRADAR
+1968 DGADAR
-1974 GDRRF
+1974 GDRPF
-1979 TVYARTGEE
+1979 TVYARSGDE

-1999 SAVPAPGVALDQWP
+1999 SRLPSAGAPLDQWP
-2013 PADATPI
+2013 PADATPV

-2029 DDLGYGYGPAFQG
+2029 GDLGYGYGPAFHG
-2042 LTAAWRAGDDLFAE
+2042 LRAAWRAGDDLYAE
-2056 VALPDRLHTEAA
+2056 VALPERLHTEAA
-2068 RCGVHPTLLD
+2068 RYGVHPALLD

-2087 AADSASDDGTIR
+2087 ASATAPDDATIR

-2124 GQDTARLALA
+2124 GPDTARLALA
-2134 DGTGAPVAAIESVAL
+2134 DGAGAPVAAVASVAL
-2149 RPIARDRLAVAGPA
+2149 RPVARDRLTAAGPA
-2163 VESLYGVAWEAVPAV
+2163 ATSLYRLAWESVPV
-2178 EPVADQRWVRIGE
+2178 PEPVAGRRWLRLGE
-2191 APYADLAALGAAV
+2191 ESCADLAALGAAA
-2204 DGGTAVPEFVVLGE
+2204 DAGTAVPEFVVIGAPE
-2218 QQLAAGAT
+2218 PAAGAPGEL
-2226 DDVLDRTHAT
+2226 LDRTHAT
-2236 AARGLDAVRAWLA
+2236 AARGLETVRQWLA
-2249 APQFAESRLVLVVPD
+2249 EPHFAESRLVLVVPD

-2289 VHVDESGAELLPAVL
+2289 VHVDEGGAELLPAAL
-2304 ASGEPEVAVRDGA
+2304 ASGEPEVAVRDGQ
-2317 LLVPRLTRAPGAV
+2317 LSVPRLARAAGAPAD
-2330 EGTVAALD
+2330 GAAALD
-2338 PEGTVLVTGALG
+2338 PRGTVLVTGALG
-2350 TLGRLVARRLV
+2350 TLGRLVTRRLV

-2369 LLVSRRGSDTPGAA
+2369 LLVSRRGGGSPGAA
-2383 EFVAE
+2383 AFVAE
-2388 LAELGVQARVA
+2388 LAELGADARVA
-2399 ACDVADSDALAGLLD
+2399 ACDVSDADALAALLD
-2414 EVAAERPLTAVV
+2414 EAAAERPLTAVV
-2426 HTAGVLDDVTVA
+2426 HTAGVLDDATLT
-2438 SLSADRLERV
+2438 SLSAGHLERV
-2448 LRPKADAAWNLHRL
+2448 MRPKVDAAWNLHRL
-2462 TESLDLASFVL
+2462 TEPLGLTSFVL

-2490 AANTFLDALAQH
+2490 AANTFLDALAHH
-2502 RRARHLPATS
+2502 RRAQGLPATS
-2512 LAWSLWDSADGMAG
+2512 LAWSLWDSADGMAAS
-2526 TLADADVARWKRS
+2526 LADADVARWKRS
-2539 GIVPLTPDLGLDLF
+2539 GVVPLTPELGLDLF

-2567 ELDLTALR
+2567 ELDLGALR
-2575 ARATENALPELF
+2575 ARAEEDTLPGLF

-2592 VRRRQAAGTARG
+2592 GRRRPAARVAGGT
-2604 ADSSWAERVIALTA
+2604 DSSWVRQLTA
-2618 EERAQAVL
+2618 LSAQERAQAVL

-2633 GLVLGHGADADIDPA
+2633 GLVLGHGTDADIDPA

-2660 SVELRNR
+2660 GVELRNR
-2667 LNAVTGLRLPTTLVF
+2667 LGAVTGLRLPTTLVF

-2697 LDATGTAAVPA
+2697 LDATGTAAVPSVA
-2708 TTAHS
+2708 AH
-2713 AGLDEPIAVVGM
+2713 APGHDEPIAVVGM

-2739 WRLVAEGRDAIDTF
+2739 WRLVTQGRDAIDAF
-2753 PSDRGWDVETLYD
+2753 PADRGWDVESLYD

-2777 RKGGFL
+2777 RRGGFL

-2792 FFGLSPREAIATDPQ
+2792 FFGLSPREATATDPQ

-2817 ALERAGID
+2817 AMERAGID
-2825 PAALR
+2825 PASLR
-2830 GSPTGVYAGVM
+2830 GTPTGVYAGVM
-2841 YNDYGSRLGGA
+2841 YNDYGSRLGSA

-2936 PDGTCKSFAASADG
+2936 PDGTCKSFAATADG
-2950 TGWGEGAGMLVLE
+2950 TGWAEGAGMLVLE
-2963 RLSDARRLGHHVL
+2963 RLSDAQRLGHHVL

-2996 NGPSQERVIRQALA
+2996 NGPAQERVIRQALA

-3052 RLGSIKSNIGHTQ
+3052 RLGSVKSNIGHTQ

-3080 RNGELPATLHV
+3080 RAGELPATLHV
-3091 DEPTPHVDWSA
+3091 DEPTPHVDWAS
-3102 GAVELVTEHRAWPE
+3102 GAVELVTEHRAWPQ
-3116 VTRPRRAAVSSFGIS
+3116 VARPRRAAVSSFGIS

-3145 AVADGPA
+3145 AAAGEAVV
-3152 AELPGLPLVLSAKSE
+3152 AELPLLLSAKSE

-3180 LAADTT
+3180 LAAPDA

-3191 AAALATRAPHL
+3191 ASALATRVPHL
-3202 PFRAAVSGTDR
+3202 PVRAAVTGAGR
-3213 DGLLAGLD
+3213 DELTAGLE
-3221 ALASGGVA
+3221 ALAAGGTA
-3229 ANLVQGAVTGRGRT
+3229 ANLARGAATGAGKT

-3253 WQGMALEL
+3253 WPGMALRL
-3261 VDSSPVFA
+3261 LGSSPVFTD
-3269 ARLAECERALA
+3269 RLLECERALA
-3280 PFTDWSLLD
+3280 PYTDWKLLD
-3289 VLRGADGAPGLDR
+3289 VLRGEPGAPGLDR
-3302 VDVVQPALWAVMV
+3302 VEVVQPALWAVMV
-3315 SLAALWRSVGIEPDA
+3315 SLAALWRSAGIEPDA
-3330 VIGHSQGEIAAAVVS
+3330 VIGHSQGEIAAAAVA

-3368 GTGGMVSVALPADE
+3368 GTGGMVAVARPADE
-3382 VRALVTR
+3382 VRALLTR
-3389 WGGAIDIAAHNGP
+3389 WDGALDIAAHNGP
-3402 RSVVVAGEVTA
+3402 RSVVVAGEVEA

-3418 AHCKA
+3418 AHCKEH
-3423 DKKRAK
+3423 KMRAK

-3444 LRDELL
+3444 LQDELL

-3457 PRPVEVPFLST
+3457 PRAVEVPFLST
-3468 VTGQPLDGTELD
+3468 VTGQPLTGTELD
-3480 GAYWFRNL
+3480 ASYWFRNL
-3488 RNTVQLEEATRT
+3488 RRTVRLEEATRT

-3511 ASAHPVLTIALQ
+3511 ASAHPVLTVALQ
-3523 ETIDDTAHDSAVT
+3523 ETIDETPYDDAVT
-3536 VPSLHRGEGGLDDFL
+3536 VPSLHRDRGGLDDFL
-3551 ASAAQAHVA
+3551 ASAARAHVA
-3560 GAPLDWAAVT
+3560 GAPLDWAAV
-3570 AGPGTPV
+3570 AGGPGAAVP
-3577 DLPTHPFQRRRH
+3577 LPTYPFQRRRH
-3589 WLEGPATAGDAGGLG
+3589 WLEGPAPAGDAGGLG

-3615 ALRTADDDKLVLSS
+3615 ALWLADADKLVLSG
-3629 RIALDTQ
+3629 RLALPQ
-3636 PWLADHAVAGTVL
+3636 HPWLADHAVAGTVL

-3659 VRAGDHTGLDRLDEL
+3659 VRAGDHTGLDQLDEL
-3674 TLQAPLVLAA
+3674 TLQTPLVLTGRA
-3684 HGAVQLQVVVDA
+3684 AVQLQVVVDA

-3708 SRPEPGSDDAATHP
+3708 SRPEPGSDDAAPHP
-3722 WTLHATGVLGHADGP
+3722 WTLHATGVLGRAPGHADLP
-3737 ADPPLDTAWPPAGAE
+3737 AGTAWPPPGAE

-3774 QGLRALWRAGQETYA
+3774 QGLRALWRAGQEMFA
-3789 EVALPTDVPP
+3789 EVALPKDVPP

-3811 ALHPLALAADG
+3811 ALHPLALAEDG

-3837 TGADVLRVRIT
+3837 AHAGLLRVRIT
-3848 PRGSGAALSLADAS
+3848 PQGAGAALSLADAS
-3862 GAPIASVETLGL
+3862 GAPIASVATLSL
-3874 RPVDPARLAGAGA
+3874 RAADPARLSGAGT

-3893 QVEWTTAPKAEPAT
+3893 ELEWTPAQAPAAPAT
-3907 AWAVLDDAGHGL
+3907 GWAVLDAHGHGL
-3919 PAPLGS
+3919 PAPRGS
-3925 FPDLTG
+3925 YPHLTDLTE
-3931 PADVP
+3931 AP

-3942 FPGDDGP
+3942 VHGDDGP
-3949 RAVAHRALRLAQEW
+3949 GAVAHRALRLAQEW
-3963 LADERFA
+3963 LAEERFA
-3970 DARLVFV
+3970 DSRLVFA
-3977 TRDATTARTEAGLGA
+3977 TRDATTARTEAGLA
-3992 APVWGLVRTAM
+3992 SAPVWGLVRTAM

-4012 LDLTDWDLSEGELG
+4012 LDLADRPPTETELG
-4026 RALAA
+4026 RALA
-4031 VPDGQAI
+4031 VPDAQVS
-4038 LRDGTLLVPR
+4038 LRDGALLVPR
-4048 LATATPP
+4048 LVPSPP
-4055 ATDATVPAL
+4055 AGDTVPAL
-4064 NPDGTVLVT
+4064 DPQGTVLIT

-4111 LEAELTAHGTD
+4111 LEAELTAHGAD
-4122 VSVVACDTADRAAVA
+4122 VSVAACDTADRAALA
-4137 ALLDAIPTE
+4137 ALLDAIPAR

-4160 DGTLHGLTAE
+4160 DGTLHTLTPG

-4187 ELTAGLDLAAFVLFS
+4187 ELTAGLELDAFVLFS

-4214 NYAAANTYLDALAQH
+4214 NYAAANTYLDALAHH
-4229 RRTLGL
+4229 RRSLGL

-4253 HLTDADLARLSR
+4253 HLADADLARLAR
-4265 GGIAPIGSEQGLAL
+4265 GGIAPIGGEQGLAL

-4285 NGGPVLVPALLDHT
+4285 TRRPVLVPALLDHT
-4299 GLRARSADG
+4299 GLRARRADG
-4308 TLPALFH
+4308 TLPPLFH
-4315 GLVRPARR
+4315 NLVRPARR
-4323 AAASG
+4323 TAAA
-4328 ADERTGGNSLGERL
+4328 EQPGGNSLRERL
-4342 APLPP
+4342 SPLPLP
-4347 KDQERA
+4347 DQERA
-4353 LLELV
+4353 LLDLV
-4358 RGAVA
+4358 RGVVA
-4363 SVLGHADAD
+4363 AVLGHLDAD
-4372 GIAPERAFNELG
+4372 QVAPDRAFNELG

-4391 ELRNRLNAA
+4391 ELRNQLNAA

-4413 PSTAELAAFLRTEL
+4413 PSAVELAGFLRTEL
-4427 LGPADGTTDGT
+4427 LGPAPGTAEAPG
-4438 TADAG
+4438 AA
-4443 PVAAGPAVDASD
+4443 VAAPAAGAAD

-4517 GGFLYEAP
+4517 GGFLYGAAE
-4525 QFDPELFGVS
+4525 FDPELFGVS

-4575 AGVMANDYAARLKDV
+4575 AGVMANDYAARLKDA
-4590 PEGMEGYLSVGS
+4590 PEALEGYLSVGS

-4608 GRVAYTFGLQGPA
+4608 GRVAYALGLQGPA

-4637 AAQALRNGECGLAL
+4637 AAQALRSGECGLAL

-4735 GPAQERVI
+4735 GPSQERVI

-4765 GTTLGDPIEARAVLA
+4765 GTALGDPIEARAVLA
-4780 TYGQDRPSPLLMGSL
+4780 TYGQERPAPLLMGSL

-4846 TDAVPWPE
+4846 AEAAPWPV
-4854 SERPRRAGVSS
+4854 SARPRRAGVSS

-4876 VEQPPAD
+4876 VEQPPAE
-4883 APDAQAEPAEPMPVV
+4883 EPAPAAGPMPTV
-4898 PLLLSAHNEAALL
+4898 PLLLAGHTDAALL
-4911 AQADQ
+4911 AQAGRIGAAL
-4916 VAAALTGTDRQDL
+4916 AAAGPQDL

-4943 PHRAVVVAATAPEAV
+4943 PHRAVVVAATAAEAV
-4958 DALAA
+4958 AGLAA
-4963 PAVRG
+4963 PTVQG
-4968 TPVDGR
+4968 TPVEGR

-4985 RLGMGRELYAAYP
+4985 RLGMGRELYTAYP
-4998 VYARALDAVCAELDL
+4998 AYAQALDAVCHELDR
-5013 WLETPLLDVLFGEDP
+5013 WLPTPLLDVLFGTDP
-5028 APLDRTGCTQ
+5028 APLDRTGATQ
-5038 AALFATQVALFRLLE
+5038 AALFATEVALFRLLE
-5053 SWGVRPDF
+5053 GWGVRPDF

-5071 AAHVAGVLSLP
+5071 AAHVAGVLSLA

-5091 GRLMQALPE
+5091 GRLMQALP
-5100 GGAMLAVQADEQEVL
+5100 GDGAMLAVQAAEHEVL
-5115 PLLAGREDQL
+5115 PLLAGWEDL
-5125 GVAAVNGPAS
+5125 LDIAAVNGPAS
-5135 VVLSGDAA
+5135 VVLSGDAE
-5143 AVEAVGAEL
+5143 AVEAIGAEL
-5152 AALGRKTKR
+5152 AAQGRKTKR

-5172 MDAMLDEFQTV
+5172 MDAMLDEYRQI
-5183 AKGLTYAAPT
+5183 AKQLTFAAPA
-5193 IPVVST
+5193 IPIVST
-5199 LTGRRAGAEDLTTP
+5199 LTGQPVGAEELATP
-5213 EYWVEHVRRPVRFLD
+5213 EYWVRHVRRPVRFLD
-5228 AARVL
+5228 AARAL
-5233 EAEGVRTYLEL
+5233 EAEGVRTFLEL

-5257 LDPTSL
+5257 LGAGSL
-5263 LVPMVRGGRPEPH
+5263 LVPVLRGGRPEPH
-5276 TAVTAV
+5276 TLLTAL

-5291 VDWPALFGGSTAPAA
+5291 VDWPALFGAHPGPAA

-5313 QRRRHWLTDG
+5313 QRQRYWLTEG
-5323 PGGGDVTSAGLDS
+5323 PRGGDVTSAGLDA

-5345 VPLADSD
+5345 VALADSD
-5352 GVLFTGRISA
+5352 GALFTGRLSA
-5362 RSHPWFADHA
+5362 RSHPWLADHA
-5372 VAGTLL
+5372 IAGTPL

-5387 ALHVGTALGC
+5387 ALHAGAALGC
-5397 ERLEELALQTP
+5397 EHLEELTLQAP
-5408 LVLPDEGALQLQ
+5408 LLLPDEGALQLQ

-5425 PDDDGRRPVAV
+5425 PDEDGRRPVAV
-5436 HSRGDQ
+5436 HSRGNQ
-5442 EGDVWNRHAT
+5442 EGDVWQRHAT
-5452 GTVTAAVPDP
+5452 GTVTAAAPGAPDP
-5462 GPVPDLA
+5462 GLA
-5469 SWPPAGAEPQPVDD
+5469 SWPPAGAAPLPVED

-5501 LTAAWRSGDDLYAEV
+5501 LHAAWRSGDDLYAEV
-5516 RPPADDP
+5516 RLPVDP
-5523 AGSGGFALHPAL
+5523 GQFALHPAL

-5541 ALLLEES
+5541 ALLLADP
-5548 AGLRL
+5548 AGVRL
-5553 PFSFGGVQLTGSP
+5553 PFSFGGVQLTG
-5566 AGALRV
+5566 ARTDTLRV
-5572 RLSTRPD
+5572 RLAPGPD
-5579 GTVAVTIADETGAP
+5579 GTVALTAADEAGTP
-5593 VAHVASL
+5593 VATVASL
-5600 ALRELPAG
+5600 ALRPLPAG
-5608 SALQRPSAPH
+5608 TAPARPAGRH
-5618 LYAVERAG
+5618 VYAVEQAA
-5626 VALADGGDPYVVV
+5626 VQLARGGDPVLAV
-5639 LGGTDTGLAAE
+5639 LGSADLGLTAE
-5650 QHADLA
+5650 HHADLA
-5656 ALAAATADGATAP
+5656 ALAASTAAGAAAP
-5669 DVVVLPVRPAPVRET
+5669 DVVVLPVPPATVPET
-5684 GRVTQEVLAVLRQ
+5684 GRVTAEVLAVARQ
-5697 WLATDLP
+5697 WLTTATP
-5704 DGARLAVV
+5704 PGARLAVV
-5712 STGELAHSALS
+5712 SNGELAHSALS
-5723 GLLRTAES
+5723 GLLRTAAA
-5731 EHPGRFQHI
+5731 EHPGRFQHVI
-5740 VTDGLPADRAL
+5740 TDGTDGSPAGRAL

-5759 RPQLELHDGQARVT
+5759 RPQLELRDGTAYVT
-5773 RLAKVPHPA
+5773 RLAKAAHPA
-5782 QAPDADAAFDPEH
+5782 RTPDDDDAFDPER

-5829 GGADDLV
+5829 GGAEELA
-5836 AELTALGADVR
+5836 AELTALGAHVR
-5847 VAACDAADRD
+5847 VAACDAADRS
-5857 ALAALLNSIPAEHP
+5857 ALAELLASVPDAHP

-5888 AMGPESL
+5888 AMDGERL
-5895 DRVLRP
+5895 ARVLRP

-5908 LHELTAGLGLTDFV
+5908 LHELTATAELTDFV

-5948 LAEHRRAD
+5948 LAAHRRAA
-5956 GLPAVSLAWGMW
+5956 GLPAVSLAWGRW
-5968 QDGMANDLDHADR
+5968 QDGMANDLDRAGR

-5994 DRALAALDSALTGAV
+5994 GQALAALDAALAGAGSPP
-6009 AQEADGAAG
+6009 AGGAAR
-6018 TRPVLA
+6018 TNPVLA
-6024 PVALDLAALRG
+6024 PLALDLAALRG
-6035 LGDALPELYRGLVRT
+6035 LGDAAPELYRDLLRT
-6050 GRRAGRSA
+6050 ERRTA
-6058 TAPAEI
+6058 APASAAAQV

-6073 DADEQQELL
+6073 DADEQERLL
-6082 LDFVREQVGTV
+6082 LDFVREQVGIV

-6100 TIDVQRGLMDL
+6100 TIDVERGLMDL
-6111 GLDSLTAVELRNRL
+6111 GFDSLTAVELRNRL
-6125 NNATALRLPST
+6125 STTTGLRLPST
-6136 LVFDHPTTRAVAAF
+6136 LVFDHPTPRAVAEH
-6150 LWSELVGEAPDPVQA
+6150 LRGELTGEAADPVQA
-6165 ALDALEAALAAAGP
+6165 ALNALEAALAAAGP
-6179 PDGDGPSGTY
+6179 LDGDGPADTY
-6189 AARLRGL
+6189 AAQLRGL
-6196 LRTVDGAPDGTDL
+6196 LRTVDGGPDSS
-6209 DLATDDDLFAAL
+6209 DLALITDDELFAAL
-6221 DNELGR
+6221 DSELGR

>member
-1 MAEFQADTSTSTE
+1 MAEFQADTAISTE
-14 AIAIVGMSCRL
+14 AIAVVGMSCRL
-25 PHAENPAQLWQLLR
+25 PHAENPAQLWQLLS

-45 GAPPAGRPELPARPG
+45 GAPPAGRPELPSRPG

-70 AAFFGVSPREASA
+70 AGFFGIGPREASS

-103 ILPSGLADTRTGV
+103 IRPSDLAESRTGV

-121 ADDYAALTHRRGAD
+121 ADDYAALTHQHGIE
-135 GITHHT
+135 GITRHT

-177 VHLAV
+177 VHQAA

-190 ATAVAGG
+190 AMAIAGG

-205 STLGAERFGALSPD
+205 STIGAERFGALSPD
-219 GLSYTFDAR
+219 GRSFTFDAR

-244 PLHAAL
+244 PLHAAV

-286 RQAYERAQVPAE
+286 RQAYERAGVPAE
-298 QVQYL
+298 QVQYV

-328 RADGAELRVGSV
+328 RVDGADLRVGSV

-367 LVPSLNFETPNPDIE
+367 LVPSLNFETPNPDIPL
-382 FDALKLA
+382 DRLKLT
-389 VQQSRE
+389 VQRGRE
-395 PWPRPDEPL
+395 PWPRPEQPL

-423 DRPAEVAAPQELP
+423 DWRTEPAAGEETP
-436 GAEQPASGAVP
+436 GAESGAGPVP
-447 WVVSGKSAAAVAG
+447 WVVSGRSAEAVAG
-460 QAGRLV
+460 QADRLV
-466 SFLEERPELD
+466 SFLAERPELD
-476 VAAVGRSLAVSR
+476 VAAVGRSLAVTR
-488 ARFDHRAVVVGE
+488 ARFDHRAVLVGE
-500 TRDELLAAVGALA
+500 TREELLTGARALAEGMPSAGVVRGRAAQDGAL
-513 AGTPAAGVASGRAV
+513 
-527 PDGAVAFLFSGQ
+527 AFLFSGQ
-539 GSQRLGMGREL
+539 GSQRVGMGGEL
-550 YVAEPVFA
+550 YAAEPVFA

-566 ALDVHLDRSLAGVIV
+566 ALDVYLDRSLAGVIE
-581 GEPELLE
+581 GEPELLR
-588 RTAFTQPALFAIEV
+588 RTAFTQPALFAVEV

-621 SVGEVAAAHVAG
+621 SVGELAAAHVAG
-633 VLSLPDAAR
+633 VLSLEDAAR

-655 AGGAMAA
+655 EGGAMVA
-662 LNAGEGRVA
+662 LNADETRVA
-671 GWLDGRSGVEVAG
+671 GWLQGRTGVDVAG
-684 LNSPAG
+684 VNSPAG

-695 DEAAVLDVLELARAE
+695 DESAVLEVLELARAE

-724 SAHLDGMLDELTAV
+724 SAHLDGMLAELTEV
-738 ARELT
+738 ARTLT
-743 HAVPRIPV
+743 HAAPRIPV
-751 VSNVTGEVIEEFAP
+751 VSNVTGEVVEEFTP

-786 GRGVTA
+786 GLGVTA
-792 FVELGPD
+792 FLELGPD
-799 ATLAGLAGECLAGA
+799 GTLAGLTAECLADADGIVAVSLLRKDRA
-813 EDAVVVSVLRK
+813 EKRSVLA
-824 GRPERRSLLTAL
+824 AL
-836 AAAHVHGVGVEWERL
+836 GAVHAHGVDVDWAGF

-858 DLPTYAFQ
+858 ELPTYAFQ
-866 RRPFWLDGPAD
+866 RRRYWLDGSAKDPVQIPAVATERS
-877 APTEARP
+877 APKQA
-884 VETRPAGARRSRP
+884 TRGATL
-897 KRPAPRGDEL
+897 E
-907 ALVRAHVAAVL
+907 LVRAHAAAVL
-918 GHGSARDVPVD
+918 GHGSARDVGVD
-929 TTFKELGFDSLS
+929 TTFRELGFDSLS

-948 LNTAT
+948 LNAAT
-953 GLALPAGLLYDHPTP
+953 GLSLTAGLLFNYPTPAGL
-968 ARLAEHLADQ
+968 AGHLDS
-978 LLGTD
+978 LLDGPD
-983 QDGEGDDQDQYLD
+983 RSQDR
-996 QGDDAYGP
+996 DDAAYGATA
-1004 VGPDEPIAIV
+1004 PDEPIAIV

-1022 GVTSPEDLWRLVGD
+1022 GVASPEDLWRLVSS
-1036 EVDAVDGFPTNRGWD
+1036 EADAVGGFPANRGWD
-1051 LDALLAPDAD
+1051 LDSLFTSDPDS
-1061 GPGTTYAARG
+1061 PGRTYATQG
-1071 GFLHDADRFDAE
+1071 GFLHDADRFDAA

-1093 AMEPQQRL
+1093 AMDPQQRL

-1113 GIDPAALRGTRTGV
+1113 GMDPAALRGTRTGV

-1139 LHEPSGGHDGYLLTG
+1139 LHEPSDGHDGYLLTG
-1154 NTASVASGRLAYTF
+1154 NTASVASGRLSYTF

-1187 LHLAAQSLRQGESS
+1187 LHLAAQSLRRGESS

-1225 LSPDGRCKAFSSTA
+1225 LAPDGRCKAFSSSA

-1253 ERLSDAERNGHQ
+1253 ERLSDAERNGHR

-1300 ADARLSASDVD
+1300 ADARLTTSDVD

-1317 TGTRLGD
+1317 TGTKLGD
-1324 PIEANALLATYG
+1324 PIEAQALLATYG
-1336 QDREQPL
+1336 QDREEPL

-1375 LPATLHVAE
+1375 LPATLHVDE
-1384 PTAHV
+1384 PTPHV
-1389 DWSAGAVEL
+1389 TWQDGAVEL
-1398 LTRAEQWPELDRPRR
+1398 LTQAHDWPELGRPRR

-1427 LIVEQATPTV
+1427 LIVEQVDETV
-1437 AAAQEP
+1437 APVEEP
-1443 SAPGPVPWVVSAKSG
+1443 PVAGPVPWVLSG
-1458 AALSEQAGR
+1458 RSEAALSEQADR
-1467 LVSFLEERPELD
+1467 LVSFLADRPELD
-1479 VAAVGRSLAVS
+1479 AVSVGRSLALS
-1490 RARFDHRAVVVGETR
+1490 RARFDHRAVLVGETR
-1505 EELLDALRALTP
+1505 EELLEALRTLTP
-1517 GEAATTGSLAF
+1517 GGPAPTGAVAF

-1537 LGMGRELYVS
+1537 VGMGGELYAA
-1547 EPVFAV
+1547 EPVFAA

-1559 AALDVHLD
+1559 AALDVYLD
-1567 RSLAGVIVGEPELLE
+1567 RSLAGVIGGEPELLG

-1593 IEVALFRLL
+1593 VEVALFRLL
-1602 SHYGVTPDFLVGHS
+1602 SHYGVTPDYLVGHS
-1616 VGEVAA
+1616 VGELAA
-1622 AHVAGVLSLPDAAR
+1622 AHVAGVLSLEDAAR

-1645 DGVAAG
+1645 DGVAEG
-1651 GAMAA
+1651 GAMVA
-1656 LNAGEERVAG
+1656 LNADEARVAG
-1666 WLDGRTGV
+1666 WLRGRTGV
-1674 EVAGL
+1674 DVAGV
-1679 NSPTGTVVS
+1679 NSPAGTVVS
-1688 GDEAAVLDV
+1688 GDESAVLEV
-1697 VELARAEGVK
+1697 LELARAEGVK

-1725 LDELTAVA
+1725 LAELTEVA
-1733 RELTH
+1733 RTVTH
-1738 AVPRIPVVSNVTGEV
+1738 AAPRIPVVSNVTGEV
-1753 IEEFAPEYWAV
+1753 VEEFTPEYWAV

-1779 AGRGVTA
+1779 ADLGVTA
-1786 FVELGPDATL
+1786 FLELGPDGTL
-1796 AGLAGECLADTEG
+1796 AGLTGECLADVEG
-1809 VVVVSAL
+1809 IVAVSLL
-1816 RKGRPERR
+1816 RKDRAEKR
-1824 SLLAALGAVHTHG
+1824 SVLAALGAVHAHG
-1837 VEVDWAG
+1837 VDVDWAG
-1844 FLPGSGVVELP
+1844 FLPGSGLVELP

-1865 LDAPRSG
+1865 LDTPRSG
-1872 DAAGLGLTAVDH
+1872 DAAGLGLTAVNH
-1884 PLLAA
+1884 PMLAA
-1889 VITEPD
+1889 AIADPD

-1905 SLSSHPWLAD
+1905 SLTSHPWLAD
-1915 HAIGG
+1915 HTIGG
-1920 TVLVPGTLFLE
+1920 TVLVPGTVFLE
-1931 LAGTAAERLGHAT
+1931 LAGTAAEHLGHAT
-1944 VEELTLQAPLVLPR
+1944 VEELTLQAPLILAER
-1958 QTAAQLRLTV
+1958 TSAQLRLTV
-1968 DRADAR
+1968 DQADAR

-1988 QWTAHAAGLLT
+1988 QWTGHAAGLLT
-1999 SAVPAPGVALDQWP
+1999 PAVAPPGDSLDQWP
-2013 PADATPI
+2013 PAGATPV

-2029 DDLGYGYGPAFQG
+2029 GDLGYGYGPAFHG
-2042 LTAAWRAGDDLFAE
+2042 LRAAWRAGDDIFAE
-2056 VALPDRLHTEAA
+2056 VALPEQLHTEAA
-2068 RCGVHPTLLD
+2068 RFGAHPALLD

-2087 AADSASDDGTIR
+2087 AADPAQDDSTIR

-2124 GQDTARLALA
+2124 GRDTARLTLA

-2149 RPIARDRLAVAGPA
+2149 RPIPRDQLAAAVTGPA
-2163 VESLYGVAWEAVPAV
+2163 VESLYRMAWDTVPAAGQV
-2178 EPVADQRWVRIGE
+2178 TDQAWVRLGE

-2204 DGGTAVPEFVVLGE
+2204 DAGSTAPEFVVIGE
-2218 QQLAAGAT
+2218 KQLTAATTEDELA
-2226 DDVLDRTHAT
+2226 RTHTT
-2236 AARGLDAVRAWLA
+2236 AARGLEAVQDWLA
-2249 APQFAESRLVLVVPD
+2249 APQFADSRLVLVVPD

-2269 APLVGLVRTAQTE
+2269 APLVGLVRTAQSE

-2289 VHVDESGAELLPAVL
+2289 VHVDEDGAELLPAAL
-2304 ASGEPEVAVRDGA
+2304 ASGEPEVAVRGGG
-2317 LLVPRLTRAPGAV
+2317 LFVPRLARPAATA
-2330 EGTVAALD
+2330 GTAKGLD

-2350 TLGRLVARRLV
+2350 TLGRLITRRLV
-2361 TRHGARHL
+2361 THHGARHL
-2369 LLVSRRGSDTPGAA
+2369 LLVSRRGAETPGAA

-2388 LAELGVQARVA
+2388 LAESGARARVA
-2399 ACDVADSDALAGLLD
+2399 ACDVSDFDALAGLLD
-2414 EVAAERPLTAVV
+2414 GAGAERPLTAVV
-2426 HTAGVLDDVTVA
+2426 HTAGVLDDATVA
-2438 SLSADRLERV
+2438 SLSAGQLERV
-2448 LRPKADAAWNLHRL
+2448 MRPKVDAAWNLHRL
-2462 TESLDLASFVL
+2462 TESRALTSFVM

-2502 RRARHLPATS
+2502 RHARNLPATS

-2526 TLADADVARWKRS
+2526 SLADADVARWKRS
-2539 GIVPLTPDLGLDLF
+2539 GIVPLTPELGLDLF

-2567 ELDLTALR
+2567 EFDLGALR
-2575 ARATENALPELF
+2575 ARGAENALPELF

-2592 VRRRQAAGTARG
+2592 VGRRQAAGTAD
-2604 ADSSWAERVIALTA
+2604 ADSSWGRRMSELPAP
-2618 EERAQAVL
+2618 ERAQAVL
-2626 RTVRETV
+2626 QTVRETV
-2633 GLVLGHGADADIDPA
+2633 GLVLGHGADAGIDPA
-2648 RAFKDT
+2648 KAFKET

-2660 SVELRNR
+2660 GIELRNR
-2667 LNAVTGLRLPTTLVF
+2667 LNSVTGLRLPTTLVF
-2682 DHPSPQAVADFLLER
+2682 DHPSPRAVADFLLDR
-2697 LDATGTAAVPA
+2697 LDATTTAAVPSV
-2708 TTAHS
+2708 TAH
-2713 AGLDEPIAVVGM
+2713 APGLDEPIAVVGM
-2725 GCRYPGGVSSPEDL
+2725 GCRYPGGVSSPEEL
-2739 WRLVAEGRDAIDTF
+2739 WRLVAEGRDAIGDF
-2753 PSDRGWDVETLYD
+2753 PSDRGWDVEDLFD
-2766 PDPDKTGTSYT
+2766 PDPEKTGKSYT

-2783 YEAAEFDAE
+2783 YDSAEFDAE

-2830 GSPTGVYAGVM
+2830 GSSTGVYAGVM
-2841 YNDYGSRLGGA
+2841 YNDYGSRLASA

-2857 GHLLTGTISS
+2857 GHLLTGTIAS

-2872 VAYTFGLEG
+2872 VSYTFGFEG

-2963 RLSDARRLGHHVL
+2963 RLSDAQRLGHQVL

-3038 ALLATYGQDRDEPL
+3038 ALLATYGQDRGEPL

-3080 RNGELPATLHV
+3080 RHAELPATLHV
-3091 DEPTPHVDWSA
+3091 AEPTPHVDWST
-3102 GAVELVTEHRAWPE
+3102 GAVELVTEHGAWPE
-3116 VTRPRRAAVSSFGIS
+3116 VARPRRAAVSSFGIS

-3145 AVADGPA
+3145 VTA
-3152 AELPGLPLVLSAKSE
+3152 AEPAVPGLPLVVSAKSE
-3167 AALAARAGQVREL
+3167 AALAARAGQMREL
-3180 LAADTT
+3180 LASQSA

-3191 AAALATRAPHL
+3191 ASALATRVPHL
-3202 PFRAAVSGTDR
+3202 PFRATVSGTGR
-3213 DGLLAGLD
+3213 DELLAGLD
-3221 ALASGGVA
+3221 ALASGGTA
-3229 ANLVQGAVTGRGRT
+3229 PNLVQGTATGAGKT

-3261 VDSSPVFA
+3261 FDSSPVFA

-3289 VLRGADGAPGLDR
+3289 VLRGVEDAPGFDR

-3330 VIGHSQGEIAAAVVS
+3330 VIGHSQGEIAAAAVS

-3354 KVVALRSRAIVRLA
+3354 KVVALRSRAIVKLA

-3382 VRALVTR
+3382 VRELITR
-3389 WGGAIDIAAHNGP
+3389 WDGAIDIAAHNGP

-3413 LDELV
+3413 LQELV
-3418 AHCKA
+3418 AHCK
-3423 DKKRAK
+3423 DNKMRAK

-3457 PRPVEVPFLST
+3457 PRTVEVPFLST
-3468 VTGQPLDGTELD
+3468 VTGEPLEGTELD

-3488 RNTVQLEEATRT
+3488 RRTVQLEEATRT

-3523 ETIDDTAHDSAVT
+3523 ETIDDTPHDSAVT
-3536 VPSLHRGEGGLDDFL
+3536 VPSLHRHEGGLDDFL
-3551 ASAAQAHVA
+3551 ASAAQAHVS
-3560 GAPLDWAAVT
+3560 GAPLDWAAVLG
-3570 AGPGTPV
+3570 GPGAVV
-3577 DLPTHPFQRRRH
+3577 DLPTYPFQRRRH
-3589 WLEGPATAGDAGGLG
+3589 WLEGPVTAGDAGGLG
-3604 MAAERHPLIGA
+3604 MAAERHPLVGA
-3615 ALRTADDDKLVLSS
+3615 ALWLADADRLVLSS
-3629 RIALDTQ
+3629 RIALNTH
-3636 PWLADHAVAGTVL
+3636 PWLADHAVADTVL

-3659 VRAGDHTGLDRLDEL
+3659 IRAGDHTGLDQLDEL
-3674 TLQAPLVLAA
+3674 TLQAPLVLSGR
-3684 HGAVQLQVVVDA
+3684 GAVQLQAVVDA
-3696 PDEEGRRALSVH
+3696 PDEEGRRTLSVH
-3708 SRPEPGSDDAATHP
+3708 SRPEPDSDDALSHP
-3722 WTLHATGVLGHADGP
+3722 WTLNATGVLGHADGP
-3737 ADPPLDTAWPPAGAE
+3737 ADVPADTAWPPAGAE

-3774 QGLRALWRAGQETYA
+3774 QGLRALWRAGRETFA
-3789 EVALPTDVPP
+3789 EVALPEGVSP
-3799 GDFGIHPALLDA
+3799 GEFGIHPALLDA

-3837 TGADVLRVRIT
+3837 VNASVLRVRIT
-3848 PRGSGAALSLADAS
+3848 PEGSGAALSLADAS
-3862 GAPIASVETLGL
+3862 GAPIASVKTLSL
-3874 RPVDPARLAGAGA
+3874 RAVDPAQLTGSGTSRR
-3887 PRQPLL
+3887 PVL
-3893 QVEWTTAPKAEPAT
+3893 QVEWTAAPKAAPA
-3907 AWAVLDDAGHGL
+3907 AGWAVLDDRGHHL
-3919 PAPLGS
+3919 PAPAGS
-3925 FPDLTG
+3925 YPDLAG
-3931 PADVP
+3931 IVGSP
-3936 PLVVAP
+3936 PLVVVP
-3942 FPGDDGP
+3942 LPGDDGP
-3949 RAVAHRALRLAQEW
+3949 GAAAHQALRLAQEW
-3963 LADERFA
+3963 LAEDRFA
-3970 DARLVFV
+3970 GSRLVFL
-3977 TRDATTARTEAGLGA
+3977 TRDATTARTEAGLA
-3992 APVWGLVRTAM
+3992 SAPVWGLVRTAM
-4003 AENPGRFGL
+4003 TEHPERFGL
-4012 LDLTDWDLSEGELG
+4012 LDLTDRDVSEAELG
-4026 RALAA
+4026 LALG
-4031 VPDGQAI
+4031 VPDAQVS
-4038 LRDGTLLVPR
+4038 LRDGALLVPR
-4048 LATATPP
+4048 LVRSPEA
-4055 ATDATVPAL
+4055 DDTVPAL
-4064 NPDGTVLVT
+4064 NPEGTVLIT

-4078 LGRLF
+4078 LGQLF

-4111 LEAELTAHGTD
+4111 LEAELTAHGAC
-4122 VSVVACDTADRAAVA
+4122 VSVVACDMADRTSVA
-4137 ALLDAIPTE
+4137 AMLDAIPAP
-4146 HPLTAVLH
+4146 HPLSAVLH

-4160 DGTLHGLTAE
+4160 DGTVHALTAG

-4187 ELTAGLDLAAFVLFS
+4187 ELTAGMDLDAFVLFS

-4207 VGTAGQA
+4207 VGTPGQA

-4229 RRTLGL
+4229 RQALGL

-4253 HLTDADLARLSR
+4253 HLTDADLARMSR
-4265 GGIAPIGSEQGLAL
+4265 GGIAPIGGEQGLAL

-4285 NGGPVLVPALLDHT
+4285 TRRPVLVPALLDYT
-4299 GLRARSADG
+4299 GLRAQNEDG
-4308 TLPALFH
+4308 TLPAIFH
-4315 GLVRPARR
+4315 SLVVRR
-4323 AAASG
+4323 AAAG
-4328 ADERTGGNSLGERL
+4328 EQPGGNTLRERL
-4342 APLPP
+4342 APLAPQ
-4347 KDQERA
+4347 DQERA
-4353 LLELV
+4353 VLELV
-4358 RGAVA
+4358 RGVVA
-4363 SVLGHADAD
+4363 SVLGHTDAGQVASD
-4372 GIAPERAFNELG
+4372 RAFNELG

-4400 AGLKLPATLLFDH
+4400 SGMKLPATLVFDH
-4413 PSTAELAAFLRTEL
+4413 PNTGDLAGFLRTEL
-4427 LGPADGTTDGT
+4427 LGSPAATPAE
-4438 TADAG
+4438 TAPAHAE
-4443 PVAAGPAVDASD
+4443 PAAGTSD

-4465 RYPGEVSSP
+4465 RYPGEAGSP
-4474 EELWTLLSDERD
+4474 EELWTLLSDGRD
-4486 AIGPFPDDRGW
+4486 AIGPFPADRGW
-4497 DLDGLYDTDPDHA
+4497 DLESLYDTDPDHP

-4561 IDPTSLKGSRTGVF
+4561 IDPTSLKGTQTGVF
-4575 AGVMANDYAARLKDV
+4575 AGVMANDYAARLKDT

-4608 GRVAYTFGLQGPA
+4608 GRIAYTFGLQGPA

-4631 LVSIHL
+4631 LVSLHL
-4637 AAQALRNGECGLAL
+4637 AAQALRNGECELAL
-4651 AGGATVL
+4651 AGGVTVL

-4677 RCKSFSARAD
+4677 RCKSFSAQAD
-4687 GAAWAEGAGV
+4687 GAAWAEGAGI

-4735 GPAQERVI
+4735 GPSQERVI
-4743 RQALTNAGLT
+4743 RQALTNAGLS

-4780 TYGQDRPSPLLMGSL
+4780 TYGQERTSPLLMGSL

-4804 AAGVAGVIKMVMA
+4804 AAGVAGVIKMVKA
-4817 MRHGVLPKS
+4817 MEHGVLPKS

-4846 TDAVPWPE
+4846 TEAVPWPE
-4854 SERPRRAGVSS
+4854 TDRPRRAGVSS

-4876 VEQPPAD
+4876 VEQPPAQETV
-4883 APDAQAEPAEPMPVV
+4883 PPAEPMPVV
-4898 PLLLSAHNEAALL
+4898 PLLLSGHNDAALL
-4911 AQADQ
+4911 AQSGQ
-4916 VAAALTGTDRQDL
+4916 VGAALAGAGPQDL
-4929 APTGRTLAVGRAAL
+4929 AAAGRTLALGRAGL
-4943 PHRAVVVAATAPEAV
+4943 PHRAVAVAATTAEAA

-4998 VYARALDAVCAELDL
+4998 AYARALDAVCAELDQ
-5013 WLETPLLDVLFGEDP
+5013 WLDEPLLDVLFGEDP
-5028 APLDRTGCTQ
+5028 APLDRTGFAQ
-5038 AALFATQVALFRLLE
+5038 PALFATEVALFRLLE
-5053 SWGVRPDF
+5053 HWGVRPDY

-5071 AAHVAGVLSLP
+5071 AAHVAGVLSLG

-5091 GRLMQALPE
+5091 GRLMQALP
-5100 GGAMLAVQADEQEVL
+5100 GSGAMLAVQAGEQEVL
-5115 PLLAGREDQL
+5115 PLLAGREGLLDI
-5125 GVAAVNGPAS
+5125 AAVNGPAS
-5135 VVLSGDAA
+5135 VVLSGDAE

-5152 AALGRKTKR
+5152 SALGRKTKR

-5172 MDAMLDEFQTV
+5172 MDAMLDEFRMV
-5183 AKGLTYAAPT
+5183 AKGLTFTAPA
-5193 IPVVST
+5193 IPIVST
-5199 LTGRRAGAEDLTTP
+5199 LTGQPVGAEELTTP
-5213 EYWVEHVRRPVRFLD
+5213 EYWVRHVRRPVRFLD
-5228 AARVL
+5228 AARAL
-5233 EAEGVRTYLEL
+5233 EAEGVRTFLEL

-5249 LSALGQDF
+5249 LSAMAQDF
-5257 LDPTSL
+5257 LDAGSL
-5263 LVPMVRGGRPEPH
+5263 LVPVLRGGRHEPH
-5276 TAVTAV
+5276 TAVTAL

-5291 VDWPALFGGSTAPAA
+5291 VHWPALFGENTAPAA

-5313 QRRRHWLTDG
+5313 QRRRYWLTEG
-5323 PGGGDVTSAGLDS
+5323 PGGGNVASAGLDS

-5345 VPLADSD
+5345 LALADSD

-5362 RSHPWFADHA
+5362 RSHPWFADHT

-5378 VPGTALVEL
+5378 VPGTALVDL
-5387 ALHVGTALGC
+5387 ALHAGAALGC
-5397 ERLEELALQTP
+5397 EHLEELALQAP

-5420 ITVGD
+5420 ITVGG
-5425 PDDDGRRPVAV
+5425 PDADGRRPIAV
-5436 HSRGDQ
+5436 HSRG
-5442 EGDVWNRHAT
+5442 EGEEEDKVWNRHAT
-5452 GTVTAAVPDP
+5452 GTVMAALPAVP
-5462 GPVPDLA
+5462 GPDLV
-5469 SWPPAGAEPQPVDD
+5469 SWPPAGAEPQPVED

-5501 LTAAWRSGDDLYAEV
+5501 LQAAWRSGDDLYAEV
-5516 RPPADDP
+5516 RPSADPD
-5523 AGSGGFALHPAL
+5523 GFALHPAL
-5535 FDAALH
+5535 FDASLH

-5553 PFSFGGVQLTGSP
+5553 PFSFGGVRLTGVRS
-5566 AGALRV
+5566 GTGTLRV
-5572 RLSTRPD
+5572 KLSAGPD
-5579 GTVAVTIADETGAP
+5579 GTVAVDIADETGAP
-5593 VAHVASL
+5593 VATVASL
-5600 ALRELPAG
+5600 ALRALPAG
-5608 SALQRPSAPH
+5608 TAPTRPRDQH

-5626 VALADGGDPYVVV
+5626 AELPAGGDLSIVV
-5639 LGGTDTGLAAE
+5639 LGESESEAGLGLAARH
-5650 QHADLA
+5650 HADLA
-5656 ALAAATADGATAP
+5656 ALAAATADGTAAP
-5669 DVVVLPVRPAPVRET
+5669 DVVVLPVPPAPVHET
-5684 GRVTQEVLAVLRQ
+5684 GRVTQDVLAVLRQ
-5697 WLATDLP
+5697 WLAADTP
-5704 DGARLAVV
+5704 AGARLAVV

-5723 GLLRTAES
+5723 GLMRTAES
-5731 EHPGRFQHI
+5731 EHPGRFQHVI
-5740 VTDGLPADRAL
+5740 TDGLPAGREL

-5759 RPQLELHDGQARVT
+5759 RPQLELHRGQAYVT
-5773 RLAKVPHPA
+5773 RLAKAPHPA
-5782 QAPDADAAFDPEH
+5782 RTPDAGDAFDPEH

-5810 ARHLVTARGA
+5810 ARHLVTGRGA

-5829 GGADDLV
+5829 GGAQDLV
-5836 AELTALGADVR
+5836 AELTELGAQVR

-5857 ALAALLNSIPAEHP
+5857 ALAALLASVPDAHP

-5879 GVVEDATLE
+5879 GVVEDGMLDALS
-5888 AMGPESL
+5888 PQSL
-5895 DRVLRP
+5895 SRVLRP
-5901 KVAAAWN
+5901 KVEAAWN
-5908 LHELTAGLGLTDFV
+5908 LHELTAGLPLTDFV

-5948 LAEHRRAD
+5948 LATHRHAE

-5986 NGILPMPT
+5986 NGILPMPAGQ
-5994 DRALAALDSALTGAV
+5994 ALAALDTALTGA
-6009 AQEADGAAG
+6009 GAPRPG
-6018 TRPVLA
+6018 TDAVVPGPVLA
-6024 PVALDLAALRG
+6024 PVALDLAALRS

-6050 GRRAGRSA
+6050 GRRPARPAS
-6058 TAPAEI
+6058 APAAI
-6064 PLAQRLTGL
+6064 PLAERLTGL
-6073 DADEQQELL
+6073 DGEEQQQLL
-6082 LDFVREQVGTV
+6082 LDFVREQVGIV

-6100 TIDVQRGLMDL
+6100 TIDVQRGLLDL

-6125 NNATALRLPST
+6125 NIATGLRLPST
-6136 LVFDHPTTRAVAAF
+6136 LVFDHPSTRAIAAY
-6150 LWSELVGEAPDPVQA
+6150 LQGELAGETEDPVQA
-6165 ALDALEAALAAAGP
+6165 ALDALEAALSAAGP
-6179 PDGDGPSGTY
+6179 ADGDGPEGTY
-6189 AARLRGL
+6189 ATRLRGL
-6196 LRTVDGAPDGTDL
+6196 LRTVAGGTDGADL
-6209 DLATDDDLFAAL
+6209 DLASDDQLFAAL

>member
-1 MAEFQADTSTSTE
+1 MSIPTE
-14 AIAIVGMSCRL
+14 AIAVVGMSCRL
-25 PHAENPAQLWQLLR
+25 PHAENPAQLWRLLS

-45 GAPPAGRPELPARPG
+45 GAPPAGRPELPSRPG

-70 AAFFGVSPREASA
+70 AGFFGIGPREASS

-103 ILPSGLADTRTGV
+103 LRPSDLADSRTGV

-121 ADDYAALTHRRGAD
+121 ADDYAALTHQHGIE
-135 GITHHT
+135 GITRHT

-177 VHLAV
+177 VHQAV

-190 ATAVAGG
+190 AMALAGG

-205 STLGAERFGALSPD
+205 STIGAERFGALSPD
-219 GLSYTFDAR
+219 GRSFTFDAR

-244 PLHAAL
+244 PLHAAV

-255 VYCVLHGS
+255 VYCVLRGS

-271 EGLTVPSPAGQQDVL
+271 EGLTVPSPAGQQNVL
-286 RQAYERAQVPAE
+286 RQAYERAEVPAE
-298 QVQYL
+298 QVQYV
-303 ELHGTGTKV
+303 ELHGTGTKL
-312 GDPIEA
+312 GDPVEA

-328 RADGAELRVGSV
+328 RVDGADLRVGSV

-367 LVPSLNFETPNPDIE
+367 LVPSLNFETPNPDIPL
-382 FDALKLA
+382 DQLKLA
-389 VQQSRE
+389 VQRGRE

-423 DRPAEVAAPQELP
+423 DWRAEPAAREEPS
-436 GAEQPASGAVP
+436 GAESGAGVVP
-447 WVVSGKSAAAVAG
+447 WVVSGRSAEAVAG
-460 QAGRLV
+460 QADRLV

-476 VAAVGRSLAVSR
+476 VAAVGRSLAVTRS
-488 ARFDHRAVVVGE
+488 RFDHRAVVVGQ
-500 TRDELLAAVGALA
+500 TREELLAGARALA
-513 AGTPAAGVASGRAV
+513 EGVPAAGVVTGRAAQ
-527 PDGAVAFLFSGQ
+527 DGALAFLFSGQ
-539 GSQRLGMGREL
+539 GSQRVGMGREL
-550 YVAEPVFA
+550 YAAEPVFA

-566 ALDVHLDRSLAGVIV
+566 ALDVYVDRSLAGVIA
-581 GEPELLE
+581 GDPGLLE
-588 RTAFTQPALFAIEV
+588 RTVFTQPALFAIEV

-613 TPDYLVGH
+613 TPDYLLGH
-621 SVGEVAAAHVAG
+621 SVGELAAAHVAG
-633 VLSLPDAAR
+633 VLSLEDAAR
-642 LVCARARLMDGVA
+642 LVCARARLMEGVA
-655 AGGAMAA
+655 AGGAMVA
-662 LNAGEGRVA
+662 LNAGEERVA
-671 GWLDGRSGVEVAG
+671 GWLEGRSGVEVAG
-684 LNSPAG
+684 VNSPVD

-695 DEAAVLDVLELARAE
+695 DEAAVLEVLELARGE

-724 SAHLDGMLDELTAV
+724 SAHLDGVLAELTEV
-738 ARELT
+738 ARTLT
-743 HAVPRIPV
+743 YSPARIPV
-751 VSNVTGEVIEEFAP
+751 VSNVTGEPVEEFTA
-765 EYWAVQARSA
+765 EYWAVQARRA

-786 GRGVTA
+786 GLGVTA
-792 FVELGPD
+792 FMELGPGG
-799 ATLAGLAGECLAGA
+799 TLAGLASGCLADA
-813 EDAVVVSVLRK
+813 EGRVVVPVLR
-824 GRPERRSLLTAL
+824 GERAGKRSLLAAL
-836 AAAHVHGVGVEWERL
+836 GAVHAHGVDVDWKRI

-858 DLPTYAFQ
+858 ALPTYAFQ
-866 RRPFWLDGPAD
+866 RRRFWLDGSAKGPVQVRTD
-877 APTEARP
+877 ATGQSGSKQ
-884 VETRPAGARRSRP
+884 VT
-897 KRPAPRGDEL
+897 RGDTLE
-907 ALVRAHVAAVL
+907 LVRAHAAAVL
-918 GHGSARDVPVD
+918 GHGSARDVDVD
-929 TTFKELGFDSLS
+929 TTFKDAGFDSLS

-948 LNTAT
+948 LNAAT
-953 GLALPAGLLYDHPTP
+953 GLSLPSSLLFDHPTP
-968 ARLAEHLADQ
+968 ARLAEHL
-978 LLGTD
+978 
-983 QDGEGDDQDQYLD
+983 DGRLHGPDRS
-996 QGDDAYGP
+996 QGRDDAAYEATAL
-1004 VGPDEPIAIV
+1004 DEPIAIV

-1022 GVTSPEDLWRLVGD
+1022 GVASAEDLWRLVSR
-1036 EVDAVDGFPTNRGWD
+1036 EADAVGGFPTNRGWD
-1051 LDALLAPDAD
+1051 LDSLFTPDPD
-1061 GPGTTYAARG
+1061 SPGKTYAAQG
-1071 GFLHDADRFDAE
+1071 GFLHDADRFDAA

-1113 GIDPAALRGTRTGV
+1113 GMDPAALRGTRTGV

-1139 LHEPSGGHDGYLLTG
+1139 LHEPSDGHDGYLLTG
-1154 NTASVASGRLAYTF
+1154 NTASVASGRLSYTF
-1168 GLEGPAVTV
+1168 GLQGPAVTV

-1187 LHLAAQSLRQGESS
+1187 LHLAAQSLRRGESS

-1225 LSPDGRCKAFSSTA
+1225 LSPDGRCKAFSSSA

-1253 ERLSDAERNGHQ
+1253 ERLSDAERNGHR

-1300 ADARLSASDVD
+1300 ADARLAASEVD

-1317 TGTRLGD
+1317 TGTTLGD
-1324 PIEANALLATYG
+1324 PIEAQALLATYG
-1336 QDREQPL
+1336 QDREVPL

-1375 LPATLHVAE
+1375 LPATLHVDE
-1384 PTAHV
+1384 PTSHV
-1389 DWSAGAVEL
+1389 AWSAGAVEL
-1398 LTRAEQWPELDRPRR
+1398 LTQAHEWPELGRPRR

-1427 LIVEQATPTV
+1427 LIVEQARQAEAPV
-1437 AAAQEP
+1437 EEP
-1443 SAPGPVPWVVSAKSG
+1443 AVPGPVPWVVSGRSG
-1458 AALSEQAGR
+1458 AALSEQADR
-1467 LVSFLEERPELD
+1467 LVSFLEDRPELD
-1479 VAAVGRSLAVS
+1479 AVSVGRSLAVS
-1490 RARFDHRAVVVGETR
+1490 RARFDHRAVLVGETR

-1517 GEAATTGSLAF
+1517 GEPVSTGSVAF

-1537 LGMGRELYVS
+1537 LGMGRELYAA
-1547 EPVFAV
+1547 EPVFAA

-1567 RSLAGVIVGEPELLE
+1567 RSLAGVIEDEPELLR

-1602 SHYGVTPDFLVGHS
+1602 SHHGVTPDYLVGHS
-1616 VGEVAA
+1616 VGELTA
-1622 AHVAGVLSLPDAAR
+1622 AHAAGVLSLEDAAR

-1645 DGVAAG
+1645 DGVAQG
-1651 GAMAA
+1651 GAMVA
-1656 LNAGEERVAG
+1656 LNADEARVAG
-1666 WLDGRTGV
+1666 WLQGRSGV
-1674 EVAGL
+1674 EVAGV
-1679 NSPTGTVVS
+1679 NSPASTVIS
-1688 GDEAAVLDV
+1688 GDEPAVLDV
-1697 VELARAEGVK
+1697 LELARGEGVK

-1725 LDELTAVA
+1725 LTELTEVA
-1733 RELTH
+1733 RTLTH
-1738 AVPRIPVVSNVTGEV
+1738 AAPRIPVVSNVTGEV
-1753 IEEFAPEYWAV
+1753 IEKFTAEYWAV
-1764 QARSAVRFADGVATL
+1764 QARSAVRFADGMATL
-1779 AGRGVTA
+1779 ADLGVTA
-1786 FVELGPDATL
+1786 FLELGPDGTL
-1796 AGLAGECLADTEG
+1796 AGLTGECLADADG
-1809 VVVVSAL
+1809 IVVVPLL
-1816 RKGRPERR
+1816 RKDRAEKR
-1824 SLLAALGAVHTHG
+1824 SLLAALGAVHAHG
-1837 VEVDWAG
+1837 VGVDWEG

-1872 DAAGLGLTAVDH
+1872 DAAGLGLTAVNH
-1884 PLLAA
+1884 PMLAA
-1889 VITEPD
+1889 AITDPD

-1920 TVLVPGTLFLE
+1920 TVLVPGTVFLE
-1931 LAGTAAERLGHAT
+1931 LAGTAAEHLGHAS
-1944 VEELTLQAPLVLPR
+1944 VEELTLQAPLILSEK
-1958 QTAAQLRLTV
+1958 TGTQLRLSV

-1988 QWTAHAAGLLT
+1988 PWTGHAAGLLT
-1999 SAVPAPGVALDQWP
+1999 PSVASPGVSLGQWP
-2013 PADATPI
+2013 PAEATPV
-2020 PLDGVYDRL
+2020 PVDGVYDRL
-2029 DDLGYGYGPAFQG
+2029 DDLGYGYGPAFHG
-2042 LTAAWRAGDDLFAE
+2042 LRAAWRAGDDIFAE
-2056 VALPDRLHTEAA
+2056 VVLPDQLHTEAA
-2068 RCGVHPTLLD
+2068 RFGAHPALLD

-2087 AADSASDDGTIR
+2087 AADSARDDSTIR

-2124 GQDTARLALA
+2124 GQDTARLVLA

-2149 RPIARDRLAVAGPA
+2149 RPIARDQLAVVSPA
-2163 VESLYGVAWEAVPAV
+2163 LESLYRMAWEAVPAA
-2178 EPVADQRWVRIGE
+2178 EPVADQRWVRLGE
-2191 APYADLAALGAAV
+2191 APCTDLAALGAAV
-2204 DGGTAVPEFVVLGE
+2204 DAGATAAEFVVIGE
-2218 QQLAAGAT
+2218 KQLAASTTGDELA
-2226 DDVLDRTHAT
+2226 LTHAT
-2236 AARGLDAVRAWLA
+2236 AARGLEAVRDWLA
-2249 APQFAESRLVLVVPD
+2249 APQFADSRLVLVVPD

-2269 APLVGLVRTAQTE
+2269 APLVGLIRTAQSE

-2289 VHVDESGAELLPAVL
+2289 VHVDEDGAELLPAAL
-2304 ASGEPEVAVRDGA
+2304 ASGEPEVAVRGGG
-2317 LLVPRLTRAPGAV
+2317 LFVPRLARAAGAV
-2330 EGTVAALD
+2330 AKTVRGLD

-2369 LLVSRRGSDTPGAA
+2369 LLVSRRGAETPGAA

-2388 LAELGVQARVA
+2388 LAESGARARVA
-2399 ACDVADSDALAGLLD
+2399 ACDVSDFDALAGLLD

-2426 HTAGVLDDVTVA
+2426 HTAGVLDDATVA
-2438 SLSADRLERV
+2438 SLSAGQLGRV
-2448 LRPKADAAWNLHRL
+2448 MRPKVDAAWNLHRL
-2462 TESLDLASFVL
+2462 TESLALTSFVM

-2502 RRARHLPATS
+2502 RHARDLPATS

-2539 GIVPLTPDLGLDLF
+2539 GIVPLAPELGLDLF
-2553 DAALASAE
+2553 DAALASTE

-2567 ELDLTALR
+2567 EFDLGALR
-2575 ARATENALPELF
+2575 ALGEENTLPKLF
-2587 TGLVR
+2587 TGLVP
-2592 VRRRQAAGTARG
+2592 VRRRQAAGTARSAG
-2604 ADSSWAERVIALTA
+2604 SSWGRRMSALPT

-2626 RTVRETV
+2626 QTVRETV
-2633 GLVLGHGADADIDPA
+2633 GLVLGHGADAGTDPA

-2660 SVELRNR
+2660 GVELRNR
-2667 LNAVTGLRLPTTLVF
+2667 LGSVTGLRLPTTLVF
-2682 DHPSPQAVADFLLER
+2682 DHPSPQAVADFLLDR
-2697 LDATGTAAVPA
+2697 LDATGTAAVPSVA
-2708 TTAHS
+2708 AH
-2713 AGLDEPIAVVGM
+2713 APGLDEPIAVVGM

-2739 WRLVAEGRDAIDTF
+2739 WRLVAEGRDAIGDF
-2753 PSDRGWDVETLYD
+2753 PSDRGWDVEGLFD
-2766 PDPDKTGTSYT
+2766 PDPEKIGKSYT

-2783 YEAAEFDAE
+2783 HDAADFDAE

-2830 GSPTGVYAGVM
+2830 GSSTGVYAGVM
-2841 YNDYGSRLGGA
+2841 YNDYGSRLASA

-2857 GHLLTGTISS
+2857 GHLLTGTIAS

-2872 VAYTFGLEG
+2872 VSYTFGLEG

-2963 RLSDARRLGHHVL
+2963 RLSDAQRLGHHVL

-3019 DAVEAHG
+3019 DAIEAHG

-3038 ALLATYGQDRDEPL
+3038 ALLATYGQDRGEPL

-3080 RNGELPATLHV
+3080 RHAELPATLHV
-3091 DEPTPHVDWSA
+3091 DEPTPHVDWST
-3102 GAVELVTEHRAWPE
+3102 GAVELVTEHRAWPK
-3116 VTRPRRAAVSSFGIS
+3116 VARPRRAAVSSFGIS

-3145 AVADGPA
+3145 VVAGEPAVA
-3152 AELPGLPLVLSAKSE
+3152 GLPLVVSAKSE
-3167 AALAARAGQVREL
+3167 AALAARAGQIREL
-3180 LAADTT
+3180 LASESAA
-3186 DPARV
+3186 PARV
-3191 AAALATRAPHL
+3191 ASALATRVPHL
-3202 PFRAAVSGTDR
+3202 PLRATVSGADR
-3213 DGLLAGLD
+3213 DELLAGLD
-3221 ALASGGVA
+3221 ALASGGTA
-3229 ANLVQGAVTGRGRT
+3229 PNLVQGTATDAGKT

-3253 WQGMALEL
+3253 WQGMALDL
-3261 VDSSPVFA
+3261 FGSSPVFA
-3269 ARLAECERALA
+3269 ARLVECERALA
-3280 PFTDWSLLD
+3280 PFTNWSLLD
-3289 VLRGADGAPGLDR
+3289 VLRGVEGAPGFDR

-3330 VIGHSQGEIAAAVVS
+3330 VIGHSQGEIAAAAVS
-3345 GALSLDDAA
+3345 GALSLEDAA
-3354 KVVALRSRAIVRLA
+3354 KVVALRSRAIVKLA
-3368 GTGGMVSVALPADE
+3368 GTGGMVSVALPADD
-3382 VRALVTR
+3382 VRVLITR
-3389 WGGAIDIAAHNGP
+3389 WDGAIDIAAHNGP

-3413 LDELV
+3413 LEELV
-3418 AHCKA
+3418 AHCK
-3423 DKKRAK
+3423 DNRTRAK
-3429 RIPVDYASHSAHVET
+3429 RIPVDYASHSAHVES
-3444 LRDELL
+3444 LRDELV

-3457 PRPVEVPFLST
+3457 PRAVEVPFLST
-3468 VTGQPLDGTELD
+3468 VTGQPLEGTELD
-3480 GAYWFRNL
+3480 GAYWFHNL
-3488 RNTVQLEEATRT
+3488 RRTVQLEEATRT

-3523 ETIDDTAHDSAVT
+3523 ETIDDTSYDSAVT
-3536 VPSLHRGEGGLDDFL
+3536 VPSLHRDEGGLDDFL
-3551 ASAAQAHVA
+3551 ASAAQAHVS
-3560 GAPLDWAAVT
+3560 GAALDWAAVLG
-3570 AGPGTPV
+3570 GPGAVV
-3577 DLPTHPFQRRRH
+3577 DLPTYPFRRRRH

-3604 MAAERHPLIGA
+3604 MAAERHPLVGA
-3615 ALRTADDDKLVLSS
+3615 ALWLADVDKLVLSG
-3629 RIALDTQ
+3629 RIALTTH
-3636 PWLADHAVAGTVL
+3636 PWLADHAVADTVL

-3659 VRAGDHTGLDRLDEL
+3659 IRAGDHTGLDQLDEL
-3674 TLQAPLVLAA
+3674 TLQAPLVLSGR
-3684 HGAVQLQVVVDA
+3684 GAVQLQVVVDA
-3696 PDEEGRRALSVH
+3696 PDQEGRRALSVH
-3708 SRPEPGSDDAATHP
+3708 SRPEPGFDDALIHP
-3722 WTLHATGVLGHADGP
+3722 WTLHATGVLGHAEGP
-3737 ADPPLDTAWPPAGAE
+3737 ADVPADTAWPPAGAE

-3774 QGLRALWRAGQETYA
+3774 QGLRALWRTGQETFA
-3789 EVALPTDVPP
+3789 EVALPRDVSP
-3799 GDFGIHPALLDA
+3799 GEFGIHPALLDA
-3811 ALHPLALAADG
+3811 ALHPLALAEDG

-3837 TGADVLRVRIT
+3837 VNAGVLRVRIT
-3848 PRGSGAALSLADAS
+3848 PEGPGAALSLADAG
-3862 GAPIASVETLGL
+3862 GAPIASVRTLSL
-3874 RPVDPARLAGAGA
+3874 RAVDPAQLTGSGTSRL
-3887 PRQPLL
+3887 PVL
-3893 QVEWTTAPKAEPAT
+3893 QVEWTAAPKAAPA
-3907 AWAVLDDAGHGL
+3907 AGWAVLDDRGHGL
-3919 PAPLGS
+3919 PAPAGS
-3925 FPDLTG
+3925 YSDLAG
-3931 PADVP
+3931 IVGNP
-3936 PLVVAP
+3936 PLVVVP
-3942 FPGDDGP
+3942 FSGEDGP
-3949 RAVAHRALRLAQEW
+3949 GAVAHRTLRLAQEW
-3963 LADERFA
+3963 LAEDRFA
-3970 DARLVFV
+3970 DSRLVFL
-3977 TRDATTARTEAGLGA
+3977 TRDATTARTEAGLA
-3992 APVWGLVRTAM
+3992 SAPVWGLVRTAM
-4003 AENPGRFGL
+4003 TEHPDRFGL
-4012 LDLTDWDLSEGELG
+4012 LDLTDRDPSEAELG
-4026 RALAA
+4026 RALA
-4031 VPDGQAI
+4031 VPDAQVS
-4038 LRDGTLLVPR
+4038 LRDGALFVPR
-4048 LATATPP
+4048 LVKSPEA
-4055 ATDATVPAL
+4055 DGTVPAL
-4064 NPDGTVLVT
+4064 NPEGTVLVT

-4078 LGRLF
+4078 LGQLF

-4089 EHGVRHLLLASR
+4089 GHGVRHLLLASR

-4111 LEAELTAHGTD
+4111 LEAELTAHGAH
-4122 VSVVACDTADRAAVA
+4122 VSVVACDTADRPSVA
-4137 ALLDAIPTE
+4137 AMLDAIPSS

-4160 DGTLHGLTAE
+4160 DGTLHALTAE

-4187 ELTAGLDLAAFVLFS
+4187 ELTAGLDLDAFVLFS

-4229 RRTLGL
+4229 RQALGL

-4253 HLTDADLARLSR
+4253 HLTDADLARMSR

-4285 NGGPVLVPALLDHT
+4285 TRRPVLVPALLDHT
-4299 GLRARSADG
+4299 GLRARNEDG

-4315 GLVRPARR
+4315 GLVRLVRR
-4323 AAASG
+4323 AAAG
-4328 ADERTGGNSLGERL
+4328 GQPGGNTLRERL
-4342 APLPP
+4342 APLAPQ
-4347 KDQERA
+4347 DQERA
-4353 LLELV
+4353 ILELV
-4358 RGAVA
+4358 RGVVA
-4363 SVLGHADAD
+4363 SVLGHTDAD
-4372 GIAPERAFNELG
+4372 QVSPDRAFSKLG

-4400 AGLKLPATLLFDH
+4400 AGLKLPATLAFDH
-4413 PSTAELAAFLRTEL
+4413 PNTSELAGFLRTEL
-4427 LGPADGTTDGT
+4427 LGSGAAPAEAEPLEAAPAGTE
-4438 TADAG
+4438 
-4443 PVAAGPAVDASD
+4443 PAVGACD
-4455 EPIAIVAMAC
+4455 EPIAIVSMAC
-4465 RYPGEVSSP
+4465 RYPGEAGSP
-4474 EELWTLLSDERD
+4474 EELWALLSDERD
-4486 AIGPFPDDRGW
+4486 AIGPFPTDRGW
-4497 DLDGLYDTDPDHA
+4497 DLERLYDTDPDHA

-4525 QFDPELFGVS
+4525 RFDPELFGVS

-4561 IDPTSLKGSRTGVF
+4561 IDPTSLKGTQTGVF
-4575 AGVMANDYAARLKDV
+4575 AGVMANDYAARLKDA

-4608 GRVAYTFGLQGPA
+4608 GRIAYTFGLQGPA

-4651 AGGATVL
+4651 AGGVTVL

-4677 RCKSFSARAD
+4677 RCKSFSAQAD
-4687 GAAWAEGAGV
+4687 GAAWAEGAGI

-4735 GPAQERVI
+4735 GPSQERVI

-4780 TYGQDRPSPLLMGSL
+4780 TYGQARTSPLLMGSL

-4804 AAGVAGVIKMVMA
+4804 AAGVAGVIKMVKA
-4817 MRHGVLPKS
+4817 MEHGVLPKS

-4838 SAGEVELL
+4838 SSGEVELL
-4846 TDAVPWPE
+4846 TEAVPWPGT
-4854 SERPRRAGVSS
+4854 ERPRRAGVSS

-4876 VEQPPAD
+4876 VEQPPAEGTV
-4883 APDAQAEPAEPMPVV
+4883 PPAEPMPVV
-4898 PLLLSAHNEAALL
+4898 PLLLSGHNDAALL

-4916 VAAALTGTDRQDL
+4916 VGAALADAGPRDL
-4929 APTGRTLAVGRAAL
+4929 ASTGRTLAVGRAGL
-4943 PHRAVVVAATAPEAV
+4943 PHRAVVVAATTAEAV

-4963 PAVRG
+4963 PTVRG

-4985 RLGMGRELYAAYP
+4985 RLGMGRELYTAYP
-4998 VYARALDAVCAELDL
+4998 AYAQALDAVCAELDP
-5013 WLETPLLDVLFGEDP
+5013 WLEEPLLDILFGEDP
-5028 APLDRTGCTQ
+5028 APLDQTGFAQ
-5038 AALFATQVALFRLLE
+5038 PALFATEVALFRLLE
-5053 SWGVRPDF
+5053 DWGVRPDF

-5071 AAHVAGVLSLP
+5071 AAHVAGVLSP
-5082 DAARLVAAR
+5082 ADAARLVAAR
-5091 GRLMQALPE
+5091 GRLMQAMPA
-5100 GGAMLAVQADEQEVL
+5100 GGAMLAVQAGEQEVL
-5115 PLLAGREDQL
+5115 PLLDGREDL
-5125 GVAAVNGPAS
+5125 LAIAAVNGPVS
-5135 VVLSGDAA
+5135 VVLSGDAQ

-5152 AALGRKTKR
+5152 SARGRRTKR

-5183 AKGLTYAAPT
+5183 AKGLTFAAPT
-5193 IPVVST
+5193 IPIIST
-5199 LTGRRAGAEDLTTP
+5199 LTGQPVGAGELTTP
-5213 EYWVEHVRRPVRFLD
+5213 EYWVRHVRRPVRFLD
-5228 AARVL
+5228 AARAL
-5233 EAEGVRTYLEL
+5233 EAAGVRTFLEL

-5249 LSALGQDF
+5249 LSAMGQDF
-5257 LDPTSL
+5257 LDAGSL
-5263 LVPMVRGGRPEPH
+5263 LVPVLRGGRHEPH
-5276 TAVTAV
+5276 TAVTAL

-5291 VDWPALFGGSTAPAA
+5291 VHWRALFGENAGPAA

-5313 QRRRHWLTDG
+5313 QRQRYWLTEG

-5362 RSHPWFADHA
+5362 RDHPWFADHA

-5387 ALHVGTALGC
+5387 ALHAGAALGC
-5397 ERLEELALQTP
+5397 EHLEELALQAP

-5420 ITVGD
+5420 ITVGG
-5425 PDDDGRRPVAV
+5425 PDADGRRPIAV
-5436 HSRGDQ
+5436 HSREGQ
-5442 EGDVWNRHAT
+5442 EGSVWNQHAT
-5452 GTVTAAVPDP
+5452 GTVMAAVPAVP
-5462 GPVPDLA
+5462 EPDLA
-5469 SWPPAGAEPQPVDD
+5469 SWPPAGAEPQPVED

-5501 LTAAWRSGDDLYAEV
+5501 LQAAWRSGDDLYAEV
-5516 RPPADDP
+5516 RPSADPD
-5523 AGSGGFALHPAL
+5523 GFALHPAL

-5548 AGLRL
+5548 AELRL
-5553 PFSFGGVQLTGSP
+5553 PFSFGGVQLTGARS
-5566 AGALRV
+5566 GTGTLRV
-5572 RLSTRPD
+5572 KLSAGPD
-5579 GTVAVTIADETGAP
+5579 ATVAVDIADETGAP
-5593 VAHVASL
+5593 VATVASL
-5600 ALRELPAG
+5600 ALRALPAG
-5608 SALQRPSAPH
+5608 TALPHPSGRH
-5618 LYAVERAG
+5618 VYAVERAG
-5626 VALADGGDPYVVV
+5626 AELSAGGDTSIVV
-5639 LGGTDTGLAAE
+5639 LGEADLGLAA
-5650 QHADLA
+5650 QHYADLA
-5656 ALAAATADGATAP
+5656 GLAAAAAGGSVAP
-5669 DVVVLPVRPAPVRET
+5669 DVVVLPVRPAPVHET

-5697 WLATDLP
+5697 WLASDAP
-5704 DGARLAVV
+5704 AGARLAVV

-5723 GLLRTAES
+5723 GLMRTAES
-5731 EHPGRFQHI
+5731 EHPGRFQHVI
-5740 VTDGLPADRAL
+5740 TDGLPAGREL

-5759 RPQLELHDGQARVT
+5759 RPRLELHQGQVYVT
-5773 RLAKVPHPA
+5773 RLAKVPHPVRM
-5782 QAPDADAAFDPEH
+5782 PDAGDAFDPER

-5810 ARHLVTARGA
+5810 ARHLVTGRGA
-5820 RHLLLTSRR
+5820 RRLLLTSRR
-5829 GGADDLV
+5829 GGAQDLV
-5836 AELTALGADVR
+5836 AELTELGAEVR

-5857 ALAALLNSIPAEHP
+5857 ALAALLASIPDAHP
-5871 LTAVVHAA
+5871 LTAIVHAA
-5879 GVVEDATLE
+5879 GVVEDTTLE
-5888 AMGPESL
+5888 ALSPQSL
-5895 DRVLRP
+5895 SRVLRP
-5901 KVAAAWN
+5901 KVEAAWN
-5908 LHELTAGLGLTDFV
+5908 LHELTAGLELTDFV

-5948 LAEHRRAD
+5948 LAAHRRAE

-5968 QDGMANDLDHADR
+5968 QDGMANDLDRADR

-5994 DRALAALDSALTGAV
+5994 DQALAALDTVLAGA
-6009 AQEADGAAG
+6009 GAPRPGGDAV

-6024 PVALDLAALRG
+6024 PVALDLAVLRS

-6050 GRRAGRSA
+6050 ERRAGRPAS
-6058 TAPAEI
+6058 APAPI
-6064 PLAQRLTGL
+6064 TLAQRLTGL
-6073 DADEQQELL
+6073 NGEEQQRLL
-6082 LDFVREQVGTV
+6082 LDFVREQVGIV
-6093 LAHPAPR
+6093 LAHPSPG
-6100 TIDVQRGLMDL
+6100 TIDVQRGLLDL

-6125 NNATALRLPST
+6125 NTATALRLPST
-6136 LVFDHPTTRAVAAF
+6136 LVFDHPTTRAIAAY
-6150 LWSELVGEAPDPVQA
+6150 LQGELAGETADPVQA
-6165 ALDALEAALAAAGP
+6165 ALDALEAALSAAGP
-6179 PDGDGPSGTY
+6179 SDGDGPAQTY

-6196 LRTVDGAPDGTDL
+6196 LRTVAGGPDEADI
-6209 DLATDDDLFAAL
+6209 DLASDDQLFAAL

>member
-1 MAEFQADTSTSTE
+1 MVEFQADTSTSTE

-25 PHAENPAQLWQLLR
+25 PHAENPAQLWQLLC

-45 GAPPAGRPELPARPG
+45 GAPPAGRPELPSRPG

-70 AAFFGVSPREASA
+70 AGFFGISPREASS

-103 ILPSGLADTRTGV
+103 ILPSGLADSRTGV

-121 ADDYAALTHRRGAD
+121 ADDYAALTRQHGVE
-135 GITHHT
+135 GITRHT
-141 LTGLNRGVIANR
+141 LTGLNRGVVANR

-190 ATAVAGG
+190 TMAIAGG

-205 STLGAERFGALSPD
+205 STTSAERFGALSPD
-219 GLSYTFDAR
+219 GLSFTFDAR

-244 PLHAAL
+244 PLHAAV

-286 RQAYERAQVPAE
+286 RQAYERAKVSAE
-298 QVQYL
+298 QVQYV
-303 ELHGTGTKV
+303 ELHGTGTKL

-328 RADGAELRVGSV
+328 RVDGAELRVGSV

-360 LCIRHRE
+360 LCIRNRE
-367 LVPSLNFETPNPDIE
+367 LVPSLNFETPNPDIP
-382 FDALKLA
+382 FDELKLA
-389 VQQSRE
+389 VQRSLE
-395 PWPRPDEPL
+395 AWPRPDEPL
-404 YAGVSSFGMGGTN
+404 YAGVSAFGVGGTN

-423 DRPAEVAAPQELP
+423 DWRTELAAAEESP
-436 GAEQPASGAVP
+436 GAESGSGAVP
-447 WVVSGKSAAAVAG
+447 WVVSGRSAEAVAG
-460 QAGRLV
+460 QAGRLA
-466 SFLEERPELD
+466 SFLEGRPGLD

-500 TRDELLAAVGALA
+500 TREELMAGVRALA
-513 AGTPAAGVASGRAV
+513 AGVPAAGVVTGRAV
-527 PDGAVAFLFSGQ
+527 PGGAGKTVFVFPGQ
-539 GSQRLGMGREL
+539 GSQWQGMALEL
-550 YVAEPVFA
+550 FDSSPVFA
-558 AAFDEVVA
+558 GRLVECERALAPFTDWSL
-566 ALDVHLDRSLAGVIV
+566 LDVLRGVEGAPGFDRVDV
-581 GEPELLE
+581 V
-588 RTAFTQPALFAIEV
+588 QPALWAVMVSLAALWRSVGIE
-602 ALFRLLSHYGV
+602 
-613 TPDYLVGH
+613 PDAVVGH
-621 SVGEVAAAHVAG
+621 SQGEIAAAVVAG
-633 VLSLPDAAR
+633 ALSLKDAAKIVALR
-642 LVCARARLMDGVA
+642 SRAIVKLAGTGGMVSVALPADEVRELIAHWDGAIDIA
-655 AGGAMAA
+655 AHNG
-662 LNAGEGRVA
+662 
-671 GWLDGRSGVEVAG
+671 
-684 LNSPAG
+684 PAS

-695 DEAAVLDVLELARAE
+695 DPEALADLVAQSEVKGYRARTIP
-710 GVKATRLKVSHAFH
+710 VDYASH
-724 SAHLDGMLDELTAV
+724 SAHVDLLEEELRELLAGVTPRTGDIRFFSTVTGQLLNGEELDGGYWFRNLRQTVRLEEATRALLGDGHHVFIEVSAHPVLT
-738 ARELT
+738 
-743 HAVPRIPV
+743 
-751 VSNVTGEVIEEFAP
+751 
-765 EYWAVQARSA
+765 SA
-775 VRFADG
+775 LSDTADKVG
-781 VATLA
+781 VGGT
-786 GRGVTA
+786 
-792 FVELGPD
+792 
-799 ATLAGLAGECLAGA
+799 
-813 EDAVVVSVLRK
+813 VVVGSLRRDDGGQDRFLTSVA
-824 GRPERRSLLTAL
+824 E
-836 AAAHVHGVGVEWERL
+836 AHANGMEVEWERF

-866 RRPFWLDGPAD
+866 RERFWLEGSATGPVQVRTVA
-877 APTEARP
+877 AK
-884 VETRPAGARRSRP
+884 RSGP
-897 KRPAPRGDEL
+897 KRSAPRGDEL
-907 ALVRAHVAAVL
+907 ELVRAHVAAVL
-918 GHGSARDVPVD
+918 GHGSARDVDID
-929 TTFKELGFDSLS
+929 TTFKDLGFDSVS

-948 LNTAT
+948 LNRAT
-953 GLALPAGLLYDHPTP
+953 GLSLPSGLLFNHPTP
-968 ARLAEHLADQ
+968 AILAEHLSGQ
-978 LLGTD
+978 LLG
-983 QDGEGDDQDQYLD
+983 LD
-996 QGDDAYGP
+996 QGQDDDEYEPIAL
-1004 VGPDEPIAIV
+1004 DEPIAIV

-1022 GVTSPEDLWRLVGD
+1022 GVASPEDLWRLVSS
-1036 EVDAVDGFPTNRGWD
+1036 EVDAVGGFPTNRGWD
-1051 LDALLAPDAD
+1051 LDSLFTPDPD
-1061 GPGTTYAARG
+1061 SPGKTYAAQG

-1139 LHEPSGGHDGYLLTG
+1139 LHEPSGGYDGYLLTG

-1201 VALAGGVSVMAT
+1201 VAIAGAVSVMAT

-1225 LSPDGRCKAFSSTA
+1225 LSPDGRCKAFSSSA

-1278 GASNGLTAPNGP
+1278 GASNGLAAPNGP

-1300 ADARLSASDVD
+1300 ANARLSASEVD

-1317 TGTRLGD
+1317 TGTKLGD
-1324 PIEANALLATYG
+1324 PIEAQALLATYG
-1336 QDREQPL
+1336 QDREEPL

-1362 GVIKMVMAMRNGV
+1362 GVIKMVMAMRHGV
-1375 LPATLHVAE
+1375 LPATLHVDE
-1384 PTAHV
+1384 PTSHV

-1398 LTRAEQWPELDRPRR
+1398 LTQAQEWPELDRPRR
-1413 AGVSSF
+1413 AGISSF

-1427 LIVEQATPTV
+1427 LIVEQVTEIEAPV
-1437 AAAQEP
+1437 EEL
-1443 SAPGPVPWVVSAKSG
+1443 SVPGPVPWVVSGKSG
-1458 AALSEQAGR
+1458 AALSEQADR

-1479 VAAVGRSLAVS
+1479 VVAVGRSLAVS

-1505 EELLDALRALTP
+1505 EELLDVLRALTP
-1517 GEAATTGSLAF
+1517 GEAVSAGSVAF

-1537 LGMGRELYVS
+1537 VGMGRELYAA
-1547 EPVFAV
+1547 EPVFAA

-1559 AALDVHLD
+1559 GALDVHLD
-1567 RSLAGVIVGEPELLE
+1567 RSLAGVIEGEPELLQ
-1582 RTAFTQPALFA
+1582 RTVFTQPALFA
-1593 IEVALFRLL
+1593 VEVALFRLL
-1602 SHYGVTPDFLVGHS
+1602 SHYGVTPDYLVGHS
-1616 VGEVAA
+1616 VGELAA
-1622 AHVAGVLSLPDAAR
+1622 AHVAGVLSLEDAAR

-1645 DGVAAG
+1645 EGVAEG
-1651 GAMAA
+1651 GAMVA
-1656 LNAGEERVAG
+1656 LNAGEARVAG
-1666 WLDGRTGV
+1666 WLEGRSGV
-1674 EVAGL
+1674 DVAGF
-1679 NSPTGTVVS
+1679 NSPASTVIS
-1688 GDEAAVLDV
+1688 GDETAVLEV
-1697 VELARAEGVK
+1697 LELARGEGVK

-1725 LDELTAVA
+1725 LAELTEVA
-1733 RELTH
+1733 RTLTYS
-1738 AVPRIPVVSNVTGEV
+1738 APRIPVVSNVTGEV
-1753 IEEFAPEYWAV
+1753 VEEFTAEYWAA
-1764 QARSAVRFADGVATL
+1764 QARSAVRFADGIATL
-1779 AGRGVTA
+1779 AGLGVTA
-1786 FVELGPDATL
+1786 FVELGPDGTL
-1796 AGLAGECLADTEG
+1796 AGLTGECLADTEG
-1809 VVVVSAL
+1809 VVVVPVL
-1816 RKGRPERR
+1816 RKDRAEKR
-1824 SLLAALGAVHTHG
+1824 SLLAALGAVHAQG
-1837 VEVDWAG
+1837 VGVDWER

-1920 TVLVPGTLFLE
+1920 TVLVPGTVFLE
-1931 LAGTAAERLGHAT
+1931 LAGTAAEQLGYAT
-1944 VEELTLQAPLVLPR
+1944 VEELTLQAPLILPEK
-1958 QTAAQLRLTV
+1958 TGAQLRLTV

-1979 TVYARTGEE
+1979 TVYSRTGEE

-1999 SAVPAPGVALDQWP
+1999 SSVPSPGVSLDQWP
-2013 PADATPI
+2013 PADGTPI

-2029 DDLGYGYGPAFQG
+2029 DDLGYGYGPAFHG
-2042 LTAAWRAGDDLFAE
+2042 LRAAWRAGDDLFAE
-2056 VALPDRLHTEAA
+2056 VALPDQLHTEAA
-2068 RCGVHPTLLD
+2068 RFGVHPALLD

-2087 AADSASDDGTIR
+2087 AAASARDDSTIR

-2105 GFALHAVGAT
+2105 GFVLHAVGAT

-2134 DGTGAPVAAIESVAL
+2134 DGAGAPVAAIESVAL
-2149 RPIARDRLAVAGPA
+2149 RPIARDQLAVAGPA
-2163 VESLYGVAWEAVPAV
+2163 VESLYRVAWEAVPAA
-2178 EPVADQRWVRIGE
+2178 EPVADQRWVRLGE

-2204 DGGTAVPEFVVLGE
+2204 DAGSAVPEFVVIGE
-2218 QQLAAGAT
+2218 QELVVGT
-2226 DDVLDRTHAT
+2226 TGDVLDKTHAT
-2236 AARGLDAVRAWLA
+2236 AARGLEAVREWLA

-2269 APLVGLVRTAQTE
+2269 APLVGLIRTAQTE
-2282 QPGRLVL
+2282 QPDRLVL
-2289 VHVDESGAELLPAVL
+2289 AHVDEGGLELLPAVL
-2304 ASGEPEVAVRDGA
+2304 ASGEPEVAVRGGE
-2317 LLVPRLTRAPGAV
+2317 LFVPRLARAAGVVAGAV
-2330 EGTVAALD
+2330 EGLD
-2338 PEGTVLVTGALG
+2338 PAGTVLMTGALG

-2361 TRHGARHL
+2361 THHGARHL
-2369 LLVSRRGSDTPGAA
+2369 LLVSRRGGGTPGAA

-2388 LAELGVQARVA
+2388 LAELGARARVA
-2399 ACDVADSDALAGLLD
+2399 ACDVSDFDALAGLLD
-2414 EVAAERPLTAVV
+2414 EVAVERPLTAVV
-2426 HTAGVLDDVTVA
+2426 HTAGVLDDATVA
-2438 SLSADRLERV
+2438 SLSAGRLERV
-2448 LRPKADAAWNLHRL
+2448 MRPKVDAAWNLHRL
-2462 TESLDLASFVL
+2462 TESLGLASFVM

-2502 RRARHLPATS
+2502 RRAQNLPATS

-2539 GIVPLTPDLGLDLF
+2539 GIVPLTPELGLDLF

-2567 ELDLTALR
+2567 ELDLGALR
-2575 ARATENALPELF
+2575 ARAAENALPELF

-2592 VRRRQAAGTARG
+2592 VRRRQAAGAARG
-2604 ADSSWAERVIALTA
+2604 ADSSWVQRLIALAA

-2626 RTVRETV
+2626 QTVRETV
-2633 GLVLGHGADADIDPA
+2633 GLVLGHGADAGIDPA
-2648 RAFKDT
+2648 KAFTDI

-2660 SVELRNR
+2660 GVELRNR
-2667 LNAVTGLRLPTTLVF
+2667 LNSVTGLRLPTTLVF
-2682 DHPSPQAVADFLLER
+2682 DHPSPQAVADFLLDR
-2697 LDATGTAAVPA
+2697 LDATGTAVVPSVA
-2708 TTAHS
+2708 AH
-2713 AGLDEPIAVVGM
+2713 APGLDEPIAVVGM

-2739 WRLVAEGRDAIDTF
+2739 WRLVAEGRDAIDEF
-2753 PSDRGWDVETLYD
+2753 PSDRDWDVEGLFD
-2766 PDPDKTGTSYT
+2766 PDPEKIGKSYT

-2817 ALERAGID
+2817 ALERAGVD
-2825 PAALR
+2825 PASLR
-2830 GSPTGVYAGVM
+2830 GSSTGVYAGLM
-2841 YNDYGSRLGGA
+2841 YNDYGSRLGSA

-2857 GHLLTGTISS
+2857 GHLLTGTIAS

-2872 VAYTFGLEG
+2872 VAYTFGFEG

-2950 TGWGEGAGMLVLE
+2950 TGWSEGAGMLVLE
-2963 RLSDARRLGHHVL
+2963 RLSDAQRLGHNIL

-3038 ALLATYGQDRDEPL
+3038 ALLATYGQDREEPL

-3080 RNGELPATLHV
+3080 RNGELPPTLHV
-3091 DEPTPHVDWSA
+3091 DEPTPHVDWST
-3102 GAVELVTEHRAWPE
+3102 GAVELVTERRPWPE
-3116 VTRPRRAAVSSFGIS
+3116 VARPRRAAVSSFGIS

-3145 AVADGPA
+3145 VVPGEPVVA
-3152 AELPGLPLVLSAKSE
+3152 GLPLVVSAKSE

-3180 LAADTT
+3180 LASEFV

-3191 AAALATRAPHL
+3191 ASALATRVPHL
-3202 PFRAAVSGTDR
+3202 PFRATVSGAGR
-3213 DGLLAGLD
+3213 DELLAGLE
-3221 ALASGGVA
+3221 ALASGGSA
-3229 ANLVQGAVTGRGRT
+3229 ANLVQGAVTGPGKT

-3261 VDSSPVFA
+3261 FDSSPVFA
-3269 ARLAECERALA
+3269 ARLVECERALA

-3289 VLRGADGAPGLDR
+3289 VLRGVEGAPGFDR

-3330 VIGHSQGEIAAAVVS
+3330 VIGHSQGEIAAAAVS

-3354 KVVALRSRAIVRLA
+3354 KVVALRSRAIVKLA

-3382 VRALVTR
+3382 VRELITR
-3389 WGGAIDIAAHNGP
+3389 WDGAIDIAAHNGP

-3413 LDELV
+3413 LEELV
-3418 AHCKA
+3418 AHCK
-3423 DKKRAK
+3423 DNKMRAK
-3429 RIPVDYASHSAHVET
+3429 RIPVDYASHSAHVES

-3457 PRPVEVPFLST
+3457 PRAVKVPFLST

-3480 GAYWFRNL
+3480 GSYWFRNL
-3488 RNTVQLEEATRT
+3488 RRTVQLQEATRT

-3511 ASAHPVLTIALQ
+3511 ASAHPVLTVALQ
-3523 ETIDDTAHDSAVT
+3523 ETIDDTSYDSAVT
-3536 VPSLHRGEGGLDDFL
+3536 VPSLHRDEGGLDDFL
-3551 ASAAQAHVA
+3551 ASAAQAHVS
-3560 GAPLDWAAVT
+3560 GAPLDWTAVVG
-3570 AGPGTPV
+3570 GPGAVV
-3577 DLPTHPFQRRRH
+3577 DLPTYPFQRRRH

-3615 ALRTADDDKLVLSS
+3615 ALWTADQDKLLLSS
-3629 RIALDTQ
+3629 RIALNTQ

-3659 VRAGDHTGLDRLDEL
+3659 IRAGDHTGLDQLDEL
-3674 TLQAPLVLAA
+3674 TLQAPLVLA
-3684 HGAVQLQVVVDA
+3684 GRGGVQLQVVVDA

-3708 SRPEPGSDDAATHP
+3708 SRPEPESDDAAIHP
-3722 WTLHATGVLGHADGP
+3722 WTLHATGVLGHAKGRAGIP
-3737 ADPPLDTAWPPAGAE
+3737 ASAAWPPAGAE

-3760 DTLAERGFQYGPAF
+3760 DTLAERGFQYGPTF
-3774 QGLRALWRAGQETYA
+3774 QGLRALWRSGQEMFA
-3789 EVALPTDVPP
+3789 EVALPKDVPP
-3799 GDFGIHPALLDA
+3799 GEFGIHPALLDA
-3811 ALHPLALAADG
+3811 ALHPLALAEDG

-3837 TGADVLRVRIT
+3837 VNASVLRVRIT
-3848 PRGSGAALSLADAS
+3848 PEGSGAALSLADAS
-3862 GAPIASVETLGL
+3862 GAPIASVKTLSL
-3874 RPVDPARLAGAGA
+3874 RAVDPAQLAGSGT

-3893 QVEWTTAPKAEPAT
+3893 QVEWTTAPEAAPA
-3907 AWAVLDDAGHGL
+3907 AGWAVLDDSGSGWRGL

-3925 FPDLTG
+3925 SSDLAGMVGT
-3931 PADVP
+3931 P
-3936 PLVVAP
+3936 PLVVVP
-3942 FPGDDGP
+3942 FPGEGGP
-3949 RAVAHRALRLAQEW
+3949 GAVAHRALRLAQEW
-3963 LADERFA
+3963 LAEERFA
-3970 DARLVFV
+3970 DSRLVFV
-3977 TRDATTARTEAGLGA
+3977 TRDATTARTEAGLGS

-4003 AENPGRFGL
+4003 AENPDRFGL
-4012 LDLTDWDLSEGELG
+4012 LDLTDWDLSEAELG
-4026 RALAA
+4026 RALA
-4031 VPDGQAI
+4031 VPGAQVS
-4038 LRDGTLLVPR
+4038 LRDGALLVPR
-4048 LATATPP
+4048 LVKSPTTG
-4055 ATDATVPAL
+4055 DTVPAL
-4064 NPDGTVLVT
+4064 NPEGTVLIT

-4101 RGRDAAGMLE
+4101 RGRDAAGMPE
-4111 LEAELTAHGTD
+4111 LEAELTAHGAD
-4122 VSVVACDTADRAAVA
+4122 VSVVACDTADRMAVA
-4137 ALLDAIPTE
+4137 AMLDAIPSE

-4160 DGTLHGLTAE
+4160 DGTLHALTAE

-4187 ELTAGLDLAAFVLFS
+4187 ELTAGLELDAFVLFS

-4214 NYAAANTYLDALAQH
+4214 NYAAANTYLDALAHH
-4229 RRTLGL
+4229 RQALGL

-4253 HLTDADLARLSR
+4253 HLTDADLARMSR

-4285 NGGPVLVPALLDHT
+4285 TRRPVLVPALLDYT
-4299 GLRARSADG
+4299 GLRAQSEDG

-4323 AAASG
+4323 AAVGEQA
-4328 ADERTGGNSLGERL
+4328 GGNSLPERL
-4342 APLPP
+4342 APLAPQ
-4347 KDQERA
+4347 DQERA

-4358 RGAVA
+4358 RGVVA
-4363 SVLGHADAD
+4363 SVLGHTDAD
-4372 GIAPERAFNELG
+4372 QVAPDRAFNELG

-4400 AGLKLPATLLFDH
+4400 AGLKLPATLVFDY
-4413 PSTAELAAFLRTEL
+4413 PSTVELAGFLRTEL
-4427 LGPADGTTDGT
+4427 LGSA
-4438 TADAG
+4438 AAVAEAE
-4443 PVAAGPAVDASD
+4443 PVVDASD

-4474 EELWTLLSDERD
+4474 EELWALLSDERD
-4486 AIGPFPDDRGW
+4486 AIGPFPNDRGW
-4497 DLDGLYDTDPDHA
+4497 DLDGLYDTDPDHV

-4561 IDPTSLKGSRTGVF
+4561 IDPTSLKGSQTGVF
-4575 AGVMANDYAARLKDV
+4575 AGVMANDYAARLKDA
-4590 PEGMEGYLSVGS
+4590 PEALEGYLSVGS

-4651 AGGATVL
+4651 AGGVTVL

-4677 RCKSFSARAD
+4677 RCKSFSAQAD
-4687 GAAWAEGAGV
+4687 GAAWAEGAGI
-4697 LLLERLSDAR
+4697 LLLERLSDAQ

-4735 GPAQERVI
+4735 GPSQERVI

-4780 TYGQDRPSPLLMGSL
+4780 TYGQERTSPLVMGSL

-4817 MRHGVLPKS
+4817 MQHGVLPKS

-4846 TDAVPWPE
+4846 TEAVPWPE

-4870 TNAHVI
+4870 TNAHLI
-4876 VEQPPAD
+4876 VEQPPAEGTV
-4883 APDAQAEPAEPMPVV
+4883 PPAEPMPVV
-4898 PLLLSAHNEAALL
+4898 PLLLSAHNDAALL

-4916 VAAALTGTDRQDL
+4916 VGAALADTGQQDL
-4929 APTGRTLAVGRAAL
+4929 ASTGRTLAVGRAGLA
-4943 PHRAVVVAATAPEAV
+4943 HRAVVVASTATEAV
-4958 DALAA
+4958 DGCAALT
-4963 PAVRG
+4963 VRG
-4968 TPVDGR
+4968 TPVVGR

-4985 RLGMGRELYAAYP
+4985 RLGMGRELYTAYP
-4998 VYARALDAVCAELDL
+4998 AYAEALDAVCEELDPR
-5013 WLETPLLDVLFGEDP
+5013 LETPLLDVLFGADP
-5028 APLDRTGCTQ
+5028 APLDQTGFTQ
-5038 AALFATQVALFRLLE
+5038 AALFATEVALFRLLE
-5053 SWGVRPDF
+5053 GWGVRPDF

-5071 AAHVAGVLSLP
+5071 AAHVAGVLSLA
-5082 DAARLVAAR
+5082 DAAQLVAAR
-5091 GRLMQALPE
+5091 GRLMQALPG
-5100 GGAMLAVQADEQEVL
+5100 GGAMLAVQAEEQEVL
-5115 PLLAGREDQL
+5115 PLLAGREDL
-5125 GVAAVNGPAS
+5125 LVGIAAVNGPTS
-5135 VVLSGDAA
+5135 VVLSGDAE
-5143 AVEAVGAEL
+5143 AVEAIGAEL
-5152 AALGRKTKR
+5152 SAQGRKTKQ

-5183 AKGLTYAAPT
+5183 AKGLTFAAPT
-5193 IPVVST
+5193 IPIVST
-5199 LTGRRAGAEDLTTP
+5199 LTGQLVGAEELTTP
-5213 EYWVEHVRRPVRFLD
+5213 EYWVRHVRRPVRFLD
-5228 AARVL
+5228 AARAL
-5233 EAEGVRTYLEL
+5233 EAEGVRTFLEL

-5249 LSALGQDF
+5249 LSAMGQDF
-5257 LDPTSL
+5257 LDAGSL
-5263 LVPMVRGGRPEPH
+5263 LVPVLRGGRPEPH
-5276 TAVTAV
+5276 TAVTAL

-5291 VDWPALFGGSTAPAA
+5291 VDWRALFGENAGPAA

-5313 QRRRHWLTDG
+5313 QRRRYWLTEG
-5323 PGGGDVTSAGLDS
+5323 PGGDVTSAGLDS

-5387 ALHVGTALGC
+5387 ALHAGAALGC
-5397 ERLEELALQTP
+5397 ERLEELALQAP

-5420 ITVGD
+5420 ITVGG
-5425 PDDDGRRPVAV
+5425 PDGDGRRPVAV

-5452 GTVTAAVPDP
+5452 GTVVAAVPG
-5462 GPVPDLA
+5462 GPEPDLA
-5469 SWPPAGAEPQPVDD
+5469 SWPPAGAEPQPVED

-5501 LTAAWRSGDDLYAEV
+5501 LQAAWRSGEDLYAEV
-5516 RPPADDP
+5516 RLSVDP
-5523 AGSGGFALHPAL
+5523 DGFALHPAL

-5548 AGLRL
+5548 AELRL
-5553 PFSFGGVQLTGSP
+5553 PFSFGGVQLTG
-5566 AGALRV
+5566 ARTGTLRV
-5572 RLSTRPD
+5572 KLSPGPD
-5579 GTVAVTIADETGAP
+5579 GTVAVGIADETGAP
-5593 VAHVASL
+5593 VATVASL
-5600 ALRELPAG
+5600 ALRTLPAG
-5608 SALQRPSAPH
+5608 TALTHPSEQH
-5618 LYAVERAG
+5618 VYAVERAG
-5626 VALADGGDPYVVV
+5626 VELSTGGDTTIAV
-5639 LGGTDTGLAAE
+5639 LGEAELGLVAE
-5650 QHADLA
+5650 RHADLA
-5656 ALAAATADGATAP
+5656 DLAASTADGAPAP
-5669 DVVVLPVRPAPVRET
+5669 DVVVLPVRPATPQET
-5684 GRVTQEVLAVLRQ
+5684 GRVTEEVLAVLRQ
-5697 WLATDLP
+5697 WLATDAAA
-5704 DGARLAVV
+5704 GARLAVV

-5723 GLLRTAES
+5723 GLMRTAES
-5731 EHPGRFQHI
+5731 EHPGRFQHVI
-5740 VTDGLPADRAL
+5740 TDGLPAGREL

-5759 RPQLELHDGQARVT
+5759 RPQLELHEGQAYVT
-5773 RLAKVPHPA
+5773 RLAKVPYPVRT
-5782 QAPDADAAFDPEH
+5782 PDADDAFDPER

-5820 RHLLLTSRR
+5820 RRLLLTSRR
-5829 GGADDLV
+5829 GGAEDLV

-5857 ALAALLNSIPAEHP
+5857 ALAGLLASIPDEHP

-5888 AMGPESL
+5888 AMSRESL
-5895 DRVLRP
+5895 SRVLRP
-5901 KVAAAWN
+5901 KVEAAWN
-5908 LHELTAGLGLTDFV
+5908 LHELTAGLELTDFV

-5948 LAEHRRAD
+5948 LAEHRRAE

-5968 QDGMANDLDHADR
+5968 QDGMANDLDRADR

-5994 DRALAALDSALTGAV
+5994 DRALAALDTALAGAK
-6009 AQEADGAAG
+6009 APQADGEAA

-6024 PVALDLAALRG
+6024 PVALDRAALRS
-6035 LGDALPELYRGLVRT
+6035 LGDALPELYRDLVRT
-6050 GRRAGRSA
+6050 ERRAGRRAS
-6058 TAPAEI
+6058 APAEI

-6073 DADEQQELL
+6073 DVEEQQQLL
-6082 LDFVREQVGTV
+6082 LDLVREQVGIV
-6093 LAHPAPR
+6093 LAHPAPQ
-6100 TIDVQRGLMDL
+6100 TIDVQRGLLDL
-6111 GLDSLTAVELRNRL
+6111 GFDSLTAVELRNGL
-6125 NNATALRLPST
+6125 NTITELRLPST
-6136 LVFDHPTTRAVAAF
+6136 LVFDHPTTQAVAEH
-6150 LWSELVGEAPDPVQA
+6150 LRGELVGEVADPVQA
-6165 ALDALEAALAAAGP
+6165 ALDALEAALSAAGP
-6179 PDGDGPSGTY
+6179 SDGDGPAGTY

-6196 LRTVDGAPDGTDL
+6196 LRTVDGGPDGADL
-6209 DLATDDDLFAAL
+6209 DLATDDELFAAL